1 MNMLNLQEFRS
12 TYPQYNDMTDYEL
25 STALHR
31 SKYADM
37 PYEQFARGFGGP
49 LREDERILQAR
60 EYNAR
65 HPEAPIEPQ
74 EEPGFLSKL
83 GNSAMAIGEGLTMLP
98 GGVVDTLRDAY
109 HGGNIDVT
117 DADALRA
124 RQEREREQ
132 AEYAR
137 KYEGKTFDGVT
148 DAMNSMGYSTA
159 TMGASLIAGA
169 LGSAAGP
176 VGAGAAGM
184 AASGALAY
192 RASKQQFLR
201 QMLDRTEQ
209 VLGRMPTQE
218 EWDRIATE
226 FDDEATKFGAWEAG
240 PEALSNLFMAKLLGP
255 LGKGL
260 FRGSVGQGIKRVGGL
275 YGEEF
280 ATETATQMGQGAI
293 ESDIGLREKAPGFLE
308 AFGEIAPATFWQTTL
323 MAGGKKG
330 ADLLARRFRSRKA
343 DVEANAGA
351 SATGQDDTLQSPD
364 ISSSAAQSGEFDA
377 LSAPAWN
384 PAEPRMDEDIWNR
397 EAAARGWNHLRTD
410 VNAAVTPQDAS
421 TSRVSAALEQ
431 GESVDL
437 LQSDAAPTPAQRQ
450 WAAQTP
456 WESPLAAPFPEASSF
471 TMDAMLRPAV
481 MPARPASNA
490 FLSDAEHADSE
501 NFVRKF
507 EEQERLK
514 GDKAMSLYGPM
525 SRMRESYPVSR
536 GVLSQMGQQAM
547 PLAVATAN
555 PTAAVPVP
563 TQAQITNTQTAPR
576 ADTMAQAEALGMPA
590 PNPLA
595 PGARSGESRVQQ
607 TPIAPSNAQSL
618 APAMDPQPAIRE
630 TLVPPPAP
638 MPSFANTQ
646 YAGGPAES
654 ARAATAAAPQARPSE
669 SRAELLQQLSPESR
683 KEARRLTNAQLWE
696 RVRAERNPARFNED
710 GQTEEKPT
718 VPAPQAE
725 PEKKRTRENPENGAF
740 EAEKGVVK
748 SDAQV
753 VENKRDAAENKE
765 LSHAPTDAQGS
776 GVDDS
781 GSHEEHGSEDV
792 SRADG
797 KRQTGRSGTDAGG
810 RSGRSV
816 GRTVL
821 GSSDQISQRTA
832 GRHHSGDADAD
843 HGLQQ
848 RLERGAAD
856 GDRVRRG
863 TADRGSG
870 RGRGSVSGLNY
881 NAPVGALARTGS
893 WKETA
898 ARNLDIIELSKRLD
912 AEKRAATPEEQTLLA
927 QYVGWGPADIRNKL
941 FPSTNSSLREI
952 NPYAVSPDWRPLAER
967 AAELLSPEEVA
978 TAFQSTQYAHYTSE
992 PMIRAIW
999 SGLQRLG
1006 FKGGNILEPGMGTGL
1021 FAVASPSEVMEK
1033 SKYTGVEMDK
1043 ATARIARHLLPES
1056 NILNADFVK
1065 QKLPDNFFDLA
1076 IGNPPFSATKILD
1089 DPAYKKYRFL
1099 LHDYFFAK
1107 SLDKVRPGGLLVFV
1121 TSKGTM
1127 DKADDK
1133 ARNFMAERADLLG
1146 AIRLPQTVFK
1156 QNAGTEVVTD
1166 VLFLRKRQP
1175 GEAAGG
1181 EAWLGRAEVK
1191 TPEGPALVNE
1201 YFARH
1206 PEMVL
1211 GEHSLQGSMRRANE
1225 YTVLPRGTDI
1235 DAQFAEAVT
1244 HLPENVYSPDVRSS
1258 ADFIRRQA
1266 AERDFNPKHTKE
1278 GALYVDDKGLL
1289 RRLDNGSGVDIG
1301 TVAKLTDA
1309 DREWLKGYVELR
1321 DALKQAQYDQ
1331 LQDGDWEASLKKL
1344 NQLYDAFVKR
1354 HGFIN
1359 EFKEYERTA
1368 KSKNGEE
1375 VTTSY
1380 RRYKRKRLF
1389 DLDVEA
1395 PLIEQLEKVT
1405 DDGRIIKAE
1414 FLKGRTIKRPVTP
1427 QIKDINDALMVSL
1440 DQRGTL
1446 DLDHVAELAGK
1457 DRDAVIKELGDA
1469 VYEVPGADWQMADE
1483 YLSGDVVTKLEEAEA
1498 AAASDKRFRRNVEAL
1513 RKVQPKPLEAKNI
1526 SVGLGAPWIP
1536 TEHLDAFARE
1546 ILGLNLH
1553 IRYNKDSGTFS
1564 VPDANRRSARSG
1576 TSEWGTPDRSP
1587 QEILSA
1593 VLNNQ
1598 SITIRVKDAQGKT
1611 RTDNTATTEA
1621 NEKADKMRKA
1631 FESWIWQDA
1640 KRTGELVKIYNRTF
1654 NNIAPRRFD
1663 GSHLTLPGL
1672 SLRYKLYD
1680 HQKRAIWRIIQ
1691 TGNVYLAHAVGA
1703 GKTLEM
1709 IVSGMEQRR
1718 LGLIQRP
1725 MYVVPNHMLR
1735 QFSSE
1740 FQDAY
1745 PLARI
1750 MVADEENFTGDNRR
1764 RFVAQA
1770 ALNAPDAI
1778 VITHSAFKRIGTRP
1792 ETIEAA
1798 TRDFIAQLEEAIEDS
1813 EDRISRS
1820 RLEQRLEQAKRR
1832 TEARFS
1838 KSKDQAVFFEDMG
1851 VDFLY
1856 VDEAHGFR
1864 KLDFVTNRDRVK
1876 GIDPSGSEM
1885 ALDLY
1890 SKLEWLRRE
1899 HPGRSHV
1906 LASGTPV
1913 TNTMAELYTVM
1924 RYMDPE
1930 GLERDGLSSFD
1941 AWATMFGRVK
1951 ADLEQNASGSYE
1963 TVERFAKFVNV
1974 PELMKRVRGF
1984 MDVLTMSQ
1992 LGDLVKRPDLKT
2004 GQPINVVAQASPAV
2018 LDYLKNVLAPRIQA
2032 SKKWRPS
2039 AAEKGNPDPIVRIIT
2054 DGRLAALDLRFVSD
2068 LAEDDPHSKLN
2079 LMIDDII
2086 KTHHAVGDR
2095 VYTNPET
2102 GKADAVK
2109 GGTQIVFSSV
2119 GFGEQVTARRGFD
2132 LRGFMMRRFK
2142 EGGIP
2147 ASQVAW
2153 MGDYKTHAKKEAMF
2167 KDMRA
2172 GKVRVLIGSPQNMGT
2187 GVNVQKRLAKL
2198 HYLSPPW
2205 FPADVEQPHGRILRQ
2220 GNQNPEVEINWYATK
2235 GTYDSTMWGMVA
2247 RKARF
2252 IEQAFTGDDS
2262 VRTLEDI
2269 SESSQYEMA
2278 AALAAGDER
2287 AIQLAGLNSD
2297 IERLSRLNR
2306 AHTEEQMRFRNRRR
2320 DIEHA
2325 LEREAQERTKLQTAL
2340 ETLDGE
2346 NVSADNFRL
2355 VIEKETYTKQ
2365 KEAGEA
2371 LLTAAERELARWTP
2385 RGAKARESIGIGSAQ
2400 GKCPLILHLDVGE
2413 TGGKIGKRLR
2423 SLEVKIG
2430 RLNLEVQDFIRDEAS
2445 AQGIATRLMNR
2456 LNGIERGIRES
2467 KTRESELR
2475 REQESLQRRIGAPF
2489 PQEEE
2494 LNEKIA
2500 EAARIQAELE
2510 EEGKKQAETEQQ
2522 TEEGEDAGGMAS
2534 LAPGEYLPPRRD
2546 TRLRLRHAAA
2556 QRVADALGKTAKNAA
2571 PVRVVQHFDELP
2583 VSIKKKHAG
2592 NAAALEGVYD
2602 PATGTVWLVAD
2613 NLSDAGRVAEVWA
2626 HEQIV
2631 HHGLRG
2637 MLSDTE
2643 RRMVLNHLWLNL
2655 GGMGNA
2661 AISEVAKRYGLN
2673 PRSDNKARL
2682 TVMEEVLANLAEKRQ
2697 AGSLDATEQGAWR
2710 KIVNAILRAWNRLVQ
2725 AVSGRSA
2732 RMGYGNVDALLADLG
2747 RYVMEGVPVGKG
2759 GRTGEKA
2766 AFASVSEDRETTGR
2780 AAWEQVKKD
2789 TEAWERQLDDFA
2801 AGRGNKIRG
2810 LTVGTT
2816 PDVLRRLGAKP
2827 LPIEM
2832 ARRNLTKVLAKHE
2845 VPLDTLRDLPKHLA
2859 DPLMVFKSATMSNAY
2874 VMLTEMERNGENLV
2888 AAIHFDVETGR
2899 TRINDIASI
2908 HDRSTTRDTGEKV
2921 PGWVW
2926 IKNQIAA
2933 GNLRYY
2939 DKTRSSR
2946 WFRERAGLQLPS
2958 VVNRESYRGV
2968 KILTEKDVVKP
2979 VAPQEIE
2986 EAAHDAWRQIQR
2998 DMEEWGR
3005 QIDAARNG
3013 AIHPRQVL
3021 TVGQTPAVLQKLGA
3035 PELAMT
3041 MTQNVLRKIGE
3052 GGKHGLPD
3060 ALVRRLPVLLA
3071 EPVMVFR
3078 SGTQANSLV
3087 ALLETVHSGMPVVAA
3102 VHLDVVRG
3110 SVHINELSSVYGKS
3124 NGGLGWIANEIRAGR
3139 RVYADKT
3146 KIPAWRRG
3154 FAEDQGSRR
3163 MSGLQLPGA
3172 FVLPN
3177 DPRGVKI
3184 LTEKDVV
3191 KPVAPQEIEEGGSPL
3206 ASLGKAERVPR
3217 AYAES
3222 IASGVRQIRKVMGR
3236 SVGEDVEEI
3245 LSNPEMG
3252 RLVPKNDLSIFE
3264 RLFKLPHWI
3273 AKGIPSFAKLYD
3285 RQQRRSED
3293 SMEATNKALAQMPLL
3308 FDADAKKRLEEK
3320 EYRQLAAML
3329 NKWDGRE
3336 IGALHGIE
3344 KFNTLGKTLWKDRPV
3359 LAHNP
3364 RYKEKFDE
3372 WLKAQP
3378 EPERVKQAFRQVRGA
3393 LDDAFLAAYSKLAA
3407 MSDLA
3412 DTDLETYRTDFGSIH
3427 NYFPHSRKGKYFV
3440 TATMGKGIAGDPRQ
3454 VVFRKHFD
3462 VPLGSS
3468 VREEWAKIVAANRK
3482 DFPGATWNQ
3491 PQKVEKLP
3499 DDILGAPIDV
3509 EAMEQLIK
3517 AAAGKIGDNEQA
3529 QEIQKLMLTGISDIL
3544 KARGF
3549 GAHGIKRQN
3558 IPGYET
3564 ENIKEVLYEYI
3575 SGLNG
3580 WLTKM
3585 EAASDFAAA
3594 LGKINAQ
3601 KTPRLW
3607 EYASQYVKDM
3617 LRNSDQIDRIA
3628 GNIKTVAFAWYL
3640 GANFKTAVVNAT
3652 QNVIIGVPRL
3662 QMYVTGG
3669 GAQWIKGAMDT
3680 IGLKYTGTG
3689 VRGARNLTAD
3699 EESMLQELYGN
3710 GVINAAYM
3718 DELQGQLTSS
3728 PVLKGWRRFIAVL
3741 GKPMAMV
3748 ECFNR
3753 ASLALAAYRAA
3764 KAGAF
3769 RASALQ
3775 EFGLK
3780 DGEKMNHEQAR
3791 DFAAMLVRDSHYE
3804 YGKGNQPEF
3813 LRSNFAG
3820 RMASPVYTFRSFGF
3834 NTLNLWWR
3842 ALRQE
3847 GWEGRVFVAKS
3858 LGATI
3863 ALGGL
3868 TAFPFYATMAALC
3881 AAASGDD
3888 EDWTSKIRKAMPESD
3903 LMRDVAC
3910 YGLPA
3915 LAGVNIGGSLRMETP
3930 FTEGIEKG
3938 TTFKEA
3944 MTESLGALF
3953 GIPYDMAVNKTSKFF
3968 EAGKYG
3974 DGYKMIEALAPT
3986 FVANAMQA
3994 YRLATEGQTTIKGRP
4009 INSPGQPGA
4018 RKLSGAEA
4026 MGKVLGFQPTSS
4038 AKSYEAYRAGKR
4050 QDAVRSDKVNDLAV
4064 LVLKSIDTGNPGG
4077 RIAMMQELRAW
4088 NKRMQEEGKPHM
4100 LIQPKDVL
4108 RRVKSRR
4115 RENRATPKQRQKG
4128 AAQMATWGV

>member
-1 MNMLNLQEFRS
+1 MLNLQEFRS

-255 LGKGL
+255 LGKNVFKGGL
-260 FRGSVGQGIKRVGGL
+260 GNIAKRVGGL
-275 YGEEF
+275 YGEELG
-280 ATETATQMGQGAI
+280 TETATQMGQGYEEERA
-293 ESDIGLREKAPGFLE
+293 GLREKAPGFLE

-351 SATGQDDTLQSPD
+351 SAAGQDDTLQSPD

-437 LQSDAAPTPAQRQ
+437 LQSDAAPAPAQRQ

-555 PTAAVPVP
+555 PIAAVPVP

-683 KEARRLTNAQLWE
+683 KEARRLTNAQLRE

-797 KRQTGRSGTDAGG
+797 KRQTGRSGTDAG
-810 RSGRSV
+810 RSDRGELRGEQLPNQMGTPAERV
-816 GRTVL
+816 ERP
-821 GSSDQISQRTA
+821 A
-832 GRHHSGDADAD
+832 GTDSLPD

-863 TADRGSG
+863 TTDRGSR

-912 AEKRAATPEEQTLLA
+912 TEKRAATPEEQTLLA

-967 AAELLSPEEVA
+967 AAEMLSPEEVA

-1146 AIRLPQTVFK
+1146 AVRLPQTAFK

-1225 YTVLPRGTDI
+1225 YTVLPRGTKI
-1235 DAQFAEAVT
+1235 DAQFAKAVT

-1258 ADFIRRQA
+1258 ADSIRRQA

-1368 KSKNGEE
+1368 KNKNGEE

-1380 RRYKRKRLF
+1380 RRFKRQKLLG
-1389 DLDVEA
+1389 LDVESS
-1395 PLIEQLEKVT
+1395 LVDQLEKIT
-1405 DDGRIIKAE
+1405 DDGRIVKQP
-1414 FLKGRTIKRPVTP
+1414 FLLGRTIKRLVTP

-1876 GIDPSGSEM
+1876 GIDPTGSEM

-2039 AAEKGNPDPIVRIIT
+2039 AAEKGNPDPVVRIIT

-2119 GFGEQVTARRGFD
+2119 GFGEQVAARRGFD

-2220 GNQNPEVEINWYATK
+2220 GNQNSEVEINWYATK

-2355 VIEKETYTKQ
+2355 VIGKETYTKQ

-2445 AQGIATRLMNR
+2445 AQGIATRLVNR

-2592 NAAALEGVYD
+2592 NAVALEGVYD

-2673 PRSDNKARL
+2673 PRSDSKARL

-2697 AGSLDATEQGAWR
+2697 MGSLDATEQGAWR

-2732 RMGYGNVDALLADLG
+2732 RMGHGNVDALLADLG

-2759 GRTGEKA
+2759 GRTGEKS

-2926 IKNQIAA
+2926 VKNQIAA

-2958 VVNRESYRGV
+2958 VVNRESY
-2968 KILTEKDVVKP
+2968 
-2979 VAPQEIE
+2979 
-2986 EAAHDAWRQIQR
+2986 
-2998 DMEEWGR
+2998 
-3005 QIDAARNG
+3005 
-3013 AIHPRQVL
+3013 
-3021 TVGQTPAVLQKLGA
+3021 
-3035 PELAMT
+3035 
-3041 MTQNVLRKIGE
+3041 
-3052 GGKHGLPD
+3052 
-3060 ALVRRLPVLLA
+3060 
-3071 EPVMVFR
+3071 
-3078 SGTQANSLV
+3078 
-3087 ALLETVHSGMPVVAA
+3087 
-3102 VHLDVVRG
+3102 
-3110 SVHINELSSVYGKS
+3110 
-3124 NGGLGWIANEIRAGR
+3124 
-3139 RVYADKT
+3139 
-3146 KIPAWRRG
+3146 
-3154 FAEDQGSRR
+3154 
-3163 MSGLQLPGA
+3163 
-3172 FVLPN
+3172 
-3177 DPRGVKI
+3177 RGVKI

-3273 AKGIPSFAKLYD
+3273 AKGFPSFAKLYD

-3652 QNVIIGVPRL
+3652 QNAIIGVPRL

-3718 DELQGQLTSS
+3718 DELQGQLISS

-3820 RMASPVYTFRSFGF
+3820 RMASPIYTFRSFGF

-3888 EDWTSKIRKAMPESD
+3888 EDWTSKIRKALPESD

-4064 LVLKSIDTGNPGG
+4064 LVLKSIDTGKPDG
-4077 RIAMMQELRAW
+4077 RIAMMKELRAW

>member
-1 MNMLNLQEFRS
+1 MSRQQANRPTNANYQDLLVDFKGWDFSQ
-12 TYPQYNDMTDYEL
+12 
-25 STALHR
+25 
-31 SKYADM
+31 
-37 PYEQFARGFGGP
+37 FGG
-49 LREDERILQAR
+49 EQTQ
-60 EYNAR
+60 
-65 HPEAPIEPQ
+65 PQ
-74 EEPGFLSKL
+74 EEEPGFLDKL
-83 GNSAMAIGEGLTMLP
+83 WSSGAAIAEGIAMLP
-98 GGVVDTLRDAY
+98 GGVADTVRDAWN
-109 HGGNIDVT
+109 GGDIDVN
-117 DADALRA
+117 DAEALRA
-124 RQEREREQ
+124 RQERERERV
-132 AEYAR
+132 EYAR
-137 KYEGKTFDGVT
+137 KYQGKAFDGVT
-148 DAMNSMGYSTA
+148 DAMNSMGYSMT
-159 TMGASLIAGA
+159 TMGASLGAGAAGA
-169 LGSAAGP
+169 LAGP
-176 VGAGAAGM
+176 VAAGAAGM
-184 AASGALAY
+184 AAAGTVAY
-192 RASKQQFLR
+192 RASKQQFLE
-201 QMLDRTEQ
+201 QMLDKTAK

-226 FDDEATKFGAWEAG
+226 FDGEATEYGLWEAG
-240 PEALSNLFMAKLLGP
+240 PEALSNLFMTKLLGP
-255 LGKGL
+255 LGKNVFKGGL
-260 FRGSVGQGIKRVGGL
+260 GTIAKRVGGL

-280 ATETATQMGQGAI
+280 ATETATQMGQGAV
-293 ESDIGLREKAPGFLE
+293 ESEVGLRESAPGAWE
-308 AFGEIAPATFWQTTL
+308 AFKEVAPATFWQTTL
-323 MAGGKKG
+323 MAGGKKAADFAANRMRRRAEG
-330 ADLLARRFRSRKA
+330 ANDAGTGETPPLDTPQPSGNDGLPTSPPIDDSAQEREFR
-343 DVEANAGA
+343 EASGI
-351 SATGQDDTLQSPD
+351 SGLQW
-364 ISSSAAQSGEFDA
+364 DA
-377 LSAPAWN
+377 PPAP
-384 PAEPRMDEDIWNR
+384 MDEAAWNR
-397 EAAARGWNHLRTD
+397 EAAARGWRHFRTD
-410 VNAAVTPQDAS
+410 VPGTDQTGYGPTSMGGRPEDAPGEFLSDADMAESGAFVRDYEAREQVQADAAMLSEYGRPEARRFTPLQL
-421 TSRVSAALEQ
+421 ALEA
-431 GESVDL
+431 GKSVDL
-437 LQSDAAPTPAQRQ
+437 LALPPNAAGVAQGLGGLALPSGTGALPMGTRSTGQGPIAPPTDFAG
-450 WAAQTP
+450 A
-456 WESPLAAPFPEASSF
+456 PLAMSFAS
-471 TMDAMLRPAV
+471 RPALPQQSGPSAGQGLWSGGRSQLAYGNGMMQGLGFV
-481 MPARPASNA
+481 GEQPSPRQASPAPA
-490 FLSDAEHADSE
+490 
-501 NFVRKF
+501 
-507 EEQERLK
+507 
-514 GDKAMSLYGPM
+514 
-525 SRMRESYPVSR
+525 
-536 GVLSQMGQQAM
+536 
-547 PLAVATAN
+547 
-555 PTAAVPVP
+555 VP
-563 TQAQITNTQTAPR
+563 TQAQITNMQTAPR

-595 PGARSGESRVQQ
+595 PGAQSGESRVQQ
-607 TPIAPSNAQSL
+607 MPIVPSNAQSL
-618 APAMDPQPAIRE
+618 APAMDPQSTTRE
-630 TLVPPPAP
+630 TLVTHAAP
-638 MPSFANTQ
+638 VPSFANTQ
-646 YAGGPAES
+646 YNVGPAES
-654 ARAATAAAPQARPSE
+654 ARAATAAAPQARPRE
-669 SRAELLQQLSPESR
+669 SRAELLLQLSPESR
-683 KEARRLTNAQLWE
+683 KEARRLTNAQLRE
-696 RVRAERNPARFNED
+696 RVRAEQGPVRFKED
-710 GQTEEKPT
+710 GRTEEKPT
-718 VPAPQAE
+718 GSALQAE
-725 PEKKRTRENPENGAF
+725 SEKKRVREIPENGAF
-740 EAEKGVVK
+740 DAEKGVVK

-797 KRQTGRSGTDAGG
+797 KRQTGRSGTDAG
-810 RSGRSV
+810 RSDRGELRGEQLPNQMGTPAERV
-816 GRTVL
+816 ERP
-821 GSSDQISQRTA
+821 A
-832 GRHHSGDADAD
+832 GTDSLPD

-863 TADRGSG
+863 TADRGSR

-912 AEKRAATPEEQTLLA
+912 TEKRAATPEEQTLLA

-967 AAELLSPEEVA
+967 AAEMLSPEEVA

-1146 AIRLPQTVFK
+1146 AIRLPQTAFK

-1166 VLFLRKRQP
+1166 VLFLRKRQS

-1201 YFARH
+1201 YFVRH

-1235 DAQFAEAVT
+1235 NAQFAEAVT

-1258 ADFIRRQA
+1258 ADSIRRQA

-1359 EFKEYERTA
+1359 EFKEYERAA
-1368 KSKNGEE
+1368 KNKNGEE
-1375 VTTSY
+1375 VTISY
-1380 RRYKRKRLF
+1380 RRFKRQKLLG
-1389 DLDVEA
+1389 LDVESS
-1395 PLIEQLEKVT
+1395 LVDQLEKIT
-1405 DDGRIIKAE
+1405 DDGRIVKAE

-1427 QIKDINDALMVSL
+1427 QIKNTNDALMVSL
-1440 DQRGTL
+1440 DQRGAL
-1446 DLDHVAELAGK
+1446 DLSHVAELAGK
-1457 DRDAVIKELGDA
+1457 SREAVVRELGDA
-1469 VYEVPGADWQMADE
+1469 IYEVPGADWQMADE
-1483 YLSGDVVTKLEEAEA
+1483 YLSGDVVAKLEEVEA

-1536 TEHLDAFARE
+1536 TEHLDAFAQE
-1546 ILGLNLH
+1546 ILGLNIH
-1553 IRYNKDSGTFS
+1553 IRYNKDSGTFF
-1564 VPDANRRSARSG
+1564 VPGANQRSG
-1576 TSEWGTPDRSP
+1576 RSGSSEWGTPDRSP
-1587 QEILSA
+1587 LEILSA
-1593 VLNNQ
+1593 ALNNQ
-1598 SITIRVKDAQGKT
+1598 TITIREKDAQGKT
-1611 RTDNTATTEA
+1611 HTNGTATTAA

-1792 ETIEAA
+1792 ETTEAA
-1798 TRDFIAQLEEAIEDS
+1798 TKDFIAKLEEAIEDS
-1813 EDRISRS
+1813 DDRISRS

-1832 TEARFS
+1832 AEARFS
-1838 KSKDQAVFFEDMG
+1838 KATDQAVFFEDMG

-1890 SKLEWLRRE
+1890 SKLEWLRKE

-1930 GLERDGLSSFD
+1930 GLERDGLASFD
-1941 AWATMFGRVK
+1941 GWASMFGRVK

-2039 AAEKGNPDPIVRIIT
+2039 ATEKGNPDPIVRIIT

-2068 LAEDDPHSKLN
+2068 LAIDDPHSKLN

-2086 KTHHAVGDR
+2086 KTHHAVANR
-2095 VYTNPET
+2095 VYTNLET
-2102 GKADAVK
+2102 GKADTVK
-2109 GGTQIVFSSV
+2109 GGAQIVFSSV
-2119 GFGEQVTARRGFD
+2119 GFGEQVAARRGFD

-2167 KDMRA
+2167 KDVRA

-2262 VRTLEDI
+2262 VRTLDDI

-2297 IERLSRLNR
+2297 IERLSRLDR
-2306 AHTEEQMRFRNRRR
+2306 AHTEEQMRFRSRRR

-2355 VIEKETYTKQ
+2355 VIGKEAYTKQ

-2371 LLTAAERELARWTP
+2371 LLAAAERELDRWTP

-2413 TGGKIGKRLR
+2413 TESGRIGKRLR

-2430 RLNLEVQDFIRDEAS
+2430 RLNLEVQDFVRDETS
-2445 AQGIATRLMNR
+2445 AQGVATRLVNR
-2456 LNGIERGIRES
+2456 LNGVARGIRES

-2475 REQESLQRRIGAPF
+2475 REQESLQRRIGTSF

-2510 EEGKKQAETEQQ
+2510 EEGKKQAETDQQ

-2534 LAPGEYLPPRRD
+2534 LTPGQFLPPRRN
-2546 TRLRLRHAAA
+2546 TRLRLRPAAV

-2571 PVRVVQHFDELP
+2571 PVHVVQRFDELP
-2583 VSIKKKHAG
+2583 VGIRKKHAG
-2592 NAAALEGVYD
+2592 NAAVLEGVYD

-2643 RRMVLNHLWLNL
+2643 RRTVLDQLWLNL

-2661 AISEVAKRYGLN
+2661 TISEVAKRYGLN
-2673 PRSDNKARL
+2673 PRSDGKARL

-2697 AGSLDATEQGAWR
+2697 ADNLDAKEQSAWR

-2732 RMGYGNVDALLADLG
+2732 RMGYENVDALLADLG
-2747 RYVMEGVPVGKG
+2747 RFVMEGVPAGED

-2766 AFASVSEDRETTGR
+2766 VFASVSEGRETTGR
-2780 AAWEQVKKD
+2780 AAWEHVKKD
-2789 TEAWERQLDDFA
+2789 TEAWGRQLDDFA

-2816 PDVLRRLGAKP
+2816 PDVLQRLGAKP

-2832 ARRNLTKVLAKHE
+2832 ARHNLAKVLAKHE

-2859 DPLMVFKSATMSNAY
+2859 DPIMVFKSATMANAY

-2888 AAIHFDVETGR
+2888 AAIHFDVQTGR
-2899 TRINDIASI
+2899 TRINDIASV
-2908 HDRSTTRDTGEKV
+2908 HDRSTTRDTGEKI

-2926 IKNQIAA
+2926 VKNQIAA

-2946 WFRERAGLQLPS
+2946 WFRERTGLQLPS
-2958 VVNRESYRGV
+2958 VVNRESYRGI

-2979 VAPQEIE
+2979 VAGKGFE
-2986 EAAHDAWRQIQR
+2986 EDDA
-2998 DMEEWGR
+2998 
-3005 QIDAARNG
+3005 
-3013 AIHPRQVL
+3013 
-3021 TVGQTPAVLQKLGA
+3021 
-3035 PELAMT
+3035 
-3041 MTQNVLRKIGE
+3041 
-3052 GGKHGLPD
+3052 
-3060 ALVRRLPVLLA
+3060 
-3071 EPVMVFR
+3071 
-3078 SGTQANSLV
+3078 
-3087 ALLETVHSGMPVVAA
+3087 
-3102 VHLDVVRG
+3102 
-3110 SVHINELSSVYGKS
+3110 
-3124 NGGLGWIANEIRAGR
+3124 
-3139 RVYADKT
+3139 
-3146 KIPAWRRG
+3146 
-3154 FAEDQGSRR
+3154 
-3163 MSGLQLPGA
+3163 
-3172 FVLPN
+3172 
-3177 DPRGVKI
+3177 
-3184 LTEKDVV
+3184 
-3191 KPVAPQEIEEGGSPL
+3191 PL
-3206 ASLGKAERVPR
+3206 ASLSPR
-3217 AYAES
+3217 DILNMTLRGAVKSADS
-3222 IASGVRQIRKVMGR
+3222 PQIRHLFR
-3236 SVGEDVEEI
+3236 
-3245 LSNPEMG
+3245 
-3252 RLVPKNDLSIFE
+3252 KNDISLLQSVIQ
-3264 RLFKLPHWI
+3264 LPHWI
-3273 AKGIPSFAKLYD
+3273 AKAAPAFAKVYE
-3285 RQQRRSED
+3285 RQLKRMDERSAALKASLESVPSMFGKGRLKPADMD
-3293 SMEATNKALAQMPLL
+3293 SLRKLL
-3308 FDADAKKRLEEK
+3308 WKNEGRDAWQVDVSGVDKFITKETLVSGRDIIEVNPEFYKEYEKWLNGLDGTRAAKDAMLEIRKSLDADLVA
-3320 EYRQLAAML
+3320 
-3329 NKWDGRE
+3329 
-3336 IGALHGIE
+3336 
-3344 KFNTLGKTLWKDRPV
+3344 
-3359 LAHNP
+3359 AHN
-3364 RYKEKFDE
+3364 RM
-3372 WLKAQP
+3372 
-3378 EPERVKQAFRQVRGA
+3378 
-3393 LDDAFLAAYSKLAA
+3393 AA
-3407 MSDLA
+3407 MSEMSDDA
-3412 DTDLETYRTDFGSIH
+3412 IKEFRQSIGH
-3427 NYFPHSRKGKYFV
+3427 VPNYFPHHRYGRYFV
-3440 TATMGKGIAGDPRQ
+3440 QAKRGDE
-3454 VVFRKHFD
+3454 VVFRQHFD
-3462 VPLGSS
+3462 ALGEKAAMAKA
-3468 VREEWAKIVAANRK
+3468 RRIIEEQRK
-3482 DFPGATWNQ
+3482 NYPD
-3491 PQKVEKLP
+3491 VEWMDGKNDRLP
-3499 DDILGAPIDV
+3499 DEVLGAPIDS
-3509 EAMEQLIK
+3509 EAMEQIIR
-3517 AAAGKIGDNEQA
+3517 AATAKIGDKERA
-3529 QEIQKLMLTGISDIL
+3529 REINDLLTEGVADVL
-3544 KARGF
+3544 KARGW
-3549 GAHGIKRQN
+3549 GSHGIRRKG
-3558 IPGYET
+3558 IPGFET
-3564 ENIKEVLYEYI
+3564 EDLARVLYDYKA
-3575 SGLNG
+3575 GLNG

-3585 EAASDFAAA
+3585 EAARDFSEA
-3594 LGKINAQ
+3594 LSKVNARD
-3601 KTPRLW
+3601 TPNLW
-3607 EYASQYVKDM
+3607 KYTAQYVKDM
-3617 LRNSDQIDRIA
+3617 LRNSDRVDRIT
-3628 GNIKTVAFAWYL
+3628 GNIKAAAFAWYL
-3640 GANFKTAVVNAT
+3640 GGSIKTAFVNAT
-3652 QNVIIGVPRL
+3652 QNLVVGVPRL
-3662 QMYVTGG
+3662 QMDVMGGGREWLAGAQSALVDRVTGNKGRGLSDDEVRLVRELG
-3669 GAQWIKGAMDT
+3669 GEKVITDAYMEE
-3680 IGLKYTGTG
+3680 
-3689 VRGARNLTAD
+3689 VRGQLGNTPRNLW
-3699 EESMLQELYGN
+3699 N
-3710 GVINAAYM
+3710 KF
-3718 DELQGQLTSS
+3718 TS
-3728 PVLKGWRRFIAVL
+3728 VL
-3741 GKPMAMV
+3741 GWPMSEV
-3748 ECFNR
+3748 ERFNR
-3753 ASLALAAYRAA
+3753 ASLALAAFRAA
-3764 KAGAF
+3764 RDGKLKAKAREKYGVKGK
-3769 RASALQ
+3769 ASY
-3775 EFGLK
+3775 
-3780 DGEKMNHEQAR
+3780 EQAKA
-3791 DFAAMLVRDSHYE
+3791 FASDVVRDAHFV
-3804 YGKGNQPEF
+3804 YGKSNMPEF
-3813 LRSNFAG
+3813 MRSNTAG
-3820 RMASPVYTFRSFGF
+3820 RAMASMYTFRTFTH
-3834 NTLNLWWR
+3834 NMVAMWAW
-3842 ALRQE
+3842 ALKTQGKE
-3847 GWEGRVFVAKS
+3847 GAAFVAKS
-3858 LGATI
+3858 LGATM
-3863 ALGGL
+3863 ALGGV
-3868 TAFPFYATMAALC
+3868 TALPLYATLMALC
-3881 AAASGDD
+3881 QAVTGDD
-3888 EDWTSKIRKAMPESD
+3888 DDWTELLRSHLPESN
-3903 LMRDVAC
+3903 LLRDAVC
-3910 YGLPA
+3910 YGAPA
-3915 LAGVNIGGSLRMETP
+3915 IAGVNIGGSLKMETP
-3930 FTEGIEKG
+3930 LTKG
-3938 TTFKEA
+3938 LTDGKTPQEVL
-3944 MTESLGALF
+3944 TDSIGDII
-3953 GIPYDMAVNKTSKFF
+3953 GIPYDLLVVKPSRMM
-3968 EAGKYG
+3968 EAHGKG
-3974 DGYKMIEALAPT
+3974 NTWRVLEEAAP
-3986 FVANAMQA
+3986 VALKSAMQA
-3994 YRLATEGQTTIKGRP
+3994 WRLHTEGQTTMAGRP
-4009 INSPGQPGA
+4009 INSPGQRGA
-4018 RKLSGAEA
+4018 RKLSGSEA
-4026 MGKVLGFQPTSS
+4026 VGKALGVQPVSS
-4038 AKSYEAYRAGKR
+4038 TKSYEAYAAGKHAD
-4050 QDAVRSDKVNDLAV
+4050 QVRSDKIDELTVLA
-4064 LVLKSIDTGNPGG
+4064 LKSFDTGKPDG
-4077 RIAMMQELRAW
+4077 RIAMMQELRVW
-4088 NKRMQEEGKPHM
+4088 NKRMQAEGKPHM

-4128 AAQMATWGV
+4128 AVQMATWGV

>member
-1 MNMLNLQEFRS
+1 MSRQQANRPTNANYQDLLVDFEGWDFSQ
-12 TYPQYNDMTDYEL
+12 
-25 STALHR
+25 
-31 SKYADM
+31 
-37 PYEQFARGFGGP
+37 FGG
-49 LREDERILQAR
+49 EQTQ
-60 EYNAR
+60 
-65 HPEAPIEPQ
+65 PQ
-74 EEPGFLSKL
+74 EEEPGFLDKL
-83 GNSAMAIGEGLTMLP
+83 WSSGAAIAEGIAMLP
-98 GGVVDTLRDAY
+98 GGVADTVRDAWN
-109 HGGNIDVT
+109 GGDIDVN
-117 DADALRA
+117 DAEALRA
-124 RQEREREQ
+124 RQERERER

-137 KYEGKTFDGVT
+137 KYQGKAFDGLT
-148 DAMNSMGYSTA
+148 DAMNSMGYSLT
-159 TMGASLIAGA
+159 TMGASLGAGAAGA
-169 LGSAAGP
+169 LAGP
-176 VGAGAAGM
+176 VAAGAAGM
-184 AASGALAY
+184 AAAGTVAY
-192 RASKQQFLR
+192 RASKQQFLE
-201 QMLDRTEQ
+201 QMLDETAK

-218 EWDRIATE
+218 EWDRVAAE

-255 LGKGL
+255 LGKNVFKGGL
-260 FRGSVGQGIKRVGGL
+260 GNIAKRVGGL

-280 ATETATQMGQGAI
+280 ATETATQMGQGAV
-293 ESDIGLREKAPGFLE
+293 EAEVGLRDAAPGPWE
-308 AFGEIAPATFWQTTL
+308 AFKEIAPATFWQTTL
-323 MAGGKKG
+323 MAGGKKAADFAANRMRRRAEG
-330 ADLLARRFRSRKA
+330 ANDAGTGETPPLDTPQPSGNDGLPTSPPIDDSAQEREFR
-343 DVEANAGA
+343 EASGI
-351 SATGQDDTLQSPD
+351 SGLQW
-364 ISSSAAQSGEFDA
+364 DA
-377 LSAPAWN
+377 PPAP
-384 PAEPRMDEDIWNR
+384 MDEAAWNR
-397 EAAARGWNHLRTD
+397 EAAARGWRHFRTD
-410 VNAAVTPQDAS
+410 VPGTDQTGYGPTSMGGRPEDAPGEFLSDADMAESGAFVRDYEAREQVQADAAMLSEYGRPEARRFTPLQL
-421 TSRVSAALEQ
+421 ALEA
-431 GESVDL
+431 GKSVDL
-437 LQSDAAPTPAQRQ
+437 LALPPNAAGVAQGLGGLALPSGTGALPMGTRSTGQGPIAPPTDFAG
-450 WAAQTP
+450 A
-456 WESPLAAPFPEASSF
+456 PLAMSFAS
-471 TMDAMLRPAV
+471 RPALPQQSGPSAGQGLWSGGRSQLAYGNGMMQGLGFV
-481 MPARPASNA
+481 GEQPSPRQASPAPA
-490 FLSDAEHADSE
+490 
-501 NFVRKF
+501 
-507 EEQERLK
+507 
-514 GDKAMSLYGPM
+514 
-525 SRMRESYPVSR
+525 
-536 GVLSQMGQQAM
+536 
-547 PLAVATAN
+547 
-555 PTAAVPVP
+555 VP
-563 TQAQITNTQTAPR
+563 TQAQITNMQTAPR

-595 PGARSGESRVQQ
+595 PGAQSGESRVQQ
-607 TPIAPSNAQSL
+607 MPIVPSNAQSL
-618 APAMDPQPAIRE
+618 APAMDPQSTTRE
-630 TLVPPPAP
+630 TLVTHAAP
-638 MPSFANTQ
+638 VPSFANTQ
-646 YAGGPAES
+646 YNVGPAES
-654 ARAATAAAPQARPSE
+654 ARAATAAAPQARPRE
-669 SRAELLQQLSPESR
+669 SRAELLLQLSPESR
-683 KEARRLTNAQLWE
+683 KEARRLTNAQLRE
-696 RVRAERNPARFNED
+696 RVRAEQGPVRFKED
-710 GQTEEKPT
+710 GRTEEKPT
-718 VPAPQAE
+718 ESALQAE
-725 PEKKRTRENPENGAF
+725 SEKKRVREIPENGAF
-740 EAEKGVVK
+740 DAEKGVVK
-748 SDAQV
+748 SDAQT
-753 VENKRDAAENKE
+753 ESKRSAAKNKE
-765 LSHAPTDAQGS
+765 PSHAQTDAQGL

-781 GSHEEHGSEDV
+781 GSHEGNGSPDV
-792 SRADG
+792 PRTDG
-797 KRQTGRSGTDAGG
+797 KREAERGDPDAGG
-810 RSGRSV
+810 RSGRGV
-816 GRTVL
+816 GGTVL
-821 GSSDQISQRTA
+821 RSSDQVFQGTA
-832 GRHHSGDADAD
+832 GRHHSGDTNAD
-843 HGLQQ
+843 HGVQQ
-848 RLERGAAD
+848 RLERSPAD

-863 TADRGSG
+863 APERGRG
-870 RGRGSVSGLNY
+870 GERGRGSVSGLNY

-912 AEKRAATPEEQTLLA
+912 AEKRSATPDEQALLA
-927 QYVGWGPADIRNKL
+927 QYVGWGPSDIRNKL
-941 FPSTNSSLREI
+941 FPTNNSSRREI

-967 AAELLSPEEVA
+967 AAEILSPEETA

-992 PMIRAIW
+992 PMIRSIW
-999 SGLQRLG
+999 AGLERLG
-1006 FKGGNILEPGMGTGL
+1006 FKGGAILEPGMGTGL
-1021 FAVASPSEVMEK
+1021 FAVAAPSEIMER

-1056 NILNADFVK
+1056 AILNADFVK

-1076 IGNPPFSATKILD
+1076 VGNPPFSGTKILD

-1133 ARNFMAERADLLG
+1133 ARKYMAGRADLLG
-1146 AIRLPQTVFK
+1146 AVRLPQTAFK

-1181 EAWLGRAEVK
+1181 ETWLGRAEVK
-1191 TPEGPALVNE
+1191 TPEGPTLVNE

-1211 GEHSLQGSMRRANE
+1211 GEHSLQGSMYRADE
-1225 YTVLPRGTDI
+1225 YTVLPRGTNI
-1235 DAQFAEAVT
+1235 DAQFAEAVS
-1244 HLPENVYSPDVRSS
+1244 HLPEKVYAPDVRSAADS
-1258 ADFIRRQA
+1258 ARRQV

-1289 RRLDNGSGVDIG
+1289 RRLENGSGVDID
-1301 TVAKLTDA
+1301 TVAKLSAA
-1309 DREWLKGYVELR
+1309 DHEWLKGYVELR

-1344 NQLYDAFVKR
+1344 NRLYDGFVKK
-1354 HGFIN
+1354 HGFIR
-1359 EFKEYERTA
+1359 EFKEYERTS
-1368 KSKNGEE
+1368 KSKDGEE
-1375 VTTSY
+1375 ITSSY
-1380 RRYKRKRLF
+1380 RRYKRRKLL
-1389 DLDVEA
+1389 DLDVEV
-1395 PLIEQLEKVT
+1395 PLIEQLEKIT
-1405 DDGRIIKAE
+1405 DDGRIVKAE

-1427 QIKDINDALMVSL
+1427 QIKNTNDALMVSL
-1440 DQRGTL
+1440 DQRGAL
-1446 DLDHVAELAGK
+1446 DLSHVAELTGK
-1457 DRDAVIKELGDA
+1457 SREAVVRELGDA
-1469 VYEVPGADWQMADE
+1469 IYEVPGADWQMADE
-1483 YLSGDVVTKLEEAEA
+1483 YLSGDVVAKLEEVEA

-1536 TEHLDAFARE
+1536 TEHLDAFAQE
-1546 ILGLNLH
+1546 ILGLNIH
-1553 IRYNKDSGTFS
+1553 IRYNKDSGTFF
-1564 VPDANRRSARSG
+1564 VPGANQRSG
-1576 TSEWGTPDRSP
+1576 RSGSSEWGTPDRSP
-1587 QEILSA
+1587 LEILSA
-1593 VLNNQ
+1593 ALNNQ
-1598 SITIRVKDAQGKT
+1598 TITIREKDAQGKT
-1611 RTDNTATTEA
+1611 HTNGTATTAA

-1792 ETIEAA
+1792 ETTEAA
-1798 TRDFIAQLEEAIEDS
+1798 TKDFIAKLEEAIEDS
-1813 EDRISRS
+1813 DDRISRS

-1832 TEARFS
+1832 AEARFS
-1838 KSKDQAVFFEDMG
+1838 KATDQAVFFEDMG

-1890 SKLEWLRRE
+1890 SKLEWLRKE

-1930 GLERDGLSSFD
+1930 GLERDGLASFD
-1941 AWATMFGRVK
+1941 GWASMFGRVK

-2039 AAEKGNPDPIVRIIT
+2039 ATEKGNPDPIVRIIT

-2068 LAEDDPHSKLN
+2068 LAIDDPHSKLN

-2086 KTHHAVGDR
+2086 KTHHAVANR
-2095 VYTNPET
+2095 VYTNLET
-2102 GKADAVK
+2102 GKADTVK
-2109 GGTQIVFSSV
+2109 GGAQIVFSSV
-2119 GFGEQVTARRGFD
+2119 GFGEQVAARRGFD

-2167 KDMRA
+2167 KDVRA

-2262 VRTLEDI
+2262 VRTLDDI

-2297 IERLSRLNR
+2297 IERLSRLDR
-2306 AHTEEQMRFRNRRR
+2306 AHTEEQMRFRSRRR

-2355 VIEKETYTKQ
+2355 VIGKEAYTKQ

-2371 LLTAAERELARWTP
+2371 LLAAAERELDRWTP

-2413 TGGKIGKRLR
+2413 TESGRIGKRLR

-2430 RLNLEVQDFIRDEAS
+2430 RLNLEVQDFVRDETS
-2445 AQGIATRLMNR
+2445 AQGVATRLVNR
-2456 LNGIERGIRES
+2456 LNGVARGIRES

-2475 REQESLQRRIGAPF
+2475 REQESLQRRIGTSF

-2510 EEGKKQAETEQQ
+2510 EEGKKQAETDQQ

-2534 LAPGEYLPPRRD
+2534 LTPGQFLPPRRN
-2546 TRLRLRHAAA
+2546 TRLRLRPAAV

-2571 PVRVVQHFDELP
+2571 PVHVVQRFDELP
-2583 VSIKKKHAG
+2583 VGIRKKHAG
-2592 NAAALEGVYD
+2592 NAAVLEGVYD

-2643 RRMVLNHLWLNL
+2643 RRTVLDQLWLNL

-2661 AISEVAKRYGLN
+2661 TISEVAKRYGLN
-2673 PRSDNKARL
+2673 PRSDGKARL

-2697 AGSLDATEQGAWR
+2697 ADNLDAKEQSAWR

-2732 RMGYGNVDALLADLG
+2732 RMGYENVDALLADLG
-2747 RYVMEGVPVGKG
+2747 RFVMEGVPAGED

-2766 AFASVSEDRETTGR
+2766 VFASVSEGRETTGR
-2780 AAWEQVKKD
+2780 AAWEHVKKD
-2789 TEAWERQLDDFA
+2789 TEAWGRQLDDFA

-2816 PDVLRRLGAKP
+2816 PDVLQRLGAKP

-2832 ARRNLTKVLAKHE
+2832 ARHNLAKVLAKHE

-2859 DPLMVFKSATMSNAY
+2859 DPIMVFKSATMANAY

-2888 AAIHFDVETGR
+2888 AAIHFDVQTGR
-2899 TRINDIASI
+2899 TRINDIASV
-2908 HDRSTTRDTGEKV
+2908 HDRSTTRDTGEKI

-2926 IKNQIAA
+2926 VKNQIAA

-2946 WFRERAGLQLPS
+2946 WFRERTGLQLPS
-2958 VVNRESYRGV
+2958 VVNRESYRGI

-2979 VAPQEIE
+2979 VAGKGFE
-2986 EAAHDAWRQIQR
+2986 EDDA
-2998 DMEEWGR
+2998 
-3005 QIDAARNG
+3005 
-3013 AIHPRQVL
+3013 
-3021 TVGQTPAVLQKLGA
+3021 
-3035 PELAMT
+3035 
-3041 MTQNVLRKIGE
+3041 
-3052 GGKHGLPD
+3052 
-3060 ALVRRLPVLLA
+3060 
-3071 EPVMVFR
+3071 
-3078 SGTQANSLV
+3078 
-3087 ALLETVHSGMPVVAA
+3087 
-3102 VHLDVVRG
+3102 
-3110 SVHINELSSVYGKS
+3110 
-3124 NGGLGWIANEIRAGR
+3124 
-3139 RVYADKT
+3139 
-3146 KIPAWRRG
+3146 
-3154 FAEDQGSRR
+3154 
-3163 MSGLQLPGA
+3163 
-3172 FVLPN
+3172 
-3177 DPRGVKI
+3177 
-3184 LTEKDVV
+3184 
-3191 KPVAPQEIEEGGSPL
+3191 PL
-3206 ASLGKAERVPR
+3206 ASLSPR
-3217 AYAES
+3217 DILNMTLRGAVKSADS
-3222 IASGVRQIRKVMGR
+3222 PQIRHLFR
-3236 SVGEDVEEI
+3236 
-3245 LSNPEMG
+3245 
-3252 RLVPKNDLSIFE
+3252 KNDISLLQSVIQ
-3264 RLFKLPHWI
+3264 LPHWI
-3273 AKGIPSFAKLYD
+3273 AKAAPAFAKVYE
-3285 RQQRRSED
+3285 RQLKRMDERSAALKASLESVPSMFGKGRLKPADMD
-3293 SMEATNKALAQMPLL
+3293 SLRKLL
-3308 FDADAKKRLEEK
+3308 WKNEGRDAWQVDVSGVDKFITKETLVSGRDIIEVNPEFYKEYEKWLNGLDGTRAAKDAMLEIRKSLDADLVA
-3320 EYRQLAAML
+3320 
-3329 NKWDGRE
+3329 
-3336 IGALHGIE
+3336 
-3344 KFNTLGKTLWKDRPV
+3344 
-3359 LAHNP
+3359 AHN
-3364 RYKEKFDE
+3364 RM
-3372 WLKAQP
+3372 
-3378 EPERVKQAFRQVRGA
+3378 
-3393 LDDAFLAAYSKLAA
+3393 AA
-3407 MSDLA
+3407 MSEMSDDA
-3412 DTDLETYRTDFGSIH
+3412 IKEFRQSIGH
-3427 NYFPHSRKGKYFV
+3427 VPNYFPHHRYGRYFV
-3440 TATMGKGIAGDPRQ
+3440 QAKRGDE
-3454 VVFRKHFD
+3454 VVFRQHFD
-3462 VPLGSS
+3462 ALGEKAAMAKA
-3468 VREEWAKIVAANRK
+3468 RRIIEEQRK
-3482 DFPGATWNQ
+3482 NYPD
-3491 PQKVEKLP
+3491 VEWMDGKNDRLP
-3499 DDILGAPIDV
+3499 DEVLGAPIDS
-3509 EAMEQLIK
+3509 EAMEQIIR
-3517 AAAGKIGDNEQA
+3517 AATAKIGDKERA
-3529 QEIQKLMLTGISDIL
+3529 REINDLLTEGVADVL
-3544 KARGF
+3544 KARGW
-3549 GAHGIKRQN
+3549 GSHGIRRKG
-3558 IPGYET
+3558 IPGFET
-3564 ENIKEVLYEYI
+3564 EDLARVLYDYKA
-3575 SGLNG
+3575 GLNG

-3585 EAASDFAAA
+3585 EAARDFSEA
-3594 LGKINAQ
+3594 LSKVNARD
-3601 KTPRLW
+3601 TPNLW
-3607 EYASQYVKDM
+3607 KYTAQYVKDM
-3617 LRNSDQIDRIA
+3617 LRNSDRVDRIT
-3628 GNIKTVAFAWYL
+3628 GNIKAAAFAWYL
-3640 GANFKTAVVNAT
+3640 GGSIKTAFVNAT
-3652 QNVIIGVPRL
+3652 QNLVVGVPRL
-3662 QMYVTGG
+3662 QMDVMGGGREWLAGAQSALVDRVTGNKGRGLSDDEVRLVRELG
-3669 GAQWIKGAMDT
+3669 GEKVITDAYMEE
-3680 IGLKYTGTG
+3680 
-3689 VRGARNLTAD
+3689 VRGQLGNTPRNLW
-3699 EESMLQELYGN
+3699 N
-3710 GVINAAYM
+3710 KF
-3718 DELQGQLTSS
+3718 TS
-3728 PVLKGWRRFIAVL
+3728 VL
-3741 GKPMAMV
+3741 GWPMSEV
-3748 ECFNR
+3748 ERFNR
-3753 ASLALAAYRAA
+3753 ASLALAAFRAA
-3764 KAGAF
+3764 RDGKLKAKAREKYGVKGK
-3769 RASALQ
+3769 ASY
-3775 EFGLK
+3775 
-3780 DGEKMNHEQAR
+3780 EQAKA
-3791 DFAAMLVRDSHYE
+3791 FASDVVRDAHFV
-3804 YGKGNQPEF
+3804 YGKSNMPEF
-3813 LRSNFAG
+3813 MRSNTAG
-3820 RMASPVYTFRSFGF
+3820 RAMASMYTFRTFTH
-3834 NTLNLWWR
+3834 NMVAMWAW
-3842 ALRQE
+3842 ALKTQGKE
-3847 GWEGRVFVAKS
+3847 GAAFVAKS
-3858 LGATI
+3858 LGATM
-3863 ALGGL
+3863 ALGGV
-3868 TAFPFYATMAALC
+3868 TALPLYATLMALC
-3881 AAASGDD
+3881 QAVTGDD
-3888 EDWTSKIRKAMPESD
+3888 DDWTELLRSHLPESN
-3903 LMRDVAC
+3903 LLRDAVC
-3910 YGLPA
+3910 YGAPA
-3915 LAGVNIGGSLRMETP
+3915 IAGVNIGGSLKMETP
-3930 FTEGIEKG
+3930 LTKG
-3938 TTFKEA
+3938 LTDGKTPQEVL
-3944 MTESLGALF
+3944 TDSIGDII
-3953 GIPYDMAVNKTSKFF
+3953 GIPYDLLVVKPSRMM
-3968 EAGKYG
+3968 EAHGKG
-3974 DGYKMIEALAPT
+3974 NTWRVLEEAAP
-3986 FVANAMQA
+3986 VALKSAMQA
-3994 YRLATEGQTTIKGRP
+3994 WRLHTEGQTTMAGRP
-4009 INSPGQPGA
+4009 INSPGQRGA
-4018 RKLSGAEA
+4018 RKLSGSEA
-4026 MGKVLGFQPTSS
+4026 VGKALGVQPVSS
-4038 AKSYEAYRAGKR
+4038 TKSYEAYAAGKHAD
-4050 QDAVRSDKVNDLAV
+4050 QVRSDKIDELTVLA
-4064 LVLKSIDTGNPGG
+4064 LKSFDTGKPDG
-4077 RIAMMQELRAW
+4077 RIAMMQELRVW
-4088 NKRMQEEGKPHM
+4088 NKRMQAEGKPHM

-4128 AAQMATWGV
+4128 AVQMATWGV

>member
-1 MNMLNLQEFRS
+1 MLNLQEFRS

-797 KRQTGRSGTDAGG
+797 KRQTGRSGTDAG
-810 RSGRSV
+810 RSDRGELRGEQLPNQMGTPAERV
-816 GRTVL
+816 ERP
-821 GSSDQISQRTA
+821 A
-832 GRHHSGDADAD
+832 GTDSLPD

-863 TADRGSG
+863 TADRGSR

-912 AEKRAATPEEQTLLA
+912 TEKRAATPEEQTLLA

-967 AAELLSPEEVA
+967 AAEMLSPEEVA

-1146 AIRLPQTVFK
+1146 AVRLPQTAFK

-1225 YTVLPRGTDI
+1225 YTVLPRGTKI
-1235 DAQFAEAVT
+1235 DAQFAKAVT

-1258 ADFIRRQA
+1258 ADSIRRQA

-1368 KSKNGEE
+1368 KNKNGEE

-1380 RRYKRKRLF
+1380 RRFKRQKLLG
-1389 DLDVEA
+1389 LDVESS
-1395 PLIEQLEKVT
+1395 LVDQLEKIT
-1405 DDGRIIKAE
+1405 DDGRIVKQP
-1414 FLKGRTIKRPVTP
+1414 FLLGRTIKRLVTP

-2119 GFGEQVTARRGFD
+2119 GFGEQVAARRGFD

-2306 AHTEEQMRFRNRRR
+2306 EHTEEQMRFRNRRR

-2475 REQESLQRRIGAPF
+2475 REQESLQRRIGTPF

-2986 EAAHDAWRQIQR
+2986 E
-2998 DMEEWGR
+2998 
-3005 QIDAARNG
+3005 
-3013 AIHPRQVL
+3013 
-3021 TVGQTPAVLQKLGA
+3021 
-3035 PELAMT
+3035 
-3041 MTQNVLRKIGE
+3041 
-3052 GGKHGLPD
+3052 
-3060 ALVRRLPVLLA
+3060 
-3071 EPVMVFR
+3071 
-3078 SGTQANSLV
+3078 
-3087 ALLETVHSGMPVVAA
+3087 
-3102 VHLDVVRG
+3102 
-3110 SVHINELSSVYGKS
+3110 
-3124 NGGLGWIANEIRAGR
+3124 
-3139 RVYADKT
+3139 
-3146 KIPAWRRG
+3146 
-3154 FAEDQGSRR
+3154 
-3163 MSGLQLPGA
+3163 
-3172 FVLPN
+3172 
-3177 DPRGVKI
+3177 
-3184 LTEKDVV
+3184 
-3191 KPVAPQEIEEGGSPL
+3191 GGSPL

-3468 VREEWAKIVAANRK
+3468 VREEWAKIVAVNRK
-3482 DFPGATWNQ
+3482 NFPGATWNQ

-3564 ENIKEVLYEYI
+3564 ENIKEVLYEYV

-3652 QNVIIGVPRL
+3652 QNAIIGVPRL

-3718 DELQGQLTSS
+3718 DELQGQLISS

-3820 RMASPVYTFRSFGF
+3820 RMASPIYTFRSFGF

-3888 EDWTSKIRKAMPESD
+3888 EDWTSKIRKALPESD

-4064 LVLKSIDTGNPGG
+4064 LVLKSIDTGKPDG
-4077 RIAMMQELRAW
+4077 RIAMMKELRAW

>member
-1 MNMLNLQEFRS
+1 MPRQNAIRPANANYQDLLVDFTGWDFSQFDGQQE
-12 TYPQYNDMTDYEL
+12 
-25 STALHR
+25 
-31 SKYADM
+31 K
-37 PYEQFARGFGGP
+37 
-49 LREDERILQAR
+49 
-60 EYNAR
+60 
-65 HPEAPIEPQ
+65 PQ

-83 GNSAMAIGEGLTMLP
+83 GNSVMAIGEGLTMLP
-98 GGVVDTLRDAY
+98 GGVVDTARDVWR
-109 HGGNIDVT
+109 GGDIDVN
-117 DADALRA
+117 DADALRE

-137 KYEGKTFDGVT
+137 KYQGKTFEGVT
-148 DAMNSMGYSTA
+148 DAMLSMPYSLT
-159 TMGASLIAGA
+159 TMGASL
-169 LGSAAGP
+169 
-176 VGAGAAGM
+176 GAGAVGAVGGPVAAGATGM
-184 AASGALAY
+184 AAAGTVAY
-192 RASKQQFLR
+192 RATKEDFMR
-201 QMLDRTEQ
+201 RMLDQTKQ
-209 VLGRMPTQE
+209 VLGRMPSQE
-218 EWDRIATE
+218 EWDRVAEE
-226 FDDEATKFGAWEAG
+226 FDGEATRYGLWEAG

-280 ATETATQMGQGAI
+280 ATETATQMGQGYEEERA
-293 ESDIGLREKAPGFLE
+293 GLREKAPGFLE

-330 ADLLARRFRSRKA
+330 ADILARRFRSRKA
-343 DVEANAGA
+343 AVEANAGA
-351 SATGQDDTLQSPD
+351 EQGQIESLPAGREVLSLPQGNGAIPMRTTDTGLGPIPAGAATGQEPTHLSLDNGDT
-364 ISSSAAQSGEFDA
+364 
-377 LSAPAWN
+377 
-384 PAEPRMDEDIWNR
+384 
-397 EAAARGWNHLRTD
+397 
-410 VNAAVTPQDAS
+410 
-421 TSRVSAALEQ
+421 
-431 GESVDL
+431 VDL
-437 LQSDAAPTPAQRQ
+437 LQGNDGVWGAAKEIGAPMPPAQVD
-450 WAAQTP
+450 
-456 WESPLAAPFPEASSF
+456 AAPFPEAASF
-471 TMDAMLRPAV
+471 TMDAMLRPTV

-507 EEQERLK
+507 EEQERLE

-525 SRMRESYPVSR
+525 SRMRESYPVSG
-536 GVLSQMGQQAM
+536 GVLSRIGQQAM
-547 PLAVATAN
+547 PLAVTTAN
-555 PTAAVPVP
+555 PTAAAPVP

-576 ADTMAQAEALGMPA
+576 ADTMAQAEILGMPA

-595 PGARSGESRVQQ
+595 PGVQSGESRVQQ
-607 TPIAPSNAQSL
+607 TPIAPSNTQSL
-618 APAMDPQPAIRE
+618 APAMGPQSAIRE
-630 TLVPPPAP
+630 TLVPPAAS

-646 YAGGPAES
+646 YAGAQAES
-654 ARAATAAAPQARPSE
+654 TRAITTAAPQARPRE
-669 SRAELLQQLSPESR
+669 SRADLLKQLPPESQD
-683 KEARRLTNAQLWE
+683 EARRLTNTQLKE
-696 RVRAERNPARFNED
+696 RVRAERNPVRFDGETIGYTVEDYPMPTAQSGTVFTSASGRRMSPFPQVDYSTPRKHRASNAKVAAWLLDEARKEAAPNKWRSLLIRDRKADNLSPADVRELVD
-710 GQTEEKPT
+710 ILSNGVEEETTPPFFKP
-718 VPAPQAE
+718 VPAAVEPRGEGAPKIEQEKRLAKKIAE
-725 PEKKRTRENPENGAF
+725 SENGAS

-748 SDAQV
+748 SDTQA

-781 GSHEEHGSEDV
+781 GSHERDGSQDV
-792 SRADG
+792 SRTEG
-797 KRQTGRSGTDAGG
+797 KRETGRSDPDAGG

-816 GRTVL
+816 GGTIL
-821 GSSDQISQRTA
+821 GSSDQISQGTT

-848 RLERGAAD
+848 RLERGATD

-863 TADRGSG
+863 TADRGPR

-927 QYVGWGPADIRNKL
+927 QYVGWGPADIRNRL
-941 FPSTNSSLREI
+941 FPSTNSSRREI

-967 AAELLSPEEVA
+967 AAEMLSPEEVA

-1146 AIRLPQTVFK
+1146 AVRLPQTAFK

-1181 EAWLGRAEVK
+1181 ESWLGRAEVK

-1211 GEHSLQGSMRRANE
+1211 GEHSLQGSMRSANE

-1258 ADFIRRQA
+1258 ADSIRQQA

-1301 TVAKLTDA
+1301 TVAKLSDA
-1309 DREWLKGYVELR
+1309 DRGWLKDYVELR

-1344 NQLYDAFVKR
+1344 NQLYGAFVKK

-1368 KSKNGEE
+1368 KNKNGEE

-1395 PLIEQLEKVT
+1395 PLIEQLEKIT
-1405 DDGRIIKAE
+1405 DDGRIVKQP
-1414 FLKGRTIKRPVTP
+1414 FLLGRTIKRPVTP
-1427 QIKDINDALMVSL
+1427 QIKNTNDALMVSL

-1446 DLDHVAELAGK
+1446 DLAHVAELAGK
-1457 DRDAVIKELGDA
+1457 DRDAVVKELGDA

-1498 AAASDKRFRRNVEAL
+1498 AAASDERFRRNVEAL

-1536 TEHLDAFARE
+1536 TEHLDAFVRE
-1546 ILGLNLH
+1546 ILGLNIH

-1611 RTDNTATTEA
+1611 RTDDTATTEA

-1640 KRTGELVKIYNRTF
+1640 KRAGELVKIYNRTF

-1792 ETIEAA
+1792 ETIEAT

-1876 GIDPSGSEM
+1876 GIDPTGSEM

-2102 GKADAVK
+2102 GKSDAVK

-2119 GFGEQVTARRGFD
+2119 GFGEQVAARRGFD
-2132 LRGFMMRRFK
+2132 LRGFMMQRFK

-2297 IERLSRLNR
+2297 IERLSRLDR
-2306 AHTEEQMRFRNRRR
+2306 AHTDEQMRFRSRRR

-2355 VIEKETYTKQ
+2355 VIGKAAYTKQ

-2371 LLTAAERELARWTP
+2371 LLAAAERALASWTP
-2385 RGAKARESIGIGSAQ
+2385 QGAKARESIGIGSAQ
-2400 GKCPLILHLDVGE
+2400 GKCPLILHMDVGE
-2413 TGGKIGKRLR
+2413 TGGRIGKRLR

-2430 RLNLEVQDFIRDEAS
+2430 RLSLEVQDFIRDEAS
-2445 AQGIATRLMNR
+2445 AQGIATRLVNR
-2456 LNGIERGIRES
+2456 LNGVERGIRES
-2467 KTRESELR
+2467 KARESELR

-2522 TEEGEDAGGMAS
+2522 TEEGEDEGGMAS
-2534 LAPGEYLPPRRD
+2534 LATGEYLPPRRN
-2546 TRLRLRHAAA
+2546 TRLGLRHAAA

-2571 PVRVVQHFDELP
+2571 PVHVVQRFDDLP
-2583 VSIKKKHAG
+2583 ANIRKKHAE

-2643 RRMVLNHLWLNL
+2643 RRTVLNQLWLSL

-2661 AISEVAKRYGLN
+2661 SISEVAKRYGLN
-2673 PRSDNKARL
+2673 PRSDSKARL

-2710 KIVNAILRAWNRLVQ
+2710 KIVNAILRAWNSLVQ

-2747 RYVMEGVPVGKG
+2747 RYVMEGVPAVKG
-2759 GRTGEKA
+2759 RRTGEKA
-2766 AFASVSEDRETTGR
+2766 AFASVGEDRASASR

-2789 TEAWERQLDDFA
+2789 TEAWGRQL
-2801 AGRGNKIRG
+2801 
-2810 LTVGTT
+2810 
-2816 PDVLRRLGAKP
+2816 
-2827 LPIEM
+2827 
-2832 ARRNLTKVLAKHE
+2832 
-2845 VPLDTLRDLPKHLA
+2845 
-2859 DPLMVFKSATMSNAY
+2859 
-2874 VMLTEMERNGENLV
+2874 
-2888 AAIHFDVETGR
+2888 
-2899 TRINDIASI
+2899 
-2908 HDRSTTRDTGEKV
+2908 
-2921 PGWVW
+2921 
-2926 IKNQIAA
+2926 
-2933 GNLRYY
+2933 
-2939 DKTRSSR
+2939 
-2946 WFRERAGLQLPS
+2946 
-2958 VVNRESYRGV
+2958 
-2968 KILTEKDVVKP
+2968 
-2979 VAPQEIE
+2979 
-2986 EAAHDAWRQIQR
+2986 
-2998 DMEEWGR
+2998 
-3005 QIDAARNG
+3005 DAARNG

-3035 PELAMT
+3035 PDLAMT

-3060 ALVRRLPVLLA
+3060 ALVRRLPALLA

-3102 VHLDVVRG
+3102 VHLDVARG
-3110 SVHINELSSVYGKS
+3110 SVHINDIASVHGRS
-3124 NGGLGWIANEIRAGR
+3124 GGFGWVDGEIRAGR

-3154 FAEDQGSRR
+3154 FAEDHGSRR

-3191 KPVAPQEIEEGGSPL
+3191 KPVAPQEIEGTNSPL

-3217 AYAES
+3217 DYVES
-3222 IASGVRQIRKVMGR
+3222 IASGVRQIRKVMSR

-3245 LSNPEMG
+3245 LSNPELG
-3252 RLVPKNDLSIFE
+3252 RLVPKNDLSIYE

-3273 AKGIPSFAKLYD
+3273 AKDHAGFGKVYN
-3285 RQQRRSED
+3285 RQQQRNEER
-3293 SMEATNKALAQMPLL
+3293 ATANKRAFEEMPLL
-3308 FDADAKKRLEEK
+3308 FDPDAKKRLNREELG
-3320 EYRQLAAML
+3320 QLGTMIW
-3329 NKWDGRE
+3329 KWDGKE
-3336 IGALHGIE
+3336 IGPLHGIE
-3344 KFNTLGKTLWKDRPV
+3344 KFKVKDKTLNGRDV
-3359 LAHNP
+3359 LEMNP
-3364 RYKEKFDE
+3364 RYVEKFKE
-3372 WLKAQP
+3372 WLEGQP
-3378 EPERVKQAFRQVRGA
+3378 EPDRVKEAFLQVRQA
-3393 LDDAFLAAYSKLAA
+3393 LDGAFLSAYRKMAD

-3412 DTDLETYRTDFGSIH
+3412 DTDLEMYRTDFGNIH
-3427 NYFPHSRKGKYFV
+3427 NYFPHQRKGKFFV
-3440 TATMGKGIAGDPRQ
+3440 VATKGTGKDGDPKET
-3454 VVFRKHFD
+3454 VFRKHFD
-3462 VPLGSS
+3462 VPPGSS

-3482 DFPGATWNQ
+3482 NFPGARWEQ
-3491 PQKVEKLP
+3491 PREAEKLP
-3499 DDILGAPIDV
+3499 DDILGAPIDPQ
-3509 EAMEQLIK
+3509 AMEQIIT
-3517 AAAGKIGDNEQA
+3517 AAAAKLSNGEQA
-3529 QEIQKLMLTGISDIL
+3529 EQIRSTLLTGVSDIL

-3549 GAHGIKRQN
+3549 GAHGIKRQG
-3558 IPGYET
+3558 IPGFET
-3564 ENIKEVLYEYI
+3564 EDIKGVLHSYI
-3575 SGLNG
+3575 AGLNG

-3652 QNVIIGVPRL
+3652 QNAIIGVPRL

-3680 IGLKYTGTG
+3680 IGLKYSGTG
-3689 VRGARNLTAD
+3689 VRGARKLTAD
-3699 EESMLQELYGN
+3699 EESMLQELYGD
-3710 GVINAAYM
+3710 GIITDAYM
-3718 DELQGQLTSS
+3718 EEIRGQLSAS
-3728 PVLKGWRRFIAVL
+3728 PGLKIWDRFVRVL
-3741 GKPMAMV
+3741 GKPMSV
-3748 ECFNR
+3748 IEHFNR

-3764 KAGAF
+3764 RAGAF

-3775 EFGLK
+3775 EFDLK

-3820 RMASPVYTFRSFGF
+3820 RMASPIYTFRSFGF

-3847 GWEGRVFVAKS
+3847 GWEGRAFVAKS

-3863 ALGGL
+3863 VLGGL

-3888 EDWTSKIRKAMPESD
+3888 EDWTSKIRKALPESD
-3903 LMRDVAC
+3903 LMRDVVC

-3944 MTESLGALF
+3944 MTESLGSLF
-3953 GIPYDMAVNKTSKFF
+3953 GIPYDMAVNKPSKFF

-3994 YRLATEGQTTIKGRP
+3994 YRLATEGQTTTKGRP

-4064 LVLKSIDTGNPGG
+4064 LALKSIDTGNPDG
-4077 RIAMMQELRAW
+4077 RIAMMKELRAW
-4088 NKRMQEEGKPHM
+4088 NKKMQEEGKPHM
-4100 LIQPKDVL
+4100 LITLKDVM
-4108 RRVKSRR
+4108 RRVNSRR
-4115 RENRATPKQRQKG
+4115 RENRATPKAMQKRERHQ
-4128 AAQMATWGV
+4128 AVWGS

>member
-1 MNMLNLQEFRS
+1 MPRQNAIRPANANYQDLLVDFTGWDFSQFDGQQE
-12 TYPQYNDMTDYEL
+12 
-25 STALHR
+25 
-31 SKYADM
+31 K
-37 PYEQFARGFGGP
+37 
-49 LREDERILQAR
+49 
-60 EYNAR
+60 
-65 HPEAPIEPQ
+65 PQ

-255 LGKGL
+255 LGKNVFKGGL
-260 FRGSVGQGIKRVGGL
+260 GNIAKRVGGL

-351 SATGQDDTLQSPD
+351 SAAGQDDTLQSPD

-437 LQSDAAPTPAQRQ
+437 LQSDAAPAPAQRQ

-507 EEQERLK
+507 EEQERLE

-525 SRMRESYPVSR
+525 SRMREGYPVSR
-536 GVLSQMGQQAM
+536 GMLSQMGQQAM

-555 PTAAVPVP
+555 PIAAVPVP

-618 APAMDPQPAIRE
+618 VPAMDPQPAIRE

-683 KEARRLTNAQLWE
+683 NEARRLTNAQLRE

-797 KRQTGRSGTDAGG
+797 KRQTGRSDTDAG
-810 RSGRSV
+810 RSDRGELRGEQLPNQMGTPAERV
-816 GRTVL
+816 ERP
-821 GSSDQISQRTA
+821 A
-832 GRHHSGDADAD
+832 GTDSLSD

-863 TADRGSG
+863 TTDRGSR

-967 AAELLSPEEVA
+967 AAEMLSPEEVA

-1146 AIRLPQTVFK
+1146 AIRLPQTAFK

-1225 YTVLPRGTDI
+1225 YTVLPRGTKI
-1235 DAQFAEAVT
+1235 DAQFAKAVT

-1258 ADFIRRQA
+1258 ADSIRRQA

-1368 KSKNGEE
+1368 KNKNGEE

-1380 RRYKRKRLF
+1380 RRFKRQKLLG
-1389 DLDVEA
+1389 LDVESS
-1395 PLIEQLEKVT
+1395 LVDQLEKIT
-1405 DDGRIIKAE
+1405 DDGRIVKQP
-1414 FLKGRTIKRPVTP
+1414 FLLGRTIKRPVTP
-1427 QIKDINDALMVSL
+1427 QIKNINDALMVSL
-1440 DQRGTL
+1440 DQRGAL

-1876 GIDPSGSEM
+1876 GIDPTGSEM

-2039 AAEKGNPDPIVRIIT
+2039 AAEKGNPDPVVRIIT

-2119 GFGEQVTARRGFD
+2119 GFGEQVAARRGFD

-2220 GNQNPEVEINWYATK
+2220 GNQNSEVEINWYATK

-2355 VIEKETYTKQ
+2355 IIGKETYTKQ

-2445 AQGIATRLMNR
+2445 AQGIATRLVNR

-2475 REQESLQRRIGAPF
+2475 REQESLQRRIGTPF

-2546 TRLRLRHAAA
+2546 TRLRLRHATA

-2643 RRMVLNHLWLNL
+2643 RRMVLNQLWLNL

-2673 PRSDNKARL
+2673 PRSDSKARL

-2697 AGSLDATEQGAWR
+2697 MGSLDATEQGAWR
-2710 KIVNAILRAWNRLVQ
+2710 KIVNVILRAWNRLVQ

-2732 RMGYGNVDALLADLG
+2732 RMGHGNVDALLADLG

-2926 IKNQIAA
+2926 VKNQIAA

-2986 EAAHDAWRQIQR
+2986 E
-2998 DMEEWGR
+2998 
-3005 QIDAARNG
+3005 
-3013 AIHPRQVL
+3013 
-3021 TVGQTPAVLQKLGA
+3021 
-3035 PELAMT
+3035 
-3041 MTQNVLRKIGE
+3041 
-3052 GGKHGLPD
+3052 
-3060 ALVRRLPVLLA
+3060 
-3071 EPVMVFR
+3071 
-3078 SGTQANSLV
+3078 
-3087 ALLETVHSGMPVVAA
+3087 
-3102 VHLDVVRG
+3102 
-3110 SVHINELSSVYGKS
+3110 
-3124 NGGLGWIANEIRAGR
+3124 
-3139 RVYADKT
+3139 
-3146 KIPAWRRG
+3146 
-3154 FAEDQGSRR
+3154 
-3163 MSGLQLPGA
+3163 
-3172 FVLPN
+3172 
-3177 DPRGVKI
+3177 
-3184 LTEKDVV
+3184 
-3191 KPVAPQEIEEGGSPL
+3191 GGSPL

-3236 SVGEDVEEI
+3236 SIGEDVEEI

-3440 TATMGKGIAGDPRQ
+3440 IATMGKGIAGDPRQ

-3482 DFPGATWNQ
+3482 NFPGATWNQ

-3517 AAAGKIGDNEQA
+3517 AATGKIGDNEQA

-3652 QNVIIGVPRL
+3652 QNAIIGVPRL

-3748 ECFNR
+3748 ERFNR

-3888 EDWTSKIRKAMPESD
+3888 EDWTSKIRKALPESD

-3910 YGLPA
+3910 YGFPA

-3974 DGYKMIEALAPT
+3974 DGYKMIEALVPT

-4064 LVLKSIDTGNPGG
+4064 LILKSIDTGKPDG
-4077 RIAMMQELRAW
+4077 RIAMMKELRAW

>member
-255 LGKGL
+255 LGKNVFKGGL
-260 FRGSVGQGIKRVGGL
+260 GNIAKRVGGL
-275 YGEEF
+275 YGEELG
-280 ATETATQMGQGAI
+280 TETATQMGQGYEEERA
-293 ESDIGLREKAPGFLE
+293 GLREKAPGFLE

-351 SATGQDDTLQSPD
+351 SAAGQDDTLQSPD

-437 LQSDAAPTPAQRQ
+437 LQSDAAPAPAQRQ

-507 EEQERLK
+507 EEQERLE

-555 PTAAVPVP
+555 PIAAVPVP

-595 PGARSGESRVQQ
+595 PGAQSGESRVQQ

-683 KEARRLTNAQLWE
+683 KEARRLTNAQLRE

-912 AEKRAATPEEQTLLA
+912 TEKRAATPEEQTLLA

-967 AAELLSPEEVA
+967 AAEMLSPEEVA

-1021 FAVASPSEVMEK
+1021 FVVASPSEVMEK

-1146 AIRLPQTVFK
+1146 AVRLPQTAFK

-1166 VLFLRKRQP
+1166 VLFLRKSQP

-1258 ADFIRRQA
+1258 ADSIRRQA

-1672 SLRYKLYD
+1672 SLRYKLCD

-2039 AAEKGNPDPIVRIIT
+2039 AAEKGNPDPVVRIIT

-2119 GFGEQVTARRGFD
+2119 GFGEQVAARRGFD
-2132 LRGFMMRRFK
+2132 LRGFMMRRFT

-2147 ASQVAW
+2147 SSQVAW

-2355 VIEKETYTKQ
+2355 VIGKAAYTKQ

-2445 AQGIATRLMNR
+2445 AQGIATRLVNR

-2475 REQESLQRRIGAPF
+2475 REQESLQRRIGTPF

-2494 LNEKIA
+2494 LNQKIA

-2556 QRVADALGKTAKNAA
+2556 QRVADALEKTAKNAA

-2583 VSIKKKHAG
+2583 AGIRKKHAG

-2643 RRMVLNHLWLNL
+2643 RRTVLNQLWLNL

-2673 PRSDNKARL
+2673 PRSDSKARL

-2732 RMGYGNVDALLADLG
+2732 RMGHGNVDALLADLG

-2958 VVNRESYRGV
+2958 VVNRESY
-2968 KILTEKDVVKP
+2968 
-2979 VAPQEIE
+2979 
-2986 EAAHDAWRQIQR
+2986 
-2998 DMEEWGR
+2998 
-3005 QIDAARNG
+3005 
-3013 AIHPRQVL
+3013 
-3021 TVGQTPAVLQKLGA
+3021 
-3035 PELAMT
+3035 
-3041 MTQNVLRKIGE
+3041 
-3052 GGKHGLPD
+3052 
-3060 ALVRRLPVLLA
+3060 
-3071 EPVMVFR
+3071 
-3078 SGTQANSLV
+3078 
-3087 ALLETVHSGMPVVAA
+3087 
-3102 VHLDVVRG
+3102 
-3110 SVHINELSSVYGKS
+3110 
-3124 NGGLGWIANEIRAGR
+3124 
-3139 RVYADKT
+3139 
-3146 KIPAWRRG
+3146 
-3154 FAEDQGSRR
+3154 
-3163 MSGLQLPGA
+3163 
-3172 FVLPN
+3172 
-3177 DPRGVKI
+3177 RGVKI

-3820 RMASPVYTFRSFGF
+3820 RMASPIYTFRSFGF

-3888 EDWTSKIRKAMPESD
+3888 EDWTSKIRKALPESD

-4064 LVLKSIDTGNPGG
+4064 LVLKSIDTGKPDE
-4077 RIAMMQELRAW
+4077 RIAMMKELRAW

>member
-1 MNMLNLQEFRS
+1 MPRQNANRPANANYQDLLVDFTGWDFSQFDGQQE
-12 TYPQYNDMTDYEL
+12 
-25 STALHR
+25 
-31 SKYADM
+31 K
-37 PYEQFARGFGGP
+37 
-49 LREDERILQAR
+49 
-60 EYNAR
+60 
-65 HPEAPIEPQ
+65 PQ

-98 GGVVDTLRDAY
+98 GGVVDTVRDVWR
-109 HGGNIDVT
+109 GGDIDVN
-117 DADALRA
+117 DADTLRE

-132 AEYAR
+132 AEYVR
-137 KYEGKTFDGVT
+137 KYQGKTFEGLP
-148 DAMNSMGYSTA
+148 DAMMSIPYSLT
-159 TMGASLIAGA
+159 TMGASLGAGA
-169 LGSAAGP
+169 AGAVAGP

-184 AASGALAY
+184 AAAGTVAY
-192 RASKQQFLR
+192 RATKEDFMR
-201 QMLDRTEQ
+201 RMLDQTKQ
-209 VLGRMPTQE
+209 VLGRMPSQE
-218 EWDRIATE
+218 EWDRVAEE
-226 FDDEATKFGAWEAG
+226 FDGEATRYGLWEAG

-255 LGKGL
+255 LGKNVFKGGL
-260 FRGSVGQGIKRVGGL
+260 GNIAKRVGGL
-275 YGEEF
+275 YGEELG
-280 ATETATQMGQGAI
+280 TETATQMGQGYEEERA
-293 ESDIGLREKAPGFLE
+293 GLREKAPGFLE

-330 ADLLARRFRSRKA
+330 ADLLVRRFRSRKA

-351 SATGQDDTLQSPD
+351 SAAGQDDTLQSPD
-364 ISSSAAQSGEFDA
+364 ISSVAAQSGEFDA

-410 VNAAVTPQDAS
+410 VNAAGTPQDAS

-437 LQSDAAPTPAQRQ
+437 LQGDAAPTPAQRQ

-507 EEQERLK
+507 EEQERLE

-555 PTAAVPVP
+555 PIAAVPVP

-683 KEARRLTNAQLWE
+683 KEARRLTNAQLQE
-696 RVRAERNPARFNED
+696 RVRAERNPARVNED

-718 VPAPQAE
+718 VPAAQAE

-797 KRQTGRSGTDAGG
+797 KRQTGRSGTDAG
-810 RSGRSV
+810 RSDRGELRGEQLPNQMGTPAERV
-816 GRTVL
+816 ERP
-821 GSSDQISQRTA
+821 A
-832 GRHHSGDADAD
+832 GTDSLSD

-863 TADRGSG
+863 TTDRGSR

-967 AAELLSPEEVA
+967 AAEMLSPEEVA

-1006 FKGGNILEPGMGTGL
+1006 FKDGNILEPGMGTGL

-1146 AIRLPQTVFK
+1146 AIRLPQTAFK

-1225 YTVLPRGTDI
+1225 YTVLPRGTNI

-1258 ADFIRRQA
+1258 ADSIRRQA

-1289 RRLDNGSGVDIG
+1289 RRLDHGSGVDIG
-1301 TVAKLTDA
+1301 TLAKLTDA

-1321 DALKQAQYDQ
+1321 DVLKQAQYDQ

-1368 KSKNGEE
+1368 KNKNGEE

-1380 RRYKRKRLF
+1380 RRFKRQKLLG
-1389 DLDVEA
+1389 LDVESS
-1395 PLIEQLEKVT
+1395 LVDQLEKIT
-1405 DDGRIIKAE
+1405 DDGRIVKQP
-1414 FLKGRTIKRPVTP
+1414 FLLGRTIKRPVTP
-1427 QIKDINDALMVSL
+1427 QIKNINDALMVSL
-1440 DQRGTL
+1440 DQRGAL

-1598 SITIRVKDAQGKT
+1598 SITIRVKDSDGKT

-1725 MYVVPNHMLR
+1725 MYAVPNHMLR

-1778 VITHSAFKRIGTRP
+1778 VITHSAFKRIGTRS

-1876 GIDPSGSEM
+1876 GIDPTGSEM

-2119 GFGEQVTARRGFD
+2119 GFGEQVAARRGFD

-2220 GNQNPEVEINWYATK
+2220 GNQNSEVEINWYATK

-2320 DIEHA
+2320 DIGHA

-2355 VIEKETYTKQ
+2355 VIGKAAYTKQ

-2413 TGGKIGKRLR
+2413 TGGRIGKRLR

-2445 AQGIATRLMNR
+2445 AQGIATRLVNR
-2456 LNGIERGIRES
+2456 LNGVERAIRES

-2673 PRSDNKARL
+2673 PRSDSKARL

-2697 AGSLDATEQGAWR
+2697 MGSLDATEQGAWR

-2732 RMGYGNVDALLADLG
+2732 RMGHGNVDALLADLG

-2789 TEAWERQLDDFA
+2789 TEAWGRQLDDFA

-2810 LTVGTT
+2810 LTVGST

-2832 ARRNLTKVLAKHE
+2832 ARRNLTKVLTKHE

-2926 IKNQIAA
+2926 VKNQIAA

-2958 VVNRESYRGV
+2958 VVNRESYRG
-2968 KILTEKDVVKP
+2968 I
-2979 VAPQEIE
+2979 
-2986 EAAHDAWRQIQR
+2986 
-2998 DMEEWGR
+2998 
-3005 QIDAARNG
+3005 
-3013 AIHPRQVL
+3013 
-3021 TVGQTPAVLQKLGA
+3021 
-3035 PELAMT
+3035 
-3041 MTQNVLRKIGE
+3041 
-3052 GGKHGLPD
+3052 
-3060 ALVRRLPVLLA
+3060 
-3071 EPVMVFR
+3071 
-3078 SGTQANSLV
+3078 
-3087 ALLETVHSGMPVVAA
+3087 
-3102 VHLDVVRG
+3102 
-3110 SVHINELSSVYGKS
+3110 
-3124 NGGLGWIANEIRAGR
+3124 
-3139 RVYADKT
+3139 
-3146 KIPAWRRG
+3146 
-3154 FAEDQGSRR
+3154 
-3163 MSGLQLPGA
+3163 
-3172 FVLPN
+3172 
-3177 DPRGVKI
+3177 KI

-3222 IASGVRQIRKVMGR
+3222 IASGVRQIRKAMGR

-3273 AKGIPSFAKLYD
+3273 AKDHAGFGKVYN
-3285 RQQRRSED
+3285 RQQQRKEER
-3293 SMEATNKALAQMPLL
+3293 ATANKRAFEEMPLL
-3308 FDADAKKRLEEK
+3308 FDPDAKKRLNRK
-3320 EYRQLAAML
+3320 ELGQLGTMIW
-3329 NKWDGRE
+3329 KWDGKE
-3336 IGALHGIE
+3336 IGPLHGIE
-3344 KFNTLGKTLWKDRPV
+3344 KFKVKDKTLNGRDV
-3359 LAHNP
+3359 LEMNP
-3364 RYKEKFDE
+3364 RYVEKFKE
-3372 WLKAQP
+3372 WLEGQP
-3378 EPERVKQAFRQVRGA
+3378 EPDRVKEAFLQVRQA
-3393 LDDAFLAAYSKLAA
+3393 LDGAFLSAYRKMAD

-3412 DTDLETYRTDFGSIH
+3412 DTDLEMYRTDFGNIH
-3427 NYFPHSRKGKYFV
+3427 NYFPHQRKGKFFV
-3440 TATMGKGIAGDPRQ
+3440 VATKGTGKEGDPKET
-3454 VVFRKHFD
+3454 VFRKHFD
-3462 VPLGSS
+3462 VPPGSS

-3482 DFPGATWNQ
+3482 DFPGARWEQ
-3491 PQKVEKLP
+3491 PREAEKLP
-3499 DDILGAPIDV
+3499 DDILGAPIDPQ
-3509 EAMEQLIK
+3509 AMEQIIT
-3517 AAAGKIGDNEQA
+3517 AAAAKLSNGEQA
-3529 QEIQKLMLTGISDIL
+3529 EQIRSTLLTGVSDIL

-3549 GAHGIKRQN
+3549 GAHGIKRQG
-3558 IPGYET
+3558 IPGFET
-3564 ENIKEVLYEYI
+3564 EDIKGVLHSYI
-3575 SGLNG
+3575 AGLNG

-3652 QNVIIGVPRL
+3652 QNAIIGVPRL

-3680 IGLKYTGTG
+3680 IGLKYSGTG

-3699 EESMLQELYGN
+3699 EESMLQELYGD
-3710 GVINAAYM
+3710 GIITDAYM
-3718 DELQGQLTSS
+3718 EEIRGQLSAS
-3728 PVLKGWRRFIAVL
+3728 PGLKIWDRFVRVL
-3741 GKPMAMV
+3741 GKPMSV
-3748 ECFNR
+3748 IEHFNR

-3764 KAGAF
+3764 RAGAF

-3775 EFGLK
+3775 EFDLK

-3847 GWEGRVFVAKS
+3847 GWEGRAFVAKS

-3888 EDWTSKIRKAMPESD
+3888 EDWTSKIRKALPESD
-3903 LMRDVAC
+3903 LMRDVVC

-3944 MTESLGALF
+3944 MTESLGSLF
-3953 GIPYDMAVNKTSKFF
+3953 GIPYDMAVNKPSKFF

-4064 LVLKSIDTGNPGG
+4064 LALKSIDTGNPDG
-4077 RIAMMQELRAW
+4077 RIAMMKELRAW
-4088 NKRMQEEGKPHM
+4088 NKKMQEEGKPHM

-4128 AAQMATWGV
+4128 VAQMATWGV

>member
-1 MNMLNLQEFRS
+1 MSRQQANRPTNANYQDLLVDFEGWDFSQ
-12 TYPQYNDMTDYEL
+12 
-25 STALHR
+25 
-31 SKYADM
+31 
-37 PYEQFARGFGGP
+37 FGG
-49 LREDERILQAR
+49 EQTQ
-60 EYNAR
+60 
-65 HPEAPIEPQ
+65 PQ
-74 EEPGFLSKL
+74 EEEPGFLDRLWSS
-83 GNSAMAIGEGLTMLP
+83 GAAIAEGIAMLP
-98 GGVVDTLRDAY
+98 GGVADTVRDAWN
-109 HGGNIDVT
+109 GGDIDVN
-117 DADALRA
+117 DAEALRA
-124 RQEREREQ
+124 RQERERER

-137 KYEGKTFDGVT
+137 KYQGKAFDGLT
-148 DAMNSMGYSTA
+148 DAMNSMGYSLT
-159 TMGASLIAGA
+159 TMGASLGAGAAGA
-169 LGSAAGP
+169 LAGP
-176 VGAGAAGM
+176 VAAGAAGM
-184 AASGALAY
+184 AAAGTVAY
-192 RASKQQFLR
+192 RASKQQFLE
-201 QMLDRTEQ
+201 QMLDKTAK

-218 EWDRIATE
+218 EWDRVATE

-240 PEALSNLFMAKLLGP
+240 PEALSNLFMTKLLGP
-255 LGKGL
+255 LGKNVFKGGL
-260 FRGSVGQGIKRVGGL
+260 GNIAKRVGGL
-275 YGEEF
+275 YGEELG
-280 ATETATQMGQGAI
+280 TETATQMGQGYEEERA
-293 ESDIGLREKAPGFLE
+293 GLRESAPGVWE
-308 AFGEIAPATFWQTTL
+308 AFKEIAPATFWQTTL
-323 MAGGKKG
+323 MAGGKKAADFAANRMRRRAEG
-330 ADLLARRFRSRKA
+330 ANDAGTGETPPLDTPQPSGNDGLPTSLPIDDSAQEREFR
-343 DVEANAGA
+343 EASG
-351 SATGQDDTLQSPD
+351 
-364 ISSSAAQSGEFDA
+364 ISGPLWDA
-377 LSAPAWN
+377 PPAP
-384 PAEPRMDEDIWNR
+384 MDEATWNR
-397 EAAARGWNHLRTD
+397 EAAARGWNHMRTD
-410 VNAAVTPQDAS
+410 VGTPQPQEGVAS
-421 TSRVSAALEQ
+421 GISMALENGDNVDLLQPDNHFSAQQPKTKDVQPTLRPDSSPLYQEDMDRVLAMRDGRYAPSLEERATAALEQ
-431 GESVDL
+431 RKMPYQGPS
-437 LQSDAAPTPAQRQ
+437 STP
-450 WAAQTP
+450 
-456 WESPLAAPFPEASSF
+456 FMEASGF
-471 TMDAMLRPAV
+471 TPQGMLAPQV
-481 MPARPASNA
+481 TPARPI
-490 FLSDAEHADSE
+490 
-501 NFVRKF
+501 
-507 EEQERLK
+507 
-514 GDKAMSLYGPM
+514 SLGIGFM
-525 SRMRESYPVSR
+525 QDR
-536 GVLSQMGQQAM
+536 
-547 PLAVATAN
+547 
-555 PTAAVPVP
+555 PTPSAPSVQTVP

-595 PGARSGESRVQQ
+595 PGAQSGESRVQQ

-618 APAMDPQPAIRE
+618 APAMDPQSTTRE
-630 TLVPPPAP
+630 TLVPHAAP

-646 YAGGPAES
+646 YNVGPAES
-654 ARAATAAAPQARPSE
+654 ARAATAAAPQARPRE
-669 SRAELLQQLSPESR
+669 SRAELLLQLSPESR
-683 KEARRLTNAQLWE
+683 KEARRLTNAQLRE
-696 RVRAERNPARFNED
+696 RVRAEQGPVRFKED
-710 GQTEEKPT
+710 GRTEEKPT
-718 VPAPQAE
+718 GSALQAE
-725 PEKKRTRENPENGAF
+725 SEKKRVREIPENGAF
-740 EAEKGVVK
+740 DAEKGVVK

-797 KRQTGRSGTDAGG
+797 KRQTGRSGTDAG
-810 RSGRSV
+810 RSDRGELRGEQLPNQMGTPAERV
-816 GRTVL
+816 ERP
-821 GSSDQISQRTA
+821 A
-832 GRHHSGDADAD
+832 GTDSLPD

-863 TADRGSG
+863 TADRGSR

-912 AEKRAATPEEQTLLA
+912 TEKRAATPEEQTLLA

-967 AAELLSPEEVA
+967 AAEMLSPEEVA

-1146 AIRLPQTVFK
+1146 AIRLPQTAFK

-1166 VLFLRKRQP
+1166 VLFLRKRQS

-1181 EAWLGRAEVK
+1181 ETWLGRAEVK
-1191 TPEGPALVNE
+1191 TPEGPTLVNE

-1211 GEHSLQGSMRRANE
+1211 GEHSLQGSMYRADE

-1235 DAQFAEAVT
+1235 NAQFAEAVT

-1258 ADFIRRQA
+1258 ADSIRRQE

-1359 EFKEYERTA
+1359 EFKEYERAA
-1368 KSKNGEE
+1368 KNKNGEE
-1375 VTTSY
+1375 VTISY
-1380 RRYKRKRLF
+1380 RRFKRQKLLG
-1389 DLDVEA
+1389 LDVESS
-1395 PLIEQLEKVT
+1395 LVDQLEKIT
-1405 DDGRIIKAE
+1405 DDGRIVKQP
-1414 FLKGRTIKRPVTP
+1414 FLLGRTIKRPVTP
-1427 QIKDINDALMVSL
+1427 QIKNTNDALMVSL
-1440 DQRGTL
+1440 DQRGAL
-1446 DLDHVAELAGK
+1446 DLNHVAELAGK
-1457 DRDAVIKELGDA
+1457 SREAVVRELGDA
-1469 VYEVPGADWQMADE
+1469 IYEVPGADWQMADE
-1483 YLSGDVVTKLEEAEA
+1483 YLSGDVVAKLEEAEA
-1498 AAASDKRFRRNVEAL
+1498 AAATDNRFRRNVEAL

-1536 TEHLDAFARE
+1536 AEHLDAFAQE
-1546 ILGLNLH
+1546 ILGLNIH
-1553 IRYNKDSGTFS
+1553 IRYNKDSGIFF
-1564 VPDANRRSARSG
+1564 VPGANQRSG
-1576 TSEWGTPDRSP
+1576 RSGSSEWGTPDRSP
-1587 QEILSA
+1587 LEILSA
-1593 VLNNQ
+1593 ALNNQ
-1598 SITIRVKDAQGKT
+1598 TITIREKDAQGKT
-1611 RTDNTATTEA
+1611 HTNDTATTAA
-1621 NEKADKMRKA
+1621 NEKADKIRKA
-1631 FESWIWQDA
+1631 FASWIWQDA
-1640 KRTGELVKIYNRTF
+1640 KRAGELVKIYNRTF

-1725 MYVVPNHMLR
+1725 MYAVPNHMLR

-1778 VITHSAFKRIGTRP
+1778 VITHSAFKRIGVRP
-1792 ETIEAA
+1792 ETLEAA
-1798 TRDFIAQLEEAIEDS
+1798 TKDFIAQLEEAIADS
-1813 EDRISRS
+1813 DDRISRS

-1838 KSKDQAVFFEDMG
+1838 QAKDQAVFFEDMG

-1856 VDEAHGFR
+1856 VDEAHMFR

-1885 ALDLY
+1885 ALDMY
-1890 SKLEWLRRE
+1890 TKLEWLRRE

-1930 GLERDGLSSFD
+1930 GLERDGLASFD
-1941 AWATMFGRVK
+1941 GWASMFGRVK

-2039 AAEKGNPDPIVRIIT
+2039 ATEKGNPDPIVRIIT

-2068 LAEDDPHSKLN
+2068 LAIDDPHSKLN

-2086 KTHHAVGDR
+2086 KTHHAVADR
-2095 VYTNPET
+2095 VYTNLET
-2102 GKADAVK
+2102 GKADTVK

-2119 GFGEQVTARRGFD
+2119 GFGEQVAARRGFD

-2167 KDMRA
+2167 KDVRA

-2262 VRTLEDI
+2262 VRTLDDI

-2297 IERLSRLNR
+2297 IERLSRLDR
-2306 AHTEEQMRFRNRRR
+2306 AHTEEQMRFRSRRR

-2355 VIEKETYTKQ
+2355 VIGKEAYTKQ

-2371 LLTAAERELARWTP
+2371 LLAAAERELDRWTP
-2385 RGAKARESIGIGSAQ
+2385 RGANARESIGIGSAQ
-2400 GKCPLILHLDVGE
+2400 GKCPLILHLDIGE
-2413 TGGKIGKRLR
+2413 TESGRIGKRLR

-2445 AQGIATRLMNR
+2445 AHGVATRIVNR
-2456 LNGIERGIRES
+2456 LNGVARGIRES

-2475 REQESLQRRIGAPF
+2475 REQESLQRRIGTSF

-2510 EEGKKQAETEQQ
+2510 EEGKKQAETDQQ

-2534 LAPGEYLPPRRD
+2534 LTPGQFLPPRRN
-2546 TRLRLRHAAA
+2546 TRLRLRPAAV

-2571 PVRVVQHFDELP
+2571 PVHVVQRFDELP
-2583 VSIKKKHAG
+2583 VGIRKKYAG
-2592 NAAALEGVYD
+2592 NAAVLEGVYD

-2643 RRMVLNHLWLNL
+2643 RRTVLDQLWLNL

-2661 AISEVAKRYGLN
+2661 TISEVAKRYGLN
-2673 PRSDNKARL
+2673 PRSDDKARL
-2682 TVMEEVLANLAEKRQ
+2682 TVMEEVLANLAEKRK
-2697 AGSLDATEQGAWR
+2697 AGSLDAKERGTWR

-2732 RMGYGNVDALLADLG
+2732 RMGYENVDALLADLG
-2747 RYVMEGVPVGKG
+2747 RFVMEGVPAGED

-2766 AFASVSEDRETTGR
+2766 VFASVSEGRETTGR

-2789 TEAWERQLDDFA
+2789 TEAWGRQLDDFA

-2816 PDVLRRLGAKP
+2816 PDVLQRLGAKP

-2832 ARRNLTKVLAKHE
+2832 ARHNLAKVLAKHE

-2859 DPLMVFKSATMSNAY
+2859 DPIMVFKSATMANAY

-2888 AAIHFDVETGR
+2888 AAIHFDVQTGR
-2899 TRINDIASI
+2899 TRINDIASV
-2908 HDRSTTRDTGEKV
+2908 HDRSTTRDTGEKI

-2926 IKNQIAA
+2926 VKNQIAA

-2946 WFRERAGLQLPS
+2946 WFRERTGLQLPS
-2958 VVNRESYRGV
+2958 VVNRESYRGI

-2979 VAPQEIE
+2979 VAGKGFE
-2986 EAAHDAWRQIQR
+2986 EDDA
-2998 DMEEWGR
+2998 
-3005 QIDAARNG
+3005 
-3013 AIHPRQVL
+3013 
-3021 TVGQTPAVLQKLGA
+3021 
-3035 PELAMT
+3035 
-3041 MTQNVLRKIGE
+3041 
-3052 GGKHGLPD
+3052 
-3060 ALVRRLPVLLA
+3060 
-3071 EPVMVFR
+3071 
-3078 SGTQANSLV
+3078 
-3087 ALLETVHSGMPVVAA
+3087 
-3102 VHLDVVRG
+3102 
-3110 SVHINELSSVYGKS
+3110 
-3124 NGGLGWIANEIRAGR
+3124 
-3139 RVYADKT
+3139 
-3146 KIPAWRRG
+3146 
-3154 FAEDQGSRR
+3154 
-3163 MSGLQLPGA
+3163 
-3172 FVLPN
+3172 
-3177 DPRGVKI
+3177 
-3184 LTEKDVV
+3184 
-3191 KPVAPQEIEEGGSPL
+3191 PL
-3206 ASLGKAERVPR
+3206 ASLSPR
-3217 AYAES
+3217 DILNMTLRGAVKSADS
-3222 IASGVRQIRKVMGR
+3222 PQIRHLFR
-3236 SVGEDVEEI
+3236 
-3245 LSNPEMG
+3245 
-3252 RLVPKNDLSIFE
+3252 KNDISLLQSVIQ
-3264 RLFKLPHWI
+3264 LPHWI
-3273 AKGIPSFAKLYD
+3273 AKAAPAFAKVYE
-3285 RQQRRSED
+3285 RQLRRMDERSAALKASLESVPSMFGKGRLKPADMD
-3293 SMEATNKALAQMPLL
+3293 SLRKLL
-3308 FDADAKKRLEEK
+3308 WKNEGRDAWQVEVSGVDKFITKETLVSGRDIIEVNPEFYKEYEKWLNGLDGTRAAKDAMLEIRKSLDADLVA
-3320 EYRQLAAML
+3320 
-3329 NKWDGRE
+3329 
-3336 IGALHGIE
+3336 
-3344 KFNTLGKTLWKDRPV
+3344 
-3359 LAHNP
+3359 AHN
-3364 RYKEKFDE
+3364 RM
-3372 WLKAQP
+3372 
-3378 EPERVKQAFRQVRGA
+3378 
-3393 LDDAFLAAYSKLAA
+3393 AA
-3407 MSDLA
+3407 MSEMSDDA
-3412 DTDLETYRTDFGSIH
+3412 IKEFRQSIGH
-3427 NYFPHSRKGKYFV
+3427 VPNYFPHHRYGRYFV
-3440 TATMGKGIAGDPRQ
+3440 QAKRGDE
-3454 VVFRKHFD
+3454 VVFRQHFD
-3462 VPLGSS
+3462 ALGEKAAMAKA
-3468 VREEWAKIVAANRK
+3468 RRIIEEQRK
-3482 DFPGATWNQ
+3482 NYPD
-3491 PQKVEKLP
+3491 VEWMDGKNDRLP
-3499 DDILGAPIDV
+3499 DEVLGAPIDS
-3509 EAMEQLIK
+3509 EAMEQIIR
-3517 AAAGKIGDNEQA
+3517 AATAKIGDKERA
-3529 QEIQKLMLTGISDIL
+3529 REINDLLTEGVADVL
-3544 KARGF
+3544 KARGW
-3549 GAHGIKRQN
+3549 GSHGIRRKG
-3558 IPGYET
+3558 IPGFET
-3564 ENIKEVLYEYI
+3564 EDLARVLYDYKA
-3575 SGLNG
+3575 GLNG

-3585 EAASDFAAA
+3585 EAARDFSEA
-3594 LGKINAQ
+3594 LSKVNARD
-3601 KTPRLW
+3601 TPNLW
-3607 EYASQYVKDM
+3607 KYTAQYVKDM
-3617 LRNSDQIDRIA
+3617 LRNSDRVDRIT
-3628 GNIKTVAFAWYL
+3628 GNIKAAAFAWYL
-3640 GANFKTAVVNAT
+3640 GGSIKTAFVNAT
-3652 QNVIIGVPRL
+3652 QNLVVGVPRL
-3662 QMYVTGG
+3662 QMDVMGGGREWLAGAQSALVDRVTGNKGRGLSDDEARLVHELG
-3669 GAQWIKGAMDT
+3669 GEKVITDAYMEE
-3680 IGLKYTGTG
+3680 
-3689 VRGARNLTAD
+3689 VRGQLGSSPRNLW
-3699 EESMLQELYGN
+3699 N
-3710 GVINAAYM
+3710 KF
-3718 DELQGQLTSS
+3718 TS
-3728 PVLKGWRRFIAVL
+3728 VL
-3741 GKPMAMV
+3741 GLPMSEV
-3748 ECFNR
+3748 ERFNR
-3753 ASLALAAYRAA
+3753 ASLALAAFRAA
-3764 KAGAF
+3764 RDGKLKAKAREKYGVKGK
-3769 RASALQ
+3769 ASY
-3775 EFGLK
+3775 
-3780 DGEKMNHEQAR
+3780 EQAKA
-3791 DFAAMLVRDSHYE
+3791 FASDVVRDAHFV
-3804 YGKGNQPEF
+3804 YGKSNMPEF
-3813 LRSNFAG
+3813 MRSNTAG
-3820 RMASPVYTFRSFGF
+3820 RAMASMYTFRTFTH
-3834 NTLNLWWR
+3834 NMVAMWAW
-3842 ALRQE
+3842 ALKTQGKE
-3847 GWEGRVFVAKS
+3847 GAAFVAKS
-3858 LGATI
+3858 LGATM
-3863 ALGGL
+3863 ALGGV
-3868 TAFPFYATMAALC
+3868 TALPLYATLMALC
-3881 AAASGDD
+3881 QAVTGDD
-3888 EDWTSKIRKAMPESD
+3888 DDWTELLRSHLPESN
-3903 LMRDVAC
+3903 LLRDAVC
-3910 YGLPA
+3910 YGAPA
-3915 LAGVNIGGSLRMETP
+3915 IAGVNIGGSLKMETP
-3930 FTEGIEKG
+3930 LTKG
-3938 TTFKEA
+3938 LTDGKTPQEVL
-3944 MTESLGALF
+3944 TDSIGDII
-3953 GIPYDMAVNKTSKFF
+3953 GIPYDLLVVKPSRMM
-3968 EAGKYG
+3968 EAHGKG
-3974 DGYKMIEALAPT
+3974 NTWRVLEEAAP
-3986 FVANAMQA
+3986 VALKSAMQA
-3994 YRLATEGQTTIKGRP
+3994 WRLHTEGQTTMGGRP
-4009 INSPGQPGA
+4009 INSPGQRGA
-4018 RKLSGAEA
+4018 RKLSGSEA
-4026 MGKVLGFQPTSS
+4026 VGKALGFQPVSS
-4038 AKSYEAYRAGKR
+4038 TKSYDAYAAGKHAD
-4050 QDAVRSDKVNDLAV
+4050 QVRSDKIDELTVLA
-4064 LVLKSIDTGNPGG
+4064 LKSFDTGKPDG
-4077 RIAMMQELRAW
+4077 RIAMMQELRVW
-4088 NKRMQEEGKPHM
+4088 NKRMQAEGKPHM

-4128 AAQMATWGV
+4128 TVQMATWGV

>member
-1 MNMLNLQEFRS
+1 MLNLQEFRIR
-12 TYPQYNDMTDYEL
+12 YPQYNDMSDYEL

-31 SKYADM
+31 SRYADM
-37 PYEQFARGFGGP
+37 PYEQFAAIFGDSQSQP
-49 LREDERILQAR
+49 R
-60 EYNAR
+60 
-65 HPEAPIEPQ
+65 

-83 GNSAMAIGEGLTMLP
+83 GNSAMAIGEGLAMLP
-98 GGVVDTLRDAY
+98 GGVVDTVRDVWR
-109 HGGNIDVT
+109 GGDIDVN
-117 DADALRA
+117 DADALRE

-137 KYEGKTFDGVT
+137 KYQGKTFEGIP
-148 DAMNSMGYSTA
+148 DAMMSIPYSLT
-159 TMGASLIAGA
+159 TMGASLGAGA
-169 LGSAAGP
+169 AGAVAGP

-184 AASGALAY
+184 AASGAVAY
-192 RASKQQFLR
+192 RATKEDFMR
-201 QMLDRTEQ
+201 RMLDQTRQ
-209 VLGRMPTQE
+209 VLGRMPSQE
-218 EWDRIATE
+218 EWDRVAEE
-226 FDDEATKFGAWEAG
+226 FDGEATRHGLWEAG

-280 ATETATQMGQGAI
+280 ATETATQMGQGYEEERA
-293 ESDIGLREKAPGFLE
+293 GLREKAPGFLE
-308 AFGEIAPATFWQTTL
+308 ALGEIAPATFWQTTL

-330 ADLLARRFRSRKA
+330 ADMLARRFRKSKA
-343 DVEANAGA
+343 AVEANAGA
-351 SATGQDDTLQSPD
+351 DPD
-364 ISSSAAQSGEFDA
+364 ASSSAAQSGEFEE
-377 LSAPAWN
+377 LSSPFWN
-384 PAEPRMDEDIWNR
+384 PDEPRMDEDVWNR

-410 VNAAVTPQDAS
+410 PQTSTTSPGAS
-421 TSRVSAALEQ
+421 ASRMSTAMDQ
-431 GESVDL
+431 GENVDL
-437 LQSDAAPTPAQRQ
+437 LQAD
-450 WAAQTP
+450 
-456 WESPLAAPFPEASSF
+456 AAPFPDASSF
-471 TMDAMLRPAV
+471 TMDAMLRPTV

-507 EEQERLK
+507 EEQERLE

-525 SRMRESYPVSR
+525 SRMRESYPVSG
-536 GVLSQMGQQAM
+536 GVLSRIGQQAM
-547 PLAVATAN
+547 PLAVTTAN
-555 PTAAVPVP
+555 PTAAAPVP
-563 TQAQITNTQTAPR
+563 TQTQITNTQTAPR
-576 ADTMAQAEALGMPA
+576 ADTMAQAEILGMPA

-595 PGARSGESRVQQ
+595 PGAQSGESRVQQ
-607 TPIAPSNAQSL
+607 TPIAPSNTQSL
-618 APAMDPQPAIRE
+618 APAMGPQSAIRE
-630 TLVPPPAP
+630 TLVPPAAS

-646 YAGGPAES
+646 YAGAQAES
-654 ARAATAAAPQARPSE
+654 TRAITTAAPQARPRE
-669 SRAELLQQLSPESR
+669 SRADLLKQLPPESQD
-683 KEARRLTNAQLWE
+683 EARRLTNAQLQE
-696 RVRAERNPARFNED
+696 RVRAERNPARVNED
-710 GQTEEKPT
+710 GQTEDKPT
-718 VPAPQAE
+718 VPASQAE
-725 PEKKRTRENPENGAF
+725 PKKKRARENPANGASK
-740 EAEKGVVK
+740 AEKGMVK
-748 SDAQV
+748 SDAQA

-797 KRQTGRSGTDAGG
+797 KREAGRSGTDAGG
-810 RSGRSV
+810 RSGGSV

-821 GSSDQISQRTA
+821 GSSDKISQRTA
-832 GRHHSGDADAD
+832 GRHHPGDADAD

-863 TADRGSG
+863 TADRGSR

-912 AEKRAATPEEQTLLA
+912 AEKRAATPEEQALLA
-927 QYVGWGPADIRNKL
+927 QYVGWGPADIRNRL
-941 FPSTNSSLREI
+941 FPSTNSSRREI

-967 AAELLSPEEVA
+967 AAEMLSPEEVA

-1043 ATARIARHLLPES
+1043 STARIARHLLPES

-1146 AIRLPQTVFK
+1146 AVRLPQTAFK

-1181 EAWLGRAEVK
+1181 ESWLGRAEVK

-1211 GEHSLQGSMRRANE
+1211 GEHSLQGSMRSANE

-1258 ADFIRRQA
+1258 ADSIRQQA

-1278 GALYVDDKGLL
+1278 GALYVDDKGFL

-1301 TVAKLTDA
+1301 TVAKLSDA

-1321 DALKQAQYDQ
+1321 DALKHAQYDQ

-1344 NQLYDAFVKR
+1344 NQLYGAFVKK
-1354 HGFIN
+1354 HGLIN
-1359 EFKEYERTA
+1359 EFKEYERTS
-1368 KSKNGEE
+1368 KNKNGEE

-1405 DDGRIIKAE
+1405 DDGRIVKAE

-1427 QIKDINDALMVSL
+1427 QIKNINDALMVSL

-1446 DLDHVAELAGK
+1446 DLDHVADLAGK

-1498 AAASDKRFRRNVEAL
+1498 AAASDERYRRNVEAL

-1536 TEHLDAFARE
+1536 TEHLDAFVRE
-1546 ILGLNLH
+1546 ILGLDIH

-1598 SITIRVKDAQGKT
+1598 SITIRVKDAQGRT
-1611 RTDNTATTEA
+1611 RTDDTATTEA

-1631 FESWIWQDA
+1631 FESWVWQDA

-1663 GSHLTLPGL
+1663 GSHLSLPGL

-1778 VITHSAFKRIGTRP
+1778 VITHSAFRRIGTRP
-1792 ETIEAA
+1792 ETVEAA
-1798 TRDFIAQLEEAIEDS
+1798 TKDFIAQLEEAIEDS

-1876 GIDPSGSEM
+1876 GIDPTGSEM

-1924 RYMDPE
+1924 RYMDTE

-1951 ADLEQNASGSYE
+1951 ADLEQNASGAYE

-2018 LDYLKNVLAPRIQA
+2018 LDYLKNVLAPRIQQ

-2039 AAEKGNPDPIVRIIT
+2039 AQEKGNPDPIVKIIT

-2079 LMIDDII
+2079 MMIDDII
-2086 KTHHAVGDR
+2086 KTHHALADQ
-2095 VYTNPET
+2095 VYTDPESGT
-2102 GKADAVK
+2102 PDPVK

-2119 GFGEQVTARRGFD
+2119 GFGEQVAARRGFD

-2297 IERLSRLNR
+2297 IERLSRLDR
-2306 AHTEEQMRFRNRRR
+2306 AHTDEQMRFRSRRR

-2355 VIEKETYTKQ
+2355 VIGKAAYTKQ

-2371 LLTAAERELARWTP
+2371 LLAAAERALASWTP
-2385 RGAKARESIGIGSAQ
+2385 QGAKARESIGIGSAQ
-2400 GKCPLILHLDVGE
+2400 GKCPLILHMDVGE
-2413 TGGKIGKRLR
+2413 TGGRIGKRLR

-2430 RLNLEVQDFIRDEAS
+2430 RLSLEVQDFIRDEAS
-2445 AQGIATRLMNR
+2445 AQGIATRLVNR
-2456 LNGIERGIRES
+2456 LNGVERGIRES
-2467 KTRESELR
+2467 KARESELR

-2522 TEEGEDAGGMAS
+2522 TEEGEDEGGMAS
-2534 LAPGEYLPPRRD
+2534 LATGEYLPPRRN
-2546 TRLRLRHAAA
+2546 TRLGLRHAAA

-2571 PVRVVQHFDELP
+2571 PVHVVQRFDDLP
-2583 VSIKKKHAG
+2583 ANIRKKHAG

-2613 NLSDAGRVAEVWA
+2613 NLSDTGRVAEVWA

-2637 MLSDTE
+2637 MLSNTE
-2643 RRMVLNHLWLNL
+2643 RRTVLNQLWLSL

-2661 AISEVAKRYGLN
+2661 SISEVAKRYGLN
-2673 PRSDNKARL
+2673 PRSDSKARL

-2697 AGSLDATEQGAWR
+2697 AGSLDATGQGAWR

-2747 RYVMEGVPVGKG
+2747 RHVMEGVPAVKG
-2759 GRTGEKA
+2759 RRTGEKA
-2766 AFASVSEDRETTGR
+2766 AFASVGEDRASASR
-2780 AAWEQVKKD
+2780 AAWEQVRKD
-2789 TEAWERQLDDFA
+2789 MEAWGRQLDDFA
-2801 AGRGNKIRG
+2801 AGRGNKIRR

-2816 PDVLRRLGAKP
+2816 PDVLQRLGAKP

-2832 ARRNLTKVLAKHE
+2832 ARRNLAKVLTKHE

-2859 DPLMVFKSATMSNAY
+2859 DPLMVFKSATMANAY

-2899 TRINDIASI
+2899 ARINDIASV

-2986 EAAHDAWRQIQR
+2986 ETD
-2998 DMEEWGR
+2998 
-3005 QIDAARNG
+3005 
-3013 AIHPRQVL
+3013 
-3021 TVGQTPAVLQKLGA
+3021 
-3035 PELAMT
+3035 
-3041 MTQNVLRKIGE
+3041 
-3052 GGKHGLPD
+3052 
-3060 ALVRRLPVLLA
+3060 
-3071 EPVMVFR
+3071 
-3078 SGTQANSLV
+3078 
-3087 ALLETVHSGMPVVAA
+3087 
-3102 VHLDVVRG
+3102 
-3110 SVHINELSSVYGKS
+3110 
-3124 NGGLGWIANEIRAGR
+3124 
-3139 RVYADKT
+3139 
-3146 KIPAWRRG
+3146 
-3154 FAEDQGSRR
+3154 
-3163 MSGLQLPGA
+3163 
-3172 FVLPN
+3172 
-3177 DPRGVKI
+3177 
-3184 LTEKDVV
+3184 
-3191 KPVAPQEIEEGGSPL
+3191 SPL

-3217 AYAES
+3217 DYVES
-3222 IASGVRQIRKVMGR
+3222 IASGIRQIRKVMGR

-3245 LSNPEMG
+3245 LSNPELG
-3252 RLVPKNDLSIFE
+3252 RLIPKNDLGLCE
-3264 RLFKLPHWI
+3264 RQFKLPHWI
-3273 AKGIPSFAKLYD
+3273 ARDHPGFGKVYD
-3285 RQQRRSED
+3285 RQMRRDE
-3293 SMEATNKALAQMPLL
+3293 ERAAANKKALEKVPLL
-3308 FDADAKKRLEEK
+3308 FDPDAKKRLNQK
-3320 EYRQLAAML
+3320 ELEQLGEMIW
-3329 NKWDGRE
+3329 KWDGKE
-3336 IGALHGIE
+3336 IGPLHGIE
-3344 KFNTLGKTLWKDRPV
+3344 KFKVKDKTLNGRDV
-3359 LAHNP
+3359 LEMNP
-3364 RYKEKFDE
+3364 RYVEKFGE
-3372 WLKAQP
+3372 WLEKRP
-3378 EPERVKQAFRQVRGA
+3378 EPARVKEAFLQVRRA
-3393 LDDAFLAAYSKLAA
+3393 LDDAFLLAYGKMAA
-3407 MSDLA
+3407 MGDLA
-3412 DTDLETYRTDFGSIH
+3412 DTDLEMYRTDFGNIH
-3427 NYFPHSRKGKYFV
+3427 NYFPHQRKGGYFV
-3440 TATMGKGIAGDPRQ
+3440 VATEGAGVVGDPKRT
-3454 VVFRKHFD
+3454 VFRKHFD
-3462 VPLGSS
+3462 VPPGST
-3468 VREEWAKIVAANRK
+3468 VREEWARIVAANR
-3482 DFPGATWNQ
+3482 DAFPGARWEQ
-3491 PQKVEKLP
+3491 PREAEKLP
-3499 DDILGAPIDV
+3499 DDILGAPIDPQ
-3509 EAMEQLIK
+3509 AMEQIIT
-3517 AAAGKIGDNEQA
+3517 AAAARLGDGELAKQVRTT
-3529 QEIQKLMLTGISDIL
+3529 MLSGISDIL
-3544 KARGF
+3544 KTRGF
-3549 GAHGIKRQN
+3549 GAHGIKRQG
-3558 IPGYET
+3558 IPGFDT
-3564 ENIKEVLYEYI
+3564 DDIKGALHSYI
-3575 SGLNG
+3575 TGLNG

-3594 LGKINAQ
+3594 LGKIDAR

-3607 EYASQYVKDM
+3607 EYASRYVRDM
-3617 LRNSDQIDRIA
+3617 LRNKDQIDRIA
-3628 GNIKTVAFAWYL
+3628 GNIKAVAFAWYL
-3640 GANFKTAVVNAT
+3640 GANIKTAAVNAT
-3652 QNVIIGVPRL
+3652 QNLIIGVPRL

-3669 GAQWIKGAMDT
+3669 GARWVKGAMDSL
-3680 IGLKYTGTG
+3680 GLKYSGTG
-3689 VRGARNLTAD
+3689 VRGGRDLTSD
-3699 EESMLQELYGN
+3699 EENMLQELYGN
-3710 GVINAAYM
+3710 GIITDAYM
-3718 DELQGQLTSS
+3718 EEIRGQLSAS
-3728 PVLKGWRRFIAVL
+3728 PGLKMWDRLVRVL
-3741 GKPMAMV
+3741 GKPMSV
-3748 ECFNR
+3748 IEHFNR

-3764 KAGAF
+3764 RAGAF
-3769 RASALQ
+3769 RPGVLD
-3775 EFGLK
+3775 ELGLK
-3780 DGEKMNHEQAR
+3780 AGEKMDHERAR
-3791 DFAAMLVRDSHYE
+3791 DFAARLVRDSHYE
-3804 YGKGNQPEF
+3804 YGKGNYPEA
-3813 LRSNFAG
+3813 LRGGAAG
-3820 RMASPVYTFRSFGF
+3820 RMASPVFTFRSFGA

-3842 ALRQE
+3842 ALSKE
-3847 GWEGRVFVAKS
+3847 GRAGRVFVAKS

-3888 EDWTSKIRKAMPESD
+3888 EDWTTKIRKALPESD
-3903 LMRDVAC
+3903 LMRDVVC
-3910 YGLPA
+3910 YGLPSII
-3915 LAGVNIGGSLRMETP
+3915 GVSLGGSLRMETP
-3930 FTEGIEKG
+3930 FTSGLERG
-3938 TTFKEA
+3938 TTFREV
-3944 MTESLGALF
+3944 MTESIGDMI
-3953 GIPYDMAVNKTSKFF
+3953 GIPYDMVVNKPSKAL
-3968 EAGKYG
+3968 EARKHG
-3974 DGYKMIEALAPT
+3974 DGYKMVEALVPT

-3994 YRLATEGQTTIKGRP
+3994 YRLATEGQTAMTGRP
-4009 INSPGQPGA
+4009 INSPGRPGS
-4018 RKLSGAEA
+4018 RKLTDGEA
-4026 MGKVLGFQPTSS
+4026 IGKALGFQPVSG
-4038 AKSYEAYRAGKR
+4038 AKSHAAYMAGKR
-4050 QDAVRSDKVNDLAV
+4050 QDAVRSDKINELAV
-4064 LVLKSIDTGNPGG
+4064 LALKSIDTGTPDG
-4077 RIAMMQELRAW
+4077 RIAMMKALRAW
-4088 NKRMQEEGKPHM
+4088 NREMEKAGKSHM
-4100 LIQPKDVL
+4100 LIQPKDVS
-4108 RRVKSRR
+4108 RRVRARR
-4115 RENRATPKQRQKG
+4115 RENRPSPRQLQKG
-4128 AAQMATWGV
+4128 AAQLATWGV

>member
-1 MNMLNLQEFRS
+1 MSRQQANRPTNANYQDLLVDFKGWDFSQ
-12 TYPQYNDMTDYEL
+12 
-25 STALHR
+25 
-31 SKYADM
+31 
-37 PYEQFARGFGGP
+37 FGG
-49 LREDERILQAR
+49 EQTQ
-60 EYNAR
+60 
-65 HPEAPIEPQ
+65 PQ
-74 EEPGFLSKL
+74 EEEPGFLDKL
-83 GNSAMAIGEGLTMLP
+83 WSSGAAIAEGIAMLP
-98 GGVVDTLRDAY
+98 GGVADTVRDAWN
-109 HGGNIDVT
+109 GGDIDVN
-117 DADALRA
+117 DAEALRA
-124 RQEREREQ
+124 RQERERER

-137 KYEGKTFDGVT
+137 KYQGKAFDGLT
-148 DAMNSMGYSTA
+148 DAMNSMGYSLT
-159 TMGASLIAGA
+159 TMGASLGAGAAGA
-169 LGSAAGP
+169 LAGP
-176 VGAGAAGM
+176 VAAGAAGM
-184 AASGALAY
+184 AAAGTVAY
-192 RASKQQFLR
+192 RATKQQFLE
-201 QMLDRTEQ
+201 QMLDQTAK
-209 VLGRMPTQE
+209 VLGRMPTQD

-226 FDDEATKFGAWEAG
+226 FDGEATEYGLWEAG
-240 PEALSNLFMAKLLGP
+240 PEALSNLFMTKLLGP
-255 LGKGL
+255 LGKNVFKGGL
-260 FRGSVGQGIKRVGGL
+260 GTIAKRVGGL

-280 ATETATQMGQGAI
+280 ATETATQMGQGAV
-293 ESDIGLREKAPGFLE
+293 ESEVGLRESAPGAWE
-308 AFGEIAPATFWQTTL
+308 AFKEVAPATFWQTTL
-323 MAGGKKG
+323 MAGGKKAADFAANRMRRRAEG
-330 ADLLARRFRSRKA
+330 ANDAGTGETPPLDTPQPSGNDGLPTSPPINDSAQEREFR
-343 DVEANAGA
+343 EASGI
-351 SATGQDDTLQSPD
+351 SGLQW
-364 ISSSAAQSGEFDA
+364 DA
-377 LSAPAWN
+377 PPAP
-384 PAEPRMDEDIWNR
+384 MDEAAWNR
-397 EAAARGWNHLRTD
+397 EAAARGWRHFRTD
-410 VNAAVTPQDAS
+410 VPGTDQTGYGPTSMGGRPEDAP
-421 TSRVSAALEQ
+421 
-431 GESVDL
+431 GE
-437 LQSDAAPTPAQRQ
+437 
-450 WAAQTP
+450 
-456 WESPLAAPFPEASSF
+456 
-471 TMDAMLRPAV
+471 
-481 MPARPASNA
+481 
-490 FLSDAEHADSE
+490 FLSDADMAEGGA
-501 NFVRKF
+501 FVRDYEALEAGKPVDLLALPPNAAGVAQGLGGLALPSGTGALPMGTRSTGQGPIAPPTDF
-507 EEQERLK
+507 AGAPL
-514 GDKAMSLYGPM
+514 AMSFAPRPALPQQSGPSAGQGLWSGGRSQLAYGNSMMQGLGFVGEQP
-525 SRMRESYPVSR
+525 SPR
-536 GVLSQMGQQAM
+536 QAS
-547 PLAVATAN
+547 PAPA
-555 PTAAVPVP
+555 VP
-563 TQAQITNTQTAPR
+563 TQAQITNMQTAPR

-595 PGARSGESRVQQ
+595 PGAQSGESRVQQ
-607 TPIAPSNAQSL
+607 MPIVPRNAQSL
-618 APAMDPQPAIRE
+618 APAMDPQSATRE
-630 TLVPPPAP
+630 TLVPHAAP

-646 YAGGPAES
+646 YNVGPAES

-683 KEARRLTNAQLWE
+683 KEARRLTNAQLRE
-696 RVRAERNPARFNED
+696 RVRAEQGPVRFNED

-725 PEKKRTRENPENGAF
+725 PEKERARENPENGAF

-748 SDAQV
+748 SDAQA

-797 KRQTGRSGTDAGG
+797 KRQTGRSGTDAG
-810 RSGRSV
+810 RSDRGELRGEQLPNQMGTPAERV
-816 GRTVL
+816 ERP
-821 GSSDQISQRTA
+821 A
-832 GRHHSGDADAD
+832 GTDSLPD

-848 RLERGAAD
+848 RMERGAAD

-863 TADRGSG
+863 TADRGSR

-912 AEKRAATPEEQTLLA
+912 AEKRSATPDEQALLA
-927 QYVGWGPADIRNKL
+927 QYVGWGPSDIRNKL
-941 FPSTNSSLREI
+941 FPTNNSSRREI

-967 AAELLSPEEVA
+967 AAEILSPEETA

-1146 AIRLPQTVFK
+1146 AIRLPQTAFK

-1166 VLFLRKRQP
+1166 VLFLRKRQS

-1235 DAQFAEAVT
+1235 NAQFAEAVT

-1258 ADFIRRQA
+1258 ADSIRRQA

-1359 EFKEYERTA
+1359 EFKEYERAA
-1368 KSKNGEE
+1368 KNKNGEE
-1375 VTTSY
+1375 VTISY
-1380 RRYKRKRLF
+1380 RRFKRQKLLG
-1389 DLDVEA
+1389 LDVESS
-1395 PLIEQLEKVT
+1395 LVDQLEKIT
-1405 DDGRIIKAE
+1405 DDGRIVKQP
-1414 FLKGRTIKRPVTP
+1414 FLLGRTIKRPVTP
-1427 QIKDINDALMVSL
+1427 QIKNTNDALMVSL
-1440 DQRGTL
+1440 DQRGAL
-1446 DLDHVAELAGK
+1446 DLNHVAELAGK
-1457 DRDAVIKELGDA
+1457 SREAVVRELGDA
-1469 VYEVPGADWQMADE
+1469 IYEVPGADWQMADE
-1483 YLSGDVVTKLEEAEA
+1483 YLSGDVVAKLEEVEA

-1536 TEHLDAFARE
+1536 TEHLDAFAQE
-1546 ILGLNLH
+1546 ILGLNIH
-1553 IRYNKDSGTFS
+1553 IRYNKDSGTFF
-1564 VPDANRRSARSG
+1564 VPGANQRSG
-1576 TSEWGTPDRSP
+1576 RSGSSEWGTPDRSP
-1587 QEILSA
+1587 LEILSA
-1593 VLNNQ
+1593 ALNNQ
-1598 SITIRVKDAQGKT
+1598 TITIREKDAQGKT
-1611 RTDNTATTEA
+1611 HTNGTATTAA

-1792 ETIEAA
+1792 ETTEAA
-1798 TRDFIAQLEEAIEDS
+1798 TKDFIAKLEEAIEDS
-1813 EDRISRS
+1813 DDRISRS

-1832 TEARFS
+1832 AEARFS
-1838 KSKDQAVFFEDMG
+1838 KATDQAVFFEDMG

-1890 SKLEWLRRE
+1890 SKLEWLRKE

-1930 GLERDGLSSFD
+1930 GLERDGLASFD
-1941 AWATMFGRVK
+1941 GWASMFGRVK
-1951 ADLEQNASGSYE
+1951 ADLEQNASGAYE

-1974 PELMKRVRGF
+1974 PELMKRIRGF

-1992 LGDLVKRPDLKT
+1992 LGDLVKRPTLKT
-2004 GQPINVVAQASPAV
+2004 GQPVNVVAQASPAV
-2018 LDYLKNVLAPRIQA
+2018 LDYLKNVLAPRIQI
-2032 SKKWRPS
+2032 SKKWKPS
-2039 AAEKGNPDPIVRIIT
+2039 ATEKGNPDPIVRIIT

-2068 LAEDDPHSKLN
+2068 LAIDDPHSKLN

-2086 KTHHAVGDR
+2086 KTHHAVANR
-2095 VYTNPET
+2095 VYTNLET
-2102 GKADAVK
+2102 GKADTVK

-2119 GFGEQVTARRGFD
+2119 GFGEQVAARRGFD

-2147 ASQVAW
+2147 APQVAW

-2262 VRTLEDI
+2262 VRTLDDI

-2297 IERLSRLNR
+2297 IERLSRLDR
-2306 AHTEEQMRFRNRRR
+2306 AHTEEQMRFRSRRR

-2355 VIEKETYTKQ
+2355 VIGKEAYTKQ

-2371 LLTAAERELARWTP
+2371 LLAAAERELDRWTP

-2400 GKCPLILHLDVGE
+2400 GKCPLILHLDIGE
-2413 TGGKIGKRLR
+2413 TESGRIGKRLR

-2430 RLNLEVQDFIRDEAS
+2430 KLNLEVQDFIRDEAS
-2445 AQGIATRLMNR
+2445 AHGVATRIVNR
-2456 LNGIERGIRES
+2456 LNGVARGIRES

-2475 REQESLQRRIGAPF
+2475 REQESLQRRIGTSF

-2510 EEGKKQAETEQQ
+2510 EEGKKQAETDQQ

-2534 LAPGEYLPPRRD
+2534 LTPGQFLPPRRN
-2546 TRLRLRHAAA
+2546 TRLRLRPAAV

-2571 PVRVVQHFDELP
+2571 PVHVVQRFDELP
-2583 VSIKKKHAG
+2583 VGIRKKHAG
-2592 NAAALEGVYD
+2592 NAAVLEGVYD

-2643 RRMVLNHLWLNL
+2643 RRTVLDQLWLNL

-2661 AISEVAKRYGLN
+2661 TISEVAKRYGLN
-2673 PRSDNKARL
+2673 PRSDDKARL

-2697 AGSLDATEQGAWR
+2697 ADNLDAKEQSAWR

-2732 RMGYGNVDALLADLG
+2732 RMGYENVDALLADLG
-2747 RYVMEGVPVGKG
+2747 RFVMEGVPSEARRMDSVGSPVL
-2759 GRTGEKA
+2759 
-2766 AFASVSEDRETTGR
+2766 ASVDGRKSGED
-2780 AAWEQVKKD
+2780 
-2789 TEAWERQLDDFA
+2789 
-2801 AGRGNKIRG
+2801 
-2810 LTVGTT
+2810 
-2816 PDVLRRLGAKP
+2816 
-2827 LPIEM
+2827 M
-2832 ARRNLTKVLAKHE
+2832 
-2845 VPLDTLRDLPKHLA
+2845 
-2859 DPLMVFKSATMSNAY
+2859 
-2874 VMLTEMERNGENLV
+2874 
-2888 AAIHFDVETGR
+2888 
-2899 TRINDIASI
+2899 
-2908 HDRSTTRDTGEKV
+2908 
-2921 PGWVW
+2921 
-2926 IKNQIAA
+2926 
-2933 GNLRYY
+2933 
-2939 DKTRSSR
+2939 
-2946 WFRERAGLQLPS
+2946 
-2958 VVNRESYRGV
+2958 
-2968 KILTEKDVVKP
+2968 
-2979 VAPQEIE
+2979 
-2986 EAAHDAWRQIQR
+2986 EAAHEAWRQIQR
-2998 DMEEWGR
+2998 DMGEWER

-3035 PELAMT
+3035 PDLAMT

-3052 GGKHGLPD
+3052 GGKHGLPA

-3102 VHLDVVRG
+3102 VHLDVARG
-3110 SVHINELSSVYGKS
+3110 SVHINDIASVHGRS
-3124 NGGLGWIANEIRAGR
+3124 GGFGWVDGEIRAGR

-3154 FAEDQGSRR
+3154 FAEDHGSRR

-3177 DPRGVKI
+3177 DPHGIKI

-3191 KPVAPQEIEEGGSPL
+3191 KPVGGKGFEEDDAPL
-3206 ASLGKAERVPR
+3206 ASLSPR
-3217 AYAES
+3217 DILNMTLRGAVKSADS
-3222 IASGVRQIRKVMGR
+3222 PQIRHLFR
-3236 SVGEDVEEI
+3236 
-3245 LSNPEMG
+3245 
-3252 RLVPKNDLSIFE
+3252 KNDISLLQSVIQ
-3264 RLFKLPHWI
+3264 LPHWI
-3273 AKGIPSFAKLYD
+3273 AKAAPAFAKVYE
-3285 RQQRRSED
+3285 RQLKRMDERSAALKASLESVPSMFGKGRLKPADMD
-3293 SMEATNKALAQMPLL
+3293 SLRKLL
-3308 FDADAKKRLEEK
+3308 WKNEGRDAWQVDVSGVDKFITKETLVSGRDIIEVNPEFYKEYEKWLNGLDGTRAAKDAMLEIRKSLDADLVA
-3320 EYRQLAAML
+3320 
-3329 NKWDGRE
+3329 
-3336 IGALHGIE
+3336 
-3344 KFNTLGKTLWKDRPV
+3344 
-3359 LAHNP
+3359 AHN
-3364 RYKEKFDE
+3364 RM
-3372 WLKAQP
+3372 
-3378 EPERVKQAFRQVRGA
+3378 
-3393 LDDAFLAAYSKLAA
+3393 AA
-3407 MSDLA
+3407 MSEMSDDA
-3412 DTDLETYRTDFGSIH
+3412 IKEFRQSIGH
-3427 NYFPHSRKGKYFV
+3427 VPNYFPHHRYGRYFV
-3440 TATMGKGIAGDPRQ
+3440 QAKRGDE
-3454 VVFRKHFD
+3454 VVFRQHFD
-3462 VPLGSS
+3462 ALGEKAAMAKA
-3468 VREEWAKIVAANRK
+3468 RRIIEEQRK
-3482 DFPGATWNQ
+3482 NYPD
-3491 PQKVEKLP
+3491 VEWMDGKNDRLP
-3499 DDILGAPIDV
+3499 DEVLGAPIDS
-3509 EAMEQLIK
+3509 EAMEQIIR
-3517 AAAGKIGDNEQA
+3517 AATAKIGDKERA
-3529 QEIQKLMLTGISDIL
+3529 REINDLLTEGVADVL
-3544 KARGF
+3544 KARGW
-3549 GAHGIKRQN
+3549 GSHGIRRKG
-3558 IPGYET
+3558 IPGFET
-3564 ENIKEVLYEYI
+3564 EDLARVLYDYKA
-3575 SGLNG
+3575 GLNG

-3585 EAASDFAAA
+3585 EAARDFSEA
-3594 LGKINAQ
+3594 LSNVNARD
-3601 KTPRLW
+3601 TPNLW
-3607 EYASQYVKDM
+3607 KYTAQYVKDM
-3617 LRNSDQIDRIA
+3617 LRNSDRVDRIT
-3628 GNIKTVAFAWYL
+3628 GNIKAAAFAWYL
-3640 GANFKTAVVNAT
+3640 GGSIKTAFVNAT
-3652 QNVIIGVPRL
+3652 QNLVVGVPRL
-3662 QMYVTGG
+3662 QMDVMGGGREWLAGAQSALVDRVTGNKGRGLSDDEARLVHELG
-3669 GAQWIKGAMDT
+3669 GEKVITDAYMEE
-3680 IGLKYTGTG
+3680 
-3689 VRGARNLTAD
+3689 VRGQLGNTPRNLW
-3699 EESMLQELYGN
+3699 N
-3710 GVINAAYM
+3710 KF
-3718 DELQGQLTSS
+3718 TS
-3728 PVLKGWRRFIAVL
+3728 VL
-3741 GKPMAMV
+3741 GWPMSEV
-3748 ECFNR
+3748 ERFNR
-3753 ASLALAAYRAA
+3753 ASLALAAFRAA
-3764 KAGAF
+3764 RSGKLKA
-3769 RASALQ
+3769 RAR
-3775 EFGLK
+3775 
-3780 DGEKMNHEQAR
+3780 EKYGVKGKAIYEQAKA
-3791 DFAAMLVRDSHYE
+3791 FAADVVRDAHFV
-3804 YGKGNQPEF
+3804 YGKSNMPEF
-3813 LRSNFAG
+3813 MRSNTAG
-3820 RMASPVYTFRSFGF
+3820 RAMASMYTFRTFTH
-3834 NTLNLWWR
+3834 NMVAMWAW
-3842 ALRQE
+3842 ALKTQGKE
-3847 GWEGRVFVAKS
+3847 GAAFVAKS
-3858 LGATI
+3858 LGATM
-3863 ALGGL
+3863 ALGGV
-3868 TAFPFYATMAALC
+3868 TALPLYATLMALC
-3881 AAASGDD
+3881 QAVTGDD
-3888 EDWTSKIRKAMPESD
+3888 DDWTELLRSHLLESN
-3903 LMRDVAC
+3903 LLRDAVC
-3910 YGLPA
+3910 YGAPA
-3915 LAGVNIGGSLRMETP
+3915 IAGVNIGGSLKMETP
-3930 FTEGIEKG
+3930 LTKG
-3938 TTFKEA
+3938 LADGKTPQEVLTD
-3944 MTESLGALF
+3944 SIGDII
-3953 GIPYDMAVNKTSKFF
+3953 GIPYDLLVVKPSRMM
-3968 EAGKYG
+3968 EAHGKG
-3974 DGYKMIEALAPT
+3974 NTWRVLEEAAP
-3986 FVANAMQA
+3986 VALKSAMQA
-3994 YRLATEGQTTIKGRP
+3994 WRLHTEGQTTMAGRP
-4009 INSPGQPGA
+4009 INSPGQRGA
-4018 RKLSGAEA
+4018 RKLSGSEA
-4026 MGKVLGFQPTSS
+4026 VGKALGFQPVSS
-4038 AKSYEAYRAGKR
+4038 TKSYDAYAAGKHAD
-4050 QDAVRSDKVNDLAV
+4050 QVRSDKIDELTVLA
-4064 LVLKSIDTGNPGG
+4064 LKSFDTGKPDG
-4077 RIAMMQELRAW
+4077 RIAMMQELRVW
-4088 NKRMQEEGKPHM
+4088 NKRMQAEGKPHM

-4128 AAQMATWGV
+4128 AVQMATWGV

>member
-1 MNMLNLQEFRS
+1 
-12 TYPQYNDMTDYEL
+12 
-25 STALHR
+25 
-31 SKYADM
+31 
-37 PYEQFARGFGGP
+37 
-49 LREDERILQAR
+49 
-60 EYNAR
+60 
-65 HPEAPIEPQ
+65 
-74 EEPGFLSKL
+74 
-83 GNSAMAIGEGLTMLP
+83 
-98 GGVVDTLRDAY
+98 
-109 HGGNIDVT
+109 
-117 DADALRA
+117 
-124 RQEREREQ
+124 
-132 AEYAR
+132 
-137 KYEGKTFDGVT
+137 
-148 DAMNSMGYSTA
+148 
-159 TMGASLIAGA
+159 
-169 LGSAAGP
+169 
-176 VGAGAAGM
+176 
-184 AASGALAY
+184 
-192 RASKQQFLR
+192 
-201 QMLDRTEQ
+201 
-209 VLGRMPTQE
+209 
-218 EWDRIATE
+218 
-226 FDDEATKFGAWEAG
+226 
-240 PEALSNLFMAKLLGP
+240 
-255 LGKGL
+255 
-260 FRGSVGQGIKRVGGL
+260 
-275 YGEEF
+275 
-280 ATETATQMGQGAI
+280 
-293 ESDIGLREKAPGFLE
+293 
-308 AFGEIAPATFWQTTL
+308 
-323 MAGGKKG
+323 
-330 ADLLARRFRSRKA
+330 
-343 DVEANAGA
+343 
-351 SATGQDDTLQSPD
+351 
-364 ISSSAAQSGEFDA
+364 
-377 LSAPAWN
+377 
-384 PAEPRMDEDIWNR
+384 
-397 EAAARGWNHLRTD
+397 
-410 VNAAVTPQDAS
+410 
-421 TSRVSAALEQ
+421 
-431 GESVDL
+431 
-437 LQSDAAPTPAQRQ
+437 
-450 WAAQTP
+450 
-456 WESPLAAPFPEASSF
+456 
-471 TMDAMLRPAV
+471 
-481 MPARPASNA
+481 
-490 FLSDAEHADSE
+490 
-501 NFVRKF
+501 
-507 EEQERLK
+507 
-514 GDKAMSLYGPM
+514 
-525 SRMRESYPVSR
+525 
-536 GVLSQMGQQAM
+536 
-547 PLAVATAN
+547 
-555 PTAAVPVP
+555 
-563 TQAQITNTQTAPR
+563 
-576 ADTMAQAEALGMPA
+576 
-590 PNPLA
+590 
-595 PGARSGESRVQQ
+595 
-607 TPIAPSNAQSL
+607 
-618 APAMDPQPAIRE
+618 
-630 TLVPPPAP
+630 
-638 MPSFANTQ
+638 
-646 YAGGPAES
+646 
-654 ARAATAAAPQARPSE
+654 
-669 SRAELLQQLSPESR
+669 
-683 KEARRLTNAQLWE
+683 
-696 RVRAERNPARFNED
+696 
-710 GQTEEKPT
+710 
-718 VPAPQAE
+718 
-725 PEKKRTRENPENGAF
+725 
-740 EAEKGVVK
+740 
-748 SDAQV
+748 
-753 VENKRDAAENKE
+753 
-765 LSHAPTDAQGS
+765 
-776 GVDDS
+776 
-781 GSHEEHGSEDV
+781 
-792 SRADG
+792 
-797 KRQTGRSGTDAGG
+797 
-810 RSGRSV
+810 
-816 GRTVL
+816 
-821 GSSDQISQRTA
+821 
-832 GRHHSGDADAD
+832 
-843 HGLQQ
+843 
-848 RLERGAAD
+848 
-856 GDRVRRG
+856 
-863 TADRGSG
+863 
-870 RGRGSVSGLNY
+870 
-881 NAPVGALARTGS
+881 
-893 WKETA
+893 
-898 ARNLDIIELSKRLD
+898 
-912 AEKRAATPEEQTLLA
+912 
-927 QYVGWGPADIRNKL
+927 
-941 FPSTNSSLREI
+941 
-952 NPYAVSPDWRPLAER
+952 
-967 AAELLSPEEVA
+967 
-978 TAFQSTQYAHYTSE
+978 
-992 PMIRAIW
+992 
-999 SGLQRLG
+999 
-1006 FKGGNILEPGMGTGL
+1006 
-1021 FAVASPSEVMEK
+1021 
-1033 SKYTGVEMDK
+1033 
-1043 ATARIARHLLPES
+1043 
-1056 NILNADFVK
+1056 
-1065 QKLPDNFFDLA
+1065 
-1076 IGNPPFSATKILD
+1076 
-1089 DPAYKKYRFL
+1089 
-1099 LHDYFFAK
+1099 
-1107 SLDKVRPGGLLVFV
+1107 
-1121 TSKGTM
+1121 
-1127 DKADDK
+1127 
-1133 ARNFMAERADLLG
+1133 
-1146 AIRLPQTVFK
+1146 
-1156 QNAGTEVVTD
+1156 
-1166 VLFLRKRQP
+1166 
-1175 GEAAGG
+1175 
-1181 EAWLGRAEVK
+1181 
-1191 TPEGPALVNE
+1191 
-1201 YFARH
+1201 
-1206 PEMVL
+1206 
-1211 GEHSLQGSMRRANE
+1211 
-1225 YTVLPRGTDI
+1225 
-1235 DAQFAEAVT
+1235 
-1244 HLPENVYSPDVRSS
+1244 
-1258 ADFIRRQA
+1258 
-1266 AERDFNPKHTKE
+1266 
-1278 GALYVDDKGLL
+1278 
-1289 RRLDNGSGVDIG
+1289 
-1301 TVAKLTDA
+1301 
-1309 DREWLKGYVELR
+1309 
-1321 DALKQAQYDQ
+1321 
-1331 LQDGDWEASLKKL
+1331 
-1344 NQLYDAFVKR
+1344 
-1354 HGFIN
+1354 
-1359 EFKEYERTA
+1359 
-1368 KSKNGEE
+1368 
-1375 VTTSY
+1375 
-1380 RRYKRKRLF
+1380 
-1389 DLDVEA
+1389 
-1395 PLIEQLEKVT
+1395 
-1405 DDGRIIKAE
+1405 
-1414 FLKGRTIKRPVTP
+1414 
-1427 QIKDINDALMVSL
+1427 
-1440 DQRGTL
+1440 
-1446 DLDHVAELAGK
+1446 
-1457 DRDAVIKELGDA
+1457 
-1469 VYEVPGADWQMADE
+1469 
-1483 YLSGDVVTKLEEAEA
+1483 
-1498 AAASDKRFRRNVEAL
+1498 
-1513 RKVQPKPLEAKNI
+1513 
-1526 SVGLGAPWIP
+1526 
-1536 TEHLDAFARE
+1536 
-1546 ILGLNLH
+1546 
-1553 IRYNKDSGTFS
+1553 
-1564 VPDANRRSARSG
+1564 
-1576 TSEWGTPDRSP
+1576 
-1587 QEILSA
+1587 
-1593 VLNNQ
+1593 
-1598 SITIRVKDAQGKT
+1598 
-1611 RTDNTATTEA
+1611 
-1621 NEKADKMRKA
+1621 
-1631 FESWIWQDA
+1631 
-1640 KRTGELVKIYNRTF
+1640 
-1654 NNIAPRRFD
+1654 
-1663 GSHLTLPGL
+1663 
-1672 SLRYKLYD
+1672 
-1680 HQKRAIWRIIQ
+1680 
-1691 TGNVYLAHAVGA
+1691 
-1703 GKTLEM
+1703 
-1709 IVSGMEQRR
+1709 
-1718 LGLIQRP
+1718 
-1725 MYVVPNHMLR
+1725 
-1735 QFSSE
+1735 
-1740 FQDAY
+1740 
-1745 PLARI
+1745 
-1750 MVADEENFTGDNRR
+1750 
-1764 RFVAQA
+1764 
-1770 ALNAPDAI
+1770 
-1778 VITHSAFKRIGTRP
+1778 
-1792 ETIEAA
+1792 
-1798 TRDFIAQLEEAIEDS
+1798 
-1813 EDRISRS
+1813 
-1820 RLEQRLEQAKRR
+1820 
-1832 TEARFS
+1832 
-1838 KSKDQAVFFEDMG
+1838 
-1851 VDFLY
+1851 
-1856 VDEAHGFR
+1856 
-1864 KLDFVTNRDRVK
+1864 
-1876 GIDPSGSEM
+1876 
-1885 ALDLY
+1885 
-1890 SKLEWLRRE
+1890 
-1899 HPGRSHV
+1899 
-1906 LASGTPV
+1906 
-1913 TNTMAELYTVM
+1913 
-1924 RYMDPE
+1924 
-1930 GLERDGLSSFD
+1930 
-1941 AWATMFGRVK
+1941 
-1951 ADLEQNASGSYE
+1951 
-1963 TVERFAKFVNV
+1963 
-1974 PELMKRVRGF
+1974 
-1984 MDVLTMSQ
+1984 
-1992 LGDLVKRPDLKT
+1992 
-2004 GQPINVVAQASPAV
+2004 
-2018 LDYLKNVLAPRIQA
+2018 
-2032 SKKWRPS
+2032 
-2039 AAEKGNPDPIVRIIT
+2039 
-2054 DGRLAALDLRFVSD
+2054 
-2068 LAEDDPHSKLN
+2068 
-2079 LMIDDII
+2079 
-2086 KTHHAVGDR
+2086 
-2095 VYTNPET
+2095 
-2102 GKADAVK
+2102 
-2109 GGTQIVFSSV
+2109 
-2119 GFGEQVTARRGFD
+2119 
-2132 LRGFMMRRFK
+2132 
-2142 EGGIP
+2142 
-2147 ASQVAW
+2147 
-2153 MGDYKTHAKKEAMF
+2153 
-2167 KDMRA
+2167 MRA

-2475 REQESLQRRIGAPF
+2475 REQESLQRRIGTPF

-2546 TRLRLRHAAA
+2546 TRLRLRHATA

-2801 AGRGNKIRG
+2801 VGRGNKIRG

-2926 IKNQIAA
+2926 VKNQIAA

-2946 WFRERAGLQLPS
+2946 WFRERTGLQLPS

-3154 FAEDQGSRR
+3154 FTEDQGSRR

-3273 AKGIPSFAKLYD
+3273 AKRIPSFAKLYD

-3393 LDDAFLAAYSKLAA
+3393 LDDAFLATYSKLAA

-3440 TATMGKGIAGDPRQ
+3440 AATMGKGIAGDPRQ

-3482 DFPGATWNQ
+3482 NFPGATWNQ

-3517 AAAGKIGDNEQA
+3517 AATGKIGDNEQA

-3718 DELQGQLTSS
+3718 DELQGQLISS

-3820 RMASPVYTFRSFGF
+3820 RMASPIYTFRSFGF

-3888 EDWTSKIRKAMPESD
+3888 EDWTSKIRKALPESD

-4064 LVLKSIDTGNPGG
+4064 LVLKSIDTGKPDG
-4077 RIAMMQELRAW
+4077 RIAMMKELRAW

>member
-1 MNMLNLQEFRS
+1 MPRQNAIRPANANYQDLLVDFTGWDFSQFDGQQE
-12 TYPQYNDMTDYEL
+12 
-25 STALHR
+25 
-31 SKYADM
+31 K
-37 PYEQFARGFGGP
+37 
-49 LREDERILQAR
+49 
-60 EYNAR
+60 
-65 HPEAPIEPQ
+65 PQ

-169 LGSAAGP
+169 AGAMAGP

-184 AASGALAY
+184 AASGTLAY

-255 LGKGL
+255 LGKNVFKGGL
-260 FRGSVGQGIKRVGGL
+260 GNIAKRVGGL
-275 YGEEF
+275 YGEELG
-280 ATETATQMGQGAI
+280 TETATQMGQGYEEERA
-293 ESDIGLREKAPGFLE
+293 GLREKAPGFLE

-351 SATGQDDTLQSPD
+351 SAAGQDDTLQSPD

-507 EEQERLK
+507 EEQERLE

-555 PTAAVPVP
+555 PIAAVPVP

-595 PGARSGESRVQQ
+595 PGAQSGESRVQQ
-607 TPIAPSNAQSL
+607 TPIAPSNEQSL
-618 APAMDPQPAIRE
+618 ASAMDPQPAIRE

-683 KEARRLTNAQLWE
+683 NEARRLTNAQLRE

-725 PEKKRTRENPENGAF
+725 PEKKRTRENLENGAF

-797 KRQTGRSGTDAGG
+797 KRQTGRSGTDAG
-810 RSGRSV
+810 RSDRGELRGEQLPNQMGTPAERV
-816 GRTVL
+816 ERP
-821 GSSDQISQRTA
+821 A
-832 GRHHSGDADAD
+832 GTDSLPD

-863 TADRGSG
+863 TADRGSR

-912 AEKRAATPEEQTLLA
+912 TEKRAATPEEQTLLA

-967 AAELLSPEEVA
+967 AAEMLSPEEVA

-1146 AIRLPQTVFK
+1146 AVRLPQTAFK

-1225 YTVLPRGTDI
+1225 YTVLPRGTKI
-1235 DAQFAEAVT
+1235 DAQFAKAVT

-1258 ADFIRRQA
+1258 ADSIRRQA
-1266 AERDFNPKHTKE
+1266 AERNFNPKHTKE

-1368 KSKNGEE
+1368 KNKNGEE

-1380 RRYKRKRLF
+1380 RRFKRQKLLG
-1389 DLDVEA
+1389 LDVESS
-1395 PLIEQLEKVT
+1395 LVDQLEKIT
-1405 DDGRIIKAE
+1405 DDGRIVKQP
-1414 FLKGRTIKRPVTP
+1414 FLLGRTIKRLVTP

-1876 GIDPSGSEM
+1876 GIDPTGSEM

-2119 GFGEQVTARRGFD
+2119 GFGEQVAARRGFD
-2132 LRGFMMRRFK
+2132 LRGFMMRRFT

-2147 ASQVAW
+2147 SSQVAW

-2355 VIEKETYTKQ
+2355 VIGKETYTKQ

-2445 AQGIATRLMNR
+2445 AQGIATRLVNR

-2546 TRLRLRHAAA
+2546 TRLRLRHATA

-2583 VSIKKKHAG
+2583 AGIRKKHAG

-2673 PRSDNKARL
+2673 PRSDSKARL

-2697 AGSLDATEQGAWR
+2697 MGSLDATEQGAWR

-2732 RMGYGNVDALLADLG
+2732 RMGHGNVDALLADLG

-2926 IKNQIAA
+2926 VKNQIAA

-2958 VVNRESYRGV
+2958 VVNRESY
-2968 KILTEKDVVKP
+2968 
-2979 VAPQEIE
+2979 
-2986 EAAHDAWRQIQR
+2986 
-2998 DMEEWGR
+2998 
-3005 QIDAARNG
+3005 
-3013 AIHPRQVL
+3013 
-3021 TVGQTPAVLQKLGA
+3021 
-3035 PELAMT
+3035 
-3041 MTQNVLRKIGE
+3041 
-3052 GGKHGLPD
+3052 
-3060 ALVRRLPVLLA
+3060 
-3071 EPVMVFR
+3071 
-3078 SGTQANSLV
+3078 
-3087 ALLETVHSGMPVVAA
+3087 
-3102 VHLDVVRG
+3102 
-3110 SVHINELSSVYGKS
+3110 
-3124 NGGLGWIANEIRAGR
+3124 
-3139 RVYADKT
+3139 
-3146 KIPAWRRG
+3146 
-3154 FAEDQGSRR
+3154 
-3163 MSGLQLPGA
+3163 
-3172 FVLPN
+3172 
-3177 DPRGVKI
+3177 RGVKI

-3468 VREEWAKIVAANRK
+3468 VREEWAKIVAVNRK
-3482 DFPGATWNQ
+3482 NFPGATWNQ

-3652 QNVIIGVPRL
+3652 QNAIIGVPRL

-3718 DELQGQLTSS
+3718 DELQGQLISS

-3820 RMASPVYTFRSFGF
+3820 RMASPIYTFRSFGF

-3888 EDWTSKIRKAMPESD
+3888 EDWTSKIRKALPESD

-4064 LVLKSIDTGNPGG
+4064 LVLKSIDTGKPDG
-4077 RIAMMQELRAW
+4077 RIAMMKELRAW

>member
-1 MNMLNLQEFRS
+1 MPRQNAIRPANANYQDLLVDFTGWDFSQFDGQQE
-12 TYPQYNDMTDYEL
+12 
-25 STALHR
+25 
-31 SKYADM
+31 K
-37 PYEQFARGFGGP
+37 
-49 LREDERILQAR
+49 
-60 EYNAR
+60 
-65 HPEAPIEPQ
+65 PQ

-98 GGVVDTLRDAY
+98 GGVVDTVRDVWR
-109 HGGNIDVT
+109 GGDIDVNDVDT
-117 DADALRA
+117 LRE

-132 AEYAR
+132 AEYLR
-137 KYEGKTFDGVT
+137 KYQGKTFEGLP
-148 DAMNSMGYSTA
+148 DAMMSIPYSLT
-159 TMGASLIAGA
+159 TMGASLGAGA
-169 LGSAAGP
+169 AGAVAGP

-184 AASGALAY
+184 AAAGTVAY
-192 RASKQQFLR
+192 RATKEDFMR
-201 QMLDRTEQ
+201 RMLDQTKQ
-209 VLGRMPTQE
+209 VLGRMPSQE
-218 EWDRIATE
+218 EWDRVAEE
-226 FDDEATKFGAWEAG
+226 FDGEATRYGLWEAG

-255 LGKGL
+255 LGKNVFKGGL
-260 FRGSVGQGIKRVGGL
+260 GNIAKRVGGL
-275 YGEEF
+275 YGEELG
-280 ATETATQMGQGAI
+280 TETATQMGQGYEEERA
-293 ESDIGLREKAPGFLE
+293 GLREKAPGFLE

-351 SATGQDDTLQSPD
+351 SAAGQDDTLQSPD

-507 EEQERLK
+507 EEQERLE

-555 PTAAVPVP
+555 PIAAVPVP

-618 APAMDPQPAIRE
+618 ASAMDPQPAIRE

-797 KRQTGRSGTDAGG
+797 KRQTGRSGTDAG
-810 RSGRSV
+810 RSDRGELRGEQLPNQMGTPAERV
-816 GRTVL
+816 ERP
-821 GSSDQISQRTA
+821 A
-832 GRHHSGDADAD
+832 GTDSLPD

-863 TADRGSG
+863 TADRGSR

-912 AEKRAATPEEQTLLA
+912 TEKRAATPEEQTLLA

-967 AAELLSPEEVA
+967 AAEMLSPEEVA

-1146 AIRLPQTVFK
+1146 AIRLPQTAFK

-1258 ADFIRRQA
+1258 ADSIRRQA

-1301 TVAKLTDA
+1301 TLAKLTDA

-1368 KSKNGEE
+1368 KNKNGEE

-1380 RRYKRKRLF
+1380 RRFKRQKLLG
-1389 DLDVEA
+1389 LDVESS
-1395 PLIEQLEKVT
+1395 LVDQLEKIT
-1405 DDGRIIKAE
+1405 DDGRIVKQP
-1414 FLKGRTIKRPVTP
+1414 FLLGRTIKRPVTP
-1427 QIKDINDALMVSL
+1427 QIKNINDALMVSL
-1440 DQRGTL
+1440 DQRGAL

-1457 DRDAVIKELGDA
+1457 DRDAVIKELGDT

-1876 GIDPSGSEM
+1876 GIDPTGSEM

-2355 VIEKETYTKQ
+2355 VIGKETYTKQ

-2475 REQESLQRRIGAPF
+2475 REQESLQRRIGTPF

-2510 EEGKKQAETEQQ
+2510 EEGKKQAEIEQQ

-2546 TRLRLRHAAA
+2546 TRLRLRHATA

-2732 RMGYGNVDALLADLG
+2732 RMGHGNVDALLADLG

-2986 EAAHDAWRQIQR
+2986 E
-2998 DMEEWGR
+2998 
-3005 QIDAARNG
+3005 
-3013 AIHPRQVL
+3013 
-3021 TVGQTPAVLQKLGA
+3021 
-3035 PELAMT
+3035 
-3041 MTQNVLRKIGE
+3041 
-3052 GGKHGLPD
+3052 
-3060 ALVRRLPVLLA
+3060 
-3071 EPVMVFR
+3071 
-3078 SGTQANSLV
+3078 
-3087 ALLETVHSGMPVVAA
+3087 
-3102 VHLDVVRG
+3102 
-3110 SVHINELSSVYGKS
+3110 
-3124 NGGLGWIANEIRAGR
+3124 
-3139 RVYADKT
+3139 
-3146 KIPAWRRG
+3146 
-3154 FAEDQGSRR
+3154 
-3163 MSGLQLPGA
+3163 
-3172 FVLPN
+3172 
-3177 DPRGVKI
+3177 
-3184 LTEKDVV
+3184 
-3191 KPVAPQEIEEGGSPL
+3191 GGSPL

-3273 AKGIPSFAKLYD
+3273 AKRIPSFAKLYD

-3440 TATMGKGIAGDPRQ
+3440 AATMGKGIAGDPRQ
-3454 VVFRKHFD
+3454 IVFRKHFD

-3482 DFPGATWNQ
+3482 NFPGATWNQ

-3652 QNVIIGVPRL
+3652 QNAIIGVPRL

-3718 DELQGQLTSS
+3718 DELQGQLISS

-3820 RMASPVYTFRSFGF
+3820 RMASPIYTFRSFGF

-3888 EDWTSKIRKAMPESD
+3888 EDWTSKIRKALPESD

-4064 LVLKSIDTGNPGG
+4064 LVLKSIDTGKPDG
-4077 RIAMMQELRAW
+4077 RIAMMKELRAW

>member
-1 MNMLNLQEFRS
+1 MSRQQANRPTNANYQDLLVDFEGWDFSQ
-12 TYPQYNDMTDYEL
+12 
-25 STALHR
+25 
-31 SKYADM
+31 
-37 PYEQFARGFGGP
+37 FGG
-49 LREDERILQAR
+49 EQTQ
-60 EYNAR
+60 
-65 HPEAPIEPQ
+65 PQ
-74 EEPGFLSKL
+74 EEEPGFLDRLWSS
-83 GNSAMAIGEGLTMLP
+83 GAAIAEGIAMLP
-98 GGVVDTLRDAY
+98 GGVADTVRDAWN
-109 HGGNIDVT
+109 GGDIDVN
-117 DADALRA
+117 DAEALRA
-124 RQEREREQ
+124 RQERERER

-137 KYEGKTFDGVT
+137 KYQGKAFDGLT
-148 DAMNSMGYSTA
+148 DAMNSMGYSLT
-159 TMGASLIAGA
+159 TMGASLGAGAAGA
-169 LGSAAGP
+169 LAGP
-176 VGAGAAGM
+176 VAAGAAGM
-184 AASGALAY
+184 AAAGTVAY
-192 RASKQQFLR
+192 RASKQQFLE
-201 QMLDRTEQ
+201 QMLDKTAK

-218 EWDRIATE
+218 EWDRVATE

-240 PEALSNLFMAKLLGP
+240 PEALSNLFMTKLLGP
-255 LGKGL
+255 LGKNVFKGGL
-260 FRGSVGQGIKRVGGL
+260 GNIAKRVGGL
-275 YGEEF
+275 YGEELG
-280 ATETATQMGQGAI
+280 TETATQMGQGYEEERA
-293 ESDIGLREKAPGFLE
+293 GLRESAPGVWE
-308 AFGEIAPATFWQTTL
+308 AFKEIAPATFWQTTL
-323 MAGGKKG
+323 MAGGKKAADFAANRMRRRAEG
-330 ADLLARRFRSRKA
+330 ANDAGTGETPPLDTPQPSGNDGLPTSPPIDDSAQEREFR
-343 DVEANAGA
+343 EASGI
-351 SATGQDDTLQSPD
+351 SGLQW
-364 ISSSAAQSGEFDA
+364 DA
-377 LSAPAWN
+377 PPAP
-384 PAEPRMDEDIWNR
+384 MDEAAWNR
-397 EAAARGWNHLRTD
+397 EAAARGWRHFRTD
-410 VNAAVTPQDAS
+410 MSGTDQTGHGPTSMGGRSEDAP
-421 TSRVSAALEQ
+421 
-431 GESVDL
+431 GE
-437 LQSDAAPTPAQRQ
+437 
-450 WAAQTP
+450 
-456 WESPLAAPFPEASSF
+456 
-471 TMDAMLRPAV
+471 
-481 MPARPASNA
+481 
-490 FLSDAEHADSE
+490 FLSDADMAESGA
-501 NFVRKF
+501 FVRDY
-507 EEQERLK
+507 EAREQVQADAAMLSEYGRPEARRFTPLQLALEAGK
-514 GDKAMSLYGPM
+514 PVDLLALPPNAAGVAQGLGGLALPSGTGALPMGTRSTGQGPIAPPTDFAGAPLAMSFASRPALPQQSGPSAGQGLWSGGRSQLAYGNGMMQGLGFVGEQP
-525 SRMRESYPVSR
+525 SPR
-536 GVLSQMGQQAM
+536 QAS
-547 PLAVATAN
+547 PAPA
-555 PTAAVPVP
+555 VP

-595 PGARSGESRVQQ
+595 PGAQSGESRVQQ
-607 TPIAPSNAQSL
+607 MPIVPSNAQSL
-618 APAMDPQPAIRE
+618 APAMDPQSTTRE
-630 TLVPPPAP
+630 TLVTHAAP
-638 MPSFANTQ
+638 VPSFANTQ
-646 YAGGPAES
+646 YNVGPAES
-654 ARAATAAAPQARPSE
+654 ARAANAAAPQARPRE

-683 KEARRLTNAQLWE
+683 KEARRLTNAQLRE
-696 RVRAERNPARFNED
+696 RVRAEQGPVRFKED
-710 GQTEEKPT
+710 GRTEEKPT
-718 VPAPQAE
+718 GSALQAE
-725 PEKKRTRENPENGAF
+725 SEKKRVREIPENGAF
-740 EAEKGVVK
+740 DAEKGVVK

-797 KRQTGRSGTDAGG
+797 KRQTGRSGTDAG
-810 RSGRSV
+810 RSDRGELRGEQLPNQMGTPAERV
-816 GRTVL
+816 ERP
-821 GSSDQISQRTA
+821 A
-832 GRHHSGDADAD
+832 GTDSLPD

-863 TADRGSG
+863 TTDRGSR

-912 AEKRAATPEEQTLLA
+912 TEKRAATPEEQTLLA

-967 AAELLSPEEVA
+967 AAEMLSPEEVA

-1146 AIRLPQTVFK
+1146 AIRLPQTAFK

-1166 VLFLRKRQP
+1166 VLFLRKRQS
-1175 GEAAGG
+1175 GAAAGG

-1235 DAQFAEAVT
+1235 NAQFAEAVT

-1258 ADFIRRQA
+1258 ADSIRRQA

-1359 EFKEYERTA
+1359 EFKEYERAA
-1368 KSKNGEE
+1368 KNKNGEE
-1375 VTTSY
+1375 VTLSY
-1380 RRYKRKRLF
+1380 RRFKRQKLLG
-1389 DLDVEA
+1389 LDVESS
-1395 PLIEQLEKVT
+1395 LVDQLEKIT
-1405 DDGRIIKAE
+1405 DDGRIVKQP
-1414 FLKGRTIKRPVTP
+1414 FLLGRTIKRPVTP

-1446 DLDHVAELAGK
+1446 DLEHVAELADK

-1498 AAASDKRFRRNVEAL
+1498 AAASDERFRRNVEAL

-1536 TEHLDAFARE
+1536 TEHLDAFAQE
-1546 ILGLNLH
+1546 ILGLNIH
-1553 IRYNKDSGTFS
+1553 IRYNKDSGTFF
-1564 VPDANRRSARSG
+1564 VPGANQRSG
-1576 TSEWGTPDRSP
+1576 RSGSSEWGTPDRSP

-1611 RTDNTATTEA
+1611 RTDDTATTEA

-1640 KRTGELVKIYNRTF
+1640 KRTGDLVKIYNRTF
-1654 NNIAPRRFD
+1654 NNIAPRRFA

-1725 MYVVPNHMLR
+1725 MYAVPNHMLR

-1750 MVADEENFTGDNRR
+1750 MVADEENFTGDKRR

-1792 ETIEAA
+1792 ETTEAA
-1798 TRDFIAQLEEAIEDS
+1798 TKDFIAKLEEAIEDS
-1813 EDRISRS
+1813 DDRISRS

-1838 KSKDQAVFFEDMG
+1838 KATDQAVFFEDMG

-1864 KLDFVTNRDRVK
+1864 KLNFVTNRDRVK

-1890 SKLEWLRRE
+1890 SKLEWLRKE

-1930 GLERDGLSSFD
+1930 GLERDGLASFD
-1941 AWATMFGRVK
+1941 GWASMFGRVK

-2039 AAEKGNPDPIVRIIT
+2039 ATEKGNPDPIVRIIT

-2068 LAEDDPHSKLN
+2068 LAIDDPHSKLN

-2086 KTHHAVGDR
+2086 KTHHAVADR
-2095 VYTNPET
+2095 VYTNLET
-2102 GKADAVK
+2102 GKADTVK

-2119 GFGEQVTARRGFD
+2119 GFGEQVAARRGFD

-2167 KDMRA
+2167 KDVRA

-2262 VRTLEDI
+2262 VRTLDDI

-2297 IERLSRLNR
+2297 IERLSRLDR
-2306 AHTEEQMRFRNRRR
+2306 AHTEEQMRFRSRRR

-2355 VIEKETYTKQ
+2355 VIGKEAYTKQ

-2371 LLTAAERELARWTP
+2371 LLAAAERELDRWTP

-2400 GKCPLILHLDVGE
+2400 GKCPLILHLDIGE
-2413 TGGKIGKRLR
+2413 TESGRIGKRLR

-2430 RLNLEVQDFIRDEAS
+2430 KLNLEVQDFIRDEAS
-2445 AQGIATRLMNR
+2445 AHGVATRIVNR
-2456 LNGIERGIRES
+2456 LNGVARGIRES

-2475 REQESLQRRIGAPF
+2475 REQESLQRRIGTSF

-2510 EEGKKQAETEQQ
+2510 EEGKKQAETDQQ
-2522 TEEGEDAGGMAS
+2522 TEVGEDAGGMAS
-2534 LAPGEYLPPRRD
+2534 LTPGQFLPPRRN
-2546 TRLRLRHAAA
+2546 TRLRLRPAAV

-2571 PVRVVQHFDELP
+2571 PVHVVQRFAELP
-2583 VSIKKKHAG
+2583 VGIRKKHAG
-2592 NAAALEGVYD
+2592 NAAVLEGVYD

-2643 RRMVLNHLWLNL
+2643 RRTVLDQLWLNL

-2661 AISEVAKRYGLN
+2661 TISEVAKRYGLN
-2673 PRSDNKARL
+2673 PRSDGKARL

-2697 AGSLDATEQGAWR
+2697 ADNLDAKEQSAWR

-2732 RMGYGNVDALLADLG
+2732 RMGYENVDALLADLG
-2747 RYVMEGVPVGKG
+2747 RFVMEGVPAGED

-2766 AFASVSEDRETTGR
+2766 VFASVSEGRETTGR

-2789 TEAWERQLDDFA
+2789 TEAWGRQLDDFA

-2816 PDVLRRLGAKP
+2816 PDVLQRLGAKP

-2832 ARRNLTKVLAKHE
+2832 ARHNLAKVLAKHE

-2859 DPLMVFKSATMSNAY
+2859 DPIMVFKSATMANAY

-2888 AAIHFDVETGR
+2888 AAIHFDVQTGR
-2899 TRINDIASI
+2899 TRINDIASV
-2908 HDRSTTRDTGEKV
+2908 HDRSTTRDTGEKI

-2926 IKNQIAA
+2926 VKNQIAA

-2946 WFRERAGLQLPS
+2946 WFRERTGLQLPS
-2958 VVNRESYRGV
+2958 VVNRESYRGI

-2979 VAPQEIE
+2979 VAGKGFE
-2986 EAAHDAWRQIQR
+2986 EDDA
-2998 DMEEWGR
+2998 
-3005 QIDAARNG
+3005 
-3013 AIHPRQVL
+3013 
-3021 TVGQTPAVLQKLGA
+3021 
-3035 PELAMT
+3035 
-3041 MTQNVLRKIGE
+3041 
-3052 GGKHGLPD
+3052 
-3060 ALVRRLPVLLA
+3060 
-3071 EPVMVFR
+3071 
-3078 SGTQANSLV
+3078 
-3087 ALLETVHSGMPVVAA
+3087 
-3102 VHLDVVRG
+3102 
-3110 SVHINELSSVYGKS
+3110 
-3124 NGGLGWIANEIRAGR
+3124 
-3139 RVYADKT
+3139 
-3146 KIPAWRRG
+3146 
-3154 FAEDQGSRR
+3154 
-3163 MSGLQLPGA
+3163 
-3172 FVLPN
+3172 
-3177 DPRGVKI
+3177 
-3184 LTEKDVV
+3184 
-3191 KPVAPQEIEEGGSPL
+3191 PL
-3206 ASLGKAERVPR
+3206 ASLSPR
-3217 AYAES
+3217 DILNMTLRGAVKSADS
-3222 IASGVRQIRKVMGR
+3222 PQIRHLFR
-3236 SVGEDVEEI
+3236 
-3245 LSNPEMG
+3245 
-3252 RLVPKNDLSIFE
+3252 KNDISLLQSVIQ
-3264 RLFKLPHWI
+3264 LPHWI
-3273 AKGIPSFAKLYD
+3273 AKAAPAFAKVYE
-3285 RQQRRSED
+3285 RQLRRMDERSAALKASLESVPSMFGKGRLKPADMD
-3293 SMEATNKALAQMPLL
+3293 SLRKLL
-3308 FDADAKKRLEEK
+3308 WKNEGRDAWQVNVSGVDKFITKETLVSGRDIIEVNPEFYKEYEKWLNGLDGTRAAKDAMLEIRKSLDADLVA
-3320 EYRQLAAML
+3320 
-3329 NKWDGRE
+3329 
-3336 IGALHGIE
+3336 
-3344 KFNTLGKTLWKDRPV
+3344 
-3359 LAHNP
+3359 AHN
-3364 RYKEKFDE
+3364 RM
-3372 WLKAQP
+3372 
-3378 EPERVKQAFRQVRGA
+3378 
-3393 LDDAFLAAYSKLAA
+3393 AA
-3407 MSDLA
+3407 MSEMSDDA
-3412 DTDLETYRTDFGSIH
+3412 IKEFRQSIGH
-3427 NYFPHSRKGKYFV
+3427 VPNYFPHHRYGRYFV
-3440 TATMGKGIAGDPRQ
+3440 QAKRGDE
-3454 VVFRKHFD
+3454 VVFRQHFD
-3462 VPLGSS
+3462 ALGEKAAMAKA
-3468 VREEWAKIVAANRK
+3468 RRIIEEQRK
-3482 DFPGATWNQ
+3482 NYPD
-3491 PQKVEKLP
+3491 VEWMDGKNDRLP
-3499 DDILGAPIDV
+3499 DEVLGASIDS
-3509 EAMEQLIK
+3509 EAMEQIIR
-3517 AAAGKIGDNEQA
+3517 AATAKIGDKERA
-3529 QEIQKLMLTGISDIL
+3529 REINDLLTEGVADVL
-3544 KARGF
+3544 KARGW
-3549 GAHGIKRQN
+3549 GSHGIRRKG
-3558 IPGYET
+3558 IPGFET
-3564 ENIKEVLYEYI
+3564 EDLARVLYDYKA
-3575 SGLNG
+3575 GLNG

-3585 EAASDFAAA
+3585 EAARDFSEA
-3594 LGKINAQ
+3594 LSKVNARD
-3601 KTPRLW
+3601 TPNLW
-3607 EYASQYVKDM
+3607 KYTAQYVKDM
-3617 LRNSDQIDRIA
+3617 LRNSDRVDRIT
-3628 GNIKTVAFAWYL
+3628 GNIKAAAFAWYL
-3640 GANFKTAVVNAT
+3640 GGSIKTAFVNAT
-3652 QNVIIGVPRL
+3652 QNLVVGVPRL
-3662 QMYVTGG
+3662 QMDVMGGGREWLAGAQSALVDRVTGNKGRGLSDDEARLVHELG
-3669 GAQWIKGAMDT
+3669 GEKVITDAYMEE
-3680 IGLKYTGTG
+3680 
-3689 VRGARNLTAD
+3689 VRGQLGSSPRNLW
-3699 EESMLQELYGN
+3699 N
-3710 GVINAAYM
+3710 KF
-3718 DELQGQLTSS
+3718 TS
-3728 PVLKGWRRFIAVL
+3728 VL
-3741 GKPMAMV
+3741 GLPMSEV
-3748 ECFNR
+3748 ERFNR
-3753 ASLALAAYRAA
+3753 ASLALAAFRAA
-3764 KAGAF
+3764 RDGKLKAKAREKYGVKGK
-3769 RASALQ
+3769 ASY
-3775 EFGLK
+3775 
-3780 DGEKMNHEQAR
+3780 EQAKA
-3791 DFAAMLVRDSHYE
+3791 FASDVVRDAHFV
-3804 YGKGNQPEF
+3804 YGKSNMPEF
-3813 LRSNFAG
+3813 MRSNTAG
-3820 RMASPVYTFRSFGF
+3820 RAMASMYTFRTFTH
-3834 NTLNLWWR
+3834 NMVAMWAW
-3842 ALRQE
+3842 ALKTQGKE
-3847 GWEGRVFVAKS
+3847 GAAFVAKS
-3858 LGATI
+3858 LGATM
-3863 ALGGL
+3863 ALGGV
-3868 TAFPFYATMAALC
+3868 TALPLYATLMALC
-3881 AAASGDD
+3881 QAVTGDD
-3888 EDWTSKIRKAMPESD
+3888 DDWTELLRSHLPESN
-3903 LMRDVAC
+3903 LLRDAVC
-3910 YGLPA
+3910 YGAPA
-3915 LAGVNIGGSLRMETP
+3915 IAGVNIGGSLKMETP
-3930 FTEGIEKG
+3930 LTKG
-3938 TTFKEA
+3938 LTDGKTPQEVL
-3944 MTESLGALF
+3944 TDSIGDII
-3953 GIPYDMAVNKTSKFF
+3953 GIPYDLLVVKPSRMM
-3968 EAGKYG
+3968 EAHGKG
-3974 DGYKMIEALAPT
+3974 NTWRVLEEAAP
-3986 FVANAMQA
+3986 VALKSAMQA
-3994 YRLATEGQTTIKGRP
+3994 WRLHTEGQTTMGGRP
-4009 INSPGQPGA
+4009 INSPGQRGA
-4018 RKLSGAEA
+4018 RKLFGSEA
-4026 MGKVLGFQPTSS
+4026 VGKALGFQPVSS
-4038 AKSYEAYRAGKR
+4038 TKSYDAYAAGKHAD
-4050 QDAVRSDKVNDLAV
+4050 QVRSDKIDELTVLA
-4064 LVLKSIDTGNPGG
+4064 LKSFDTGKPDG
-4077 RIAMMQELRAW
+4077 RIAMMQELRVW
-4088 NKRMQEEGKPHM
+4088 NKRMQAEGKPHM

-4128 AAQMATWGV
+4128 AVQMATWGV

>member
-1 MNMLNLQEFRS
+1 MPRQNAIRPANANYQDLLVDFTGWDFSQFDGQQE
-12 TYPQYNDMTDYEL
+12 
-25 STALHR
+25 
-31 SKYADM
+31 K
-37 PYEQFARGFGGP
+37 
-49 LREDERILQAR
+49 
-60 EYNAR
+60 
-65 HPEAPIEPQ
+65 PQ

-255 LGKGL
+255 LGKNVFKGGL
-260 FRGSVGQGIKRVGGL
+260 GNIAKRVGGL
-275 YGEEF
+275 YGEELG
-280 ATETATQMGQGAI
+280 TETATQMGQGYEEERA
-293 ESDIGLREKAPGFLE
+293 GLREKAPGFLE

-351 SATGQDDTLQSPD
+351 SAAGQDDTLQSPD

-410 VNAAVTPQDAS
+410 VNAAVTSQDS

-507 EEQERLK
+507 EEQERLE

-555 PTAAVPVP
+555 PIAAVPVP

-595 PGARSGESRVQQ
+595 PGAQSGESRVQQ

-630 TLVPPPAP
+630 TLVPSPAP

-654 ARAATAAAPQARPSE
+654 ARAAIAAAPQARPSE

-683 KEARRLTNAQLWE
+683 KEARRLTNAQLQE
-696 RVRAERNPARFNED
+696 RVRAERNPARVNED
-710 GQTEEKPT
+710 GQTGEKPT

-725 PEKKRTRENPENGAF
+725 PEKKRTRENPENGAL

-748 SDAQV
+748 SDAQA

-797 KRQTGRSGTDAGG
+797 KRQTGRNGTDAGG
-810 RSGRSV
+810 RSGGSV
-816 GRTVL
+816 RGDDL
-821 GSSDQISQRTA
+821 G
-832 GRHHSGDADAD
+832 HSGQSQPEKFSRSDGRDADVD

-870 RGRGSVSGLNY
+870 RGRRSVSGLNY

-941 FPSTNSSLREI
+941 FPSTNSSRREI

-967 AAELLSPEEVA
+967 AAEMLSPEEVA

-1146 AIRLPQTVFK
+1146 AVRLPQTAFK

-1258 ADFIRRQA
+1258 ADSIRRQA

-1344 NQLYDAFVKR
+1344 NQLYDAFVKKN
-1354 HGFIN
+1354 GFIR
-1359 EFKEYERTA
+1359 EFKEHERT
-1368 KSKNGEE
+1368 SKGKDGEE

-1380 RRYKRKRLF
+1380 RRFKRKRLF

-1405 DDGRIIKAE
+1405 DDGRIVKQP
-1414 FLKGRTIKRPVTP
+1414 FLLGRTIKRPVTP
-1427 QIKDINDALMVSL
+1427 QIKNINDALMVSL

-1498 AAASDKRFRRNVEAL
+1498 AVASDERFRRNVEAL

-1553 IRYNKDSGTFS
+1553 IRYKKDSGTFS

-1890 SKLEWLRRE
+1890 SKLEWG
-1899 HPGRSHV
+1899 GR
-1906 LASGTPV
+1906 G
-1913 TNTMAELYTVM
+1913 
-1924 RYMDPE
+1924 
-1930 GLERDGLSSFD
+1930 
-1941 AWATMFGRVK
+1941 
-1951 ADLEQNASGSYE
+1951 
-1963 TVERFAKFVNV
+1963 
-1974 PELMKRVRGF
+1974 
-1984 MDVLTMSQ
+1984 
-1992 LGDLVKRPDLKT
+1992 
-2004 GQPINVVAQASPAV
+2004 
-2018 LDYLKNVLAPRIQA
+2018 APRGPPH
-2032 SKKWRPS
+2032 R
-2039 AAEKGNPDPIVRIIT
+2039 AAR
-2054 DGRLAALDLRFVSD
+2054 
-2068 LAEDDPHSKLN
+2068 
-2079 LMIDDII
+2079 
-2086 KTHHAVGDR
+2086 
-2095 VYTNPET
+2095 
-2102 GKADAVK
+2102 
-2109 GGTQIVFSSV
+2109 
-2119 GFGEQVTARRGFD
+2119 
-2132 LRGFMMRRFK
+2132 
-2142 EGGIP
+2142 
-2147 ASQVAW
+2147 
-2153 MGDYKTHAKKEAMF
+2153 
-2167 KDMRA
+2167 
-2172 GKVRVLIGSPQNMGT
+2172 
-2187 GVNVQKRLAKL
+2187 
-2198 HYLSPPW
+2198 
-2205 FPADVEQPHGRILRQ
+2205 
-2220 GNQNPEVEINWYATK
+2220 
-2235 GTYDSTMWGMVA
+2235 
-2247 RKARF
+2247 
-2252 IEQAFTGDDS
+2252 
-2262 VRTLEDI
+2262 
-2269 SESSQYEMA
+2269 
-2278 AALAAGDER
+2278 
-2287 AIQLAGLNSD
+2287 
-2297 IERLSRLNR
+2297 
-2306 AHTEEQMRFRNRRR
+2306 
-2320 DIEHA
+2320 
-2325 LEREAQERTKLQTAL
+2325 
-2340 ETLDGE
+2340 
-2346 NVSADNFRL
+2346 
-2355 VIEKETYTKQ
+2355 
-2365 KEAGEA
+2365 
-2371 LLTAAERELARWTP
+2371 TP
-2385 RGAKARESIGIGSAQ
+2385 RAQ
-2400 GKCPLILHLDVGE
+2400 
-2413 TGGKIGKRLR
+2413 
-2423 SLEVKIG
+2423 
-2430 RLNLEVQDFIRDEAS
+2430 
-2445 AQGIATRLMNR
+2445 
-2456 LNGIERGIRES
+2456 
-2467 KTRESELR
+2467 
-2475 REQESLQRRIGAPF
+2475 
-2489 PQEEE
+2489 
-2494 LNEKIA
+2494 
-2500 EAARIQAELE
+2500 
-2510 EEGKKQAETEQQ
+2510 
-2522 TEEGEDAGGMAS
+2522 
-2534 LAPGEYLPPRRD
+2534 
-2546 TRLRLRHAAA
+2546 
-2556 QRVADALGKTAKNAA
+2556 
-2571 PVRVVQHFDELP
+2571 
-2583 VSIKKKHAG
+2583 
-2592 NAAALEGVYD
+2592 
-2602 PATGTVWLVAD
+2602 
-2613 NLSDAGRVAEVWA
+2613 
-2626 HEQIV
+2626 
-2631 HHGLRG
+2631 
-2637 MLSDTE
+2637 
-2643 RRMVLNHLWLNL
+2643 
-2655 GGMGNA
+2655 
-2661 AISEVAKRYGLN
+2661 
-2673 PRSDNKARL
+2673 NK
-2682 TVMEEVLANLAEKRQ
+2682 
-2697 AGSLDATEQGAWR
+2697 G
-2710 KIVNAILRAWNRLVQ
+2710 
-2725 AVSGRSA
+2725 
-2732 RMGYGNVDALLADLG
+2732 
-2747 RYVMEGVPVGKG
+2747 
-2759 GRTGEKA
+2759 
-2766 AFASVSEDRETTGR
+2766 
-2780 AAWEQVKKD
+2780 
-2789 TEAWERQLDDFA
+2789 
-2801 AGRGNKIRG
+2801 
-2810 LTVGTT
+2810 
-2816 PDVLRRLGAKP
+2816 
-2827 LPIEM
+2827 
-2832 ARRNLTKVLAKHE
+2832 
-2845 VPLDTLRDLPKHLA
+2845 
-2859 DPLMVFKSATMSNAY
+2859 
-2874 VMLTEMERNGENLV
+2874 
-2888 AAIHFDVETGR
+2888 
-2899 TRINDIASI
+2899 
-2908 HDRSTTRDTGEKV
+2908 
-2921 PGWVW
+2921 
-2926 IKNQIAA
+2926 
-2933 GNLRYY
+2933 
-2939 DKTRSSR
+2939 
-2946 WFRERAGLQLPS
+2946 
-2958 VVNRESYRGV
+2958 
-2968 KILTEKDVVKP
+2968 
-2979 VAPQEIE
+2979 
-2986 EAAHDAWRQIQR
+2986 
-2998 DMEEWGR
+2998 
-3005 QIDAARNG
+3005 
-3013 AIHPRQVL
+3013 
-3021 TVGQTPAVLQKLGA
+3021 
-3035 PELAMT
+3035 
-3041 MTQNVLRKIGE
+3041 
-3052 GGKHGLPD
+3052 
-3060 ALVRRLPVLLA
+3060 
-3071 EPVMVFR
+3071 
-3078 SGTQANSLV
+3078 
-3087 ALLETVHSGMPVVAA
+3087 
-3102 VHLDVVRG
+3102 
-3110 SVHINELSSVYGKS
+3110 
-3124 NGGLGWIANEIRAGR
+3124 
-3139 RVYADKT
+3139 
-3146 KIPAWRRG
+3146 
-3154 FAEDQGSRR
+3154 
-3163 MSGLQLPGA
+3163 
-3172 FVLPN
+3172 
-3177 DPRGVKI
+3177 
-3184 LTEKDVV
+3184 
-3191 KPVAPQEIEEGGSPL
+3191 
-3206 ASLGKAERVPR
+3206 
-3217 AYAES
+3217 
-3222 IASGVRQIRKVMGR
+3222 
-3236 SVGEDVEEI
+3236 
-3245 LSNPEMG
+3245 
-3252 RLVPKNDLSIFE
+3252 
-3264 RLFKLPHWI
+3264 
-3273 AKGIPSFAKLYD
+3273 
-3285 RQQRRSED
+3285 
-3293 SMEATNKALAQMPLL
+3293 
-3308 FDADAKKRLEEK
+3308 
-3320 EYRQLAAML
+3320 
-3329 NKWDGRE
+3329 
-3336 IGALHGIE
+3336 
-3344 KFNTLGKTLWKDRPV
+3344 
-3359 LAHNP
+3359 
-3364 RYKEKFDE
+3364 
-3372 WLKAQP
+3372 
-3378 EPERVKQAFRQVRGA
+3378 
-3393 LDDAFLAAYSKLAA
+3393 
-3407 MSDLA
+3407 
-3412 DTDLETYRTDFGSIH
+3412 
-3427 NYFPHSRKGKYFV
+3427 
-3440 TATMGKGIAGDPRQ
+3440 
-3454 VVFRKHFD
+3454 
-3462 VPLGSS
+3462 
-3468 VREEWAKIVAANRK
+3468 
-3482 DFPGATWNQ
+3482 
-3491 PQKVEKLP
+3491 
-3499 DDILGAPIDV
+3499 
-3509 EAMEQLIK
+3509 
-3517 AAAGKIGDNEQA
+3517 
-3529 QEIQKLMLTGISDIL
+3529 
-3544 KARGF
+3544 
-3549 GAHGIKRQN
+3549 
-3558 IPGYET
+3558 
-3564 ENIKEVLYEYI
+3564 
-3575 SGLNG
+3575 
-3580 WLTKM
+3580 
-3585 EAASDFAAA
+3585 
-3594 LGKINAQ
+3594 
-3601 KTPRLW
+3601 
-3607 EYASQYVKDM
+3607 
-3617 LRNSDQIDRIA
+3617 
-3628 GNIKTVAFAWYL
+3628 
-3640 GANFKTAVVNAT
+3640 
-3652 QNVIIGVPRL
+3652 
-3662 QMYVTGG
+3662 
-3669 GAQWIKGAMDT
+3669 
-3680 IGLKYTGTG
+3680 
-3689 VRGARNLTAD
+3689 
-3699 EESMLQELYGN
+3699 
-3710 GVINAAYM
+3710 
-3718 DELQGQLTSS
+3718 
-3728 PVLKGWRRFIAVL
+3728 
-3741 GKPMAMV
+3741 
-3748 ECFNR
+3748 
-3753 ASLALAAYRAA
+3753 
-3764 KAGAF
+3764 
-3769 RASALQ
+3769 
-3775 EFGLK
+3775 
-3780 DGEKMNHEQAR
+3780 
-3791 DFAAMLVRDSHYE
+3791 
-3804 YGKGNQPEF
+3804 
-3813 LRSNFAG
+3813 
-3820 RMASPVYTFRSFGF
+3820 
-3834 NTLNLWWR
+3834 
-3842 ALRQE
+3842 
-3847 GWEGRVFVAKS
+3847 
-3858 LGATI
+3858 
-3863 ALGGL
+3863 
-3868 TAFPFYATMAALC
+3868 
-3881 AAASGDD
+3881 
-3888 EDWTSKIRKAMPESD
+3888 
-3903 LMRDVAC
+3903 
-3910 YGLPA
+3910 
-3915 LAGVNIGGSLRMETP
+3915 
-3930 FTEGIEKG
+3930 
-3938 TTFKEA
+3938 
-3944 MTESLGALF
+3944 
-3953 GIPYDMAVNKTSKFF
+3953 
-3968 EAGKYG
+3968 
-3974 DGYKMIEALAPT
+3974 PT
-3986 FVANAMQA
+3986 
-3994 YRLATEGQTTIKGRP
+3994 
-4009 INSPGQPGA
+4009 
-4018 RKLSGAEA
+4018 
-4026 MGKVLGFQPTSS
+4026 
-4038 AKSYEAYRAGKR
+4038 
-4050 QDAVRSDKVNDLAV
+4050 
-4064 LVLKSIDTGNPGG
+4064 
-4077 RIAMMQELRAW
+4077 
-4088 NKRMQEEGKPHM
+4088 
-4100 LIQPKDVL
+4100 
-4108 RRVKSRR
+4108 
-4115 RENRATPKQRQKG
+4115 
-4128 AAQMATWGV
+4128 

>member
-1 MNMLNLQEFRS
+1 MPRQNAIRPANANYQDLLVDFTGWDFSQFDGQQE
-12 TYPQYNDMTDYEL
+12 
-25 STALHR
+25 
-31 SKYADM
+31 K
-37 PYEQFARGFGGP
+37 
-49 LREDERILQAR
+49 
-60 EYNAR
+60 
-65 HPEAPIEPQ
+65 PQ

-169 LGSAAGP
+169 AGAMAGP

-184 AASGALAY
+184 AASGTLAY

-255 LGKGL
+255 LGKNVFKGGL
-260 FRGSVGQGIKRVGGL
+260 GNIAKRVGGL
-275 YGEEF
+275 YGEELG
-280 ATETATQMGQGAI
+280 TETATQMGQGYEEERA
-293 ESDIGLREKAPGFLE
+293 GLREKAPGFLE

-351 SATGQDDTLQSPD
+351 SAAGQDDTLQSPD

-507 EEQERLK
+507 EEQERLE

-555 PTAAVPVP
+555 PIAAVPVP

-576 ADTMAQAEALGMPA
+576 ADTMAQAETLGMPA

-683 KEARRLTNAQLWE
+683 KEARRLTNAQLQE
-696 RVRAERNPARFNED
+696 RVRAERNPARVNED

-718 VPAPQAE
+718 VPASQAE
-725 PEKKRTRENPENGAF
+725 PEKKRTREKPENDAS

-748 SDAQV
+748 SDVQA

-941 FPSTNSSLREI
+941 FPSTNSSRREI

-967 AAELLSPEEVA
+967 AAEMLSPEEVA

-1146 AIRLPQTVFK
+1146 AVRLPQTAFK

-1258 ADFIRRQA
+1258 ADSIRRQA

-1354 HGFIN
+1354 QGFIN

-1611 RTDNTATTEA
+1611 RTDDTATTEA

-1913 TNTMAELYTVM
+1913 TNTMAELYTIM

-2039 AAEKGNPDPIVRIIT
+2039 AAEKGNPDPVVRIIT

-2095 VYTNPET
+2095 VYTNTET

-2119 GFGEQVTARRGFD
+2119 GFGEQVAARRGFD
-2132 LRGFMMRRFK
+2132 LRGFMMRRFT

-2147 ASQVAW
+2147 SSQVAW

-2355 VIEKETYTKQ
+2355 VIGKETYTKQ

-2413 TGGKIGKRLR
+2413 TGGRIGKRLR

-2445 AQGIATRLMNR
+2445 AQGIATRLVNR

-2583 VSIKKKHAG
+2583 AGIRKKHAG

-2732 RMGYGNVDALLADLG
+2732 RMGHGNVDALLADLG

-2926 IKNQIAA
+2926 VKNQIAA

-2958 VVNRESYRGV
+2958 VVNRESY
-2968 KILTEKDVVKP
+2968 
-2979 VAPQEIE
+2979 
-2986 EAAHDAWRQIQR
+2986 
-2998 DMEEWGR
+2998 
-3005 QIDAARNG
+3005 
-3013 AIHPRQVL
+3013 
-3021 TVGQTPAVLQKLGA
+3021 
-3035 PELAMT
+3035 
-3041 MTQNVLRKIGE
+3041 
-3052 GGKHGLPD
+3052 
-3060 ALVRRLPVLLA
+3060 
-3071 EPVMVFR
+3071 
-3078 SGTQANSLV
+3078 
-3087 ALLETVHSGMPVVAA
+3087 
-3102 VHLDVVRG
+3102 
-3110 SVHINELSSVYGKS
+3110 
-3124 NGGLGWIANEIRAGR
+3124 
-3139 RVYADKT
+3139 
-3146 KIPAWRRG
+3146 
-3154 FAEDQGSRR
+3154 
-3163 MSGLQLPGA
+3163 
-3172 FVLPN
+3172 
-3177 DPRGVKI
+3177 RGVKI

-3273 AKGIPSFAKLYD
+3273 AKGFPSFAKLYD

-3564 ENIKEVLYEYI
+3564 ENIKEVLYEYV

-3652 QNVIIGVPRL
+3652 QNAIIGVPRL

-3748 ECFNR
+3748 ERFNR

-3888 EDWTSKIRKAMPESD
+3888 EDWTSKIRKALPESD

-3915 LAGVNIGGSLRMETP
+3915 LTGVNIGGSLRMETP

-4064 LVLKSIDTGNPGG
+4064 LVLKSIDTGKPDG
-4077 RIAMMQELRAW
+4077 RIAMMKELRAW

>member
-1 MNMLNLQEFRS
+1 MLNLQEFRS

-255 LGKGL
+255 LGKNVFKGGL
-260 FRGSVGQGIKRVGGL
+260 GNIAKRVGGL
-275 YGEEF
+275 YGEELG
-280 ATETATQMGQGAI
+280 TETATQMGQGYEEERA
-293 ESDIGLREKAPGFLE
+293 GLREKAPGFLE

-351 SATGQDDTLQSPD
+351 SAAGQDDTLQSPD

-507 EEQERLK
+507 EEQERLE

-525 SRMRESYPVSR
+525 SRMRESYSVSR

-555 PTAAVPVP
+555 PIAAVPVP

-595 PGARSGESRVQQ
+595 PGAQSGESRVQQ

-881 NAPVGALARTGS
+881 KAPVGALARTGS

-912 AEKRAATPEEQTLLA
+912 TEKRAATPEEQTLLA

-967 AAELLSPEEVA
+967 AAEMLSPEEVA

-1146 AIRLPQTVFK
+1146 AVRLPQTAFK

-1258 ADFIRRQA
+1258 ADSIRRQA

-1906 LASGTPV
+1906 LASATPV
-1913 TNTMAELYTVM
+1913 TNTIAELYTVM

-2039 AAEKGNPDPIVRIIT
+2039 AAEKGNPDPVVRIIT

-2119 GFGEQVTARRGFD
+2119 GFGEQVAARRGFD

-2142 EGGIP
+2142 AGGIP

-2355 VIEKETYTKQ
+2355 VIGKETYTKQ

-2445 AQGIATRLMNR
+2445 AQGIATRLVNR

-2556 QRVADALGKTAKNAA
+2556 QRVADALEKTAKNAA

-2583 VSIKKKHAG
+2583 AGIRKKHAG

-2643 RRMVLNHLWLNL
+2643 RRTVLNQLWLNL

-2673 PRSDNKARL
+2673 PRSDSKARL
-2682 TVMEEVLANLAEKRQ
+2682 TVMEEVLANLTEKRQ

-2732 RMGYGNVDALLADLG
+2732 RMGHGNVDALLADLG

-2958 VVNRESYRGV
+2958 VVNRESY
-2968 KILTEKDVVKP
+2968 
-2979 VAPQEIE
+2979 
-2986 EAAHDAWRQIQR
+2986 
-2998 DMEEWGR
+2998 
-3005 QIDAARNG
+3005 
-3013 AIHPRQVL
+3013 
-3021 TVGQTPAVLQKLGA
+3021 
-3035 PELAMT
+3035 
-3041 MTQNVLRKIGE
+3041 
-3052 GGKHGLPD
+3052 
-3060 ALVRRLPVLLA
+3060 
-3071 EPVMVFR
+3071 
-3078 SGTQANSLV
+3078 
-3087 ALLETVHSGMPVVAA
+3087 
-3102 VHLDVVRG
+3102 
-3110 SVHINELSSVYGKS
+3110 
-3124 NGGLGWIANEIRAGR
+3124 
-3139 RVYADKT
+3139 
-3146 KIPAWRRG
+3146 
-3154 FAEDQGSRR
+3154 
-3163 MSGLQLPGA
+3163 
-3172 FVLPN
+3172 
-3177 DPRGVKI
+3177 RGVKI

-3820 RMASPVYTFRSFGF
+3820 RMASPIYTFRSFGF

-3888 EDWTSKIRKAMPESD
+3888 EDWTSKIRKALPESD

-4064 LVLKSIDTGNPGG
+4064 LVLKSIDTGKPDG
-4077 RIAMMQELRAW
+4077 RIAMMKELRAW

>member
-1 MNMLNLQEFRS
+1 MPRQNAIRPANANYQDLLVDFTGWDFSQFDGQQE
-12 TYPQYNDMTDYEL
+12 
-25 STALHR
+25 
-31 SKYADM
+31 K
-37 PYEQFARGFGGP
+37 
-49 LREDERILQAR
+49 
-60 EYNAR
+60 
-65 HPEAPIEPQ
+65 PQ

-255 LGKGL
+255 LGKNVFKGGL
-260 FRGSVGQGIKRVGGL
+260 GNIAKRVGGL
-275 YGEEF
+275 YGEELG
-280 ATETATQMGQGAI
+280 TETATQMGQGYEEERA
-293 ESDIGLREKAPGFLE
+293 GLREKAPGFLE

-330 ADLLARRFRSRKA
+330 ADLLAGRFRSRKA

-351 SATGQDDTLQSPD
+351 SAAGQDDMLQSPD

-410 VNAAVTPQDAS
+410 VNAAVTSQDAS
-421 TSRVSAALEQ
+421 TSRMSAALEQ

-437 LQSDAAPTPAQRQ
+437 LQSDAAPAPAQRQ

-507 EEQERLK
+507 EEQERLE

-555 PTAAVPVP
+555 PIAAVPVP

-595 PGARSGESRVQQ
+595 PGARSEESRVQQ

-683 KEARRLTNAQLWE
+683 NEARRLANAQLQE
-696 RVRAERNPARFNED
+696 RVRAERNPTRVNED

-748 SDAQV
+748 SDAQA

-797 KRQTGRSGTDAGG
+797 KREAGRSDTGAGG
-810 RSGRSV
+810 RSGGSV
-816 GRTVL
+816 RGDDL
-821 GSSDQISQRTA
+821 G
-832 GRHHSGDADAD
+832 HSGQSQPEKFLRSDGRDADVD

-927 QYVGWGPADIRNKL
+927 QYVGWGPADIRNRL
-941 FPSTNSSLREI
+941 FPSTNSSRREI

-967 AAELLSPEEVA
+967 AAEMLSPEEVA

-1089 DPAYKKYRFL
+1089 DPTYKKYRFL

-1146 AIRLPQTVFK
+1146 AVRLPQTAFK

-1181 EAWLGRAEVK
+1181 ESWLGRAEVK

-1211 GEHSLQGSMRRANE
+1211 GEHSLQGSMRSANE

-1244 HLPENVYSPDVRSS
+1244 YLPENVYSPDVRSS
-1258 ADFIRRQA
+1258 ADSIRQQA

-1289 RRLDNGSGVDIG
+1289 RRLDHGSGVDIG

-1344 NQLYDAFVKR
+1344 NQLYDAFVKK
-1354 HGFIN
+1354 HGFIR
-1359 EFKEYERTA
+1359 EFKEHERT
-1368 KSKNGEE
+1368 SKGKDGEE

-1380 RRYKRKRLF
+1380 RRFKRKRLF

-1395 PLIEQLEKVT
+1395 PLIEQLEKIT
-1405 DDGRIIKAE
+1405 DDGRIVKQP
-1414 FLKGRTIKRPVTP
+1414 FLLGRTIKRPVTP
-1427 QIKDINDALMVSL
+1427 QIKNINDALMVSL

-1469 VYEVPGADWQMADE
+1469 VYEVPGVDWQMADE

-1598 SITIRVKDAQGKT
+1598 SITIRVKDSDGKT

-1725 MYVVPNHMLR
+1725 MYAVPNHMLR

-1778 VITHSAFKRIGTRP
+1778 VITHSAFKRIGTRS

-1876 GIDPSGSEM
+1876 GIDPTGSEM

-2119 GFGEQVTARRGFD
+2119 GFGEQVAARRGFD

-2220 GNQNPEVEINWYATK
+2220 GNQNSEVEINWYATK

-2320 DIEHA
+2320 DIGHA

-2355 VIEKETYTKQ
+2355 VIGKAAYTKQ

-2413 TGGKIGKRLR
+2413 TGGRIGKRLR

-2445 AQGIATRLMNR
+2445 AQGIATRLVNR
-2456 LNGIERGIRES
+2456 LNGVERAIRES

-2673 PRSDNKARL
+2673 PRSDSKARL

-2697 AGSLDATEQGAWR
+2697 MGSLDATEQGAWR

-2732 RMGYGNVDALLADLG
+2732 RMGHGNVDALLADLG

-2832 ARRNLTKVLAKHE
+2832 ARRNLTKVLTKHE

-2926 IKNQIAA
+2926 VKNQIAA

-2958 VVNRESYRGV
+2958 VVNRESYRG
-2968 KILTEKDVVKP
+2968 I
-2979 VAPQEIE
+2979 
-2986 EAAHDAWRQIQR
+2986 
-2998 DMEEWGR
+2998 
-3005 QIDAARNG
+3005 
-3013 AIHPRQVL
+3013 
-3021 TVGQTPAVLQKLGA
+3021 
-3035 PELAMT
+3035 
-3041 MTQNVLRKIGE
+3041 
-3052 GGKHGLPD
+3052 
-3060 ALVRRLPVLLA
+3060 
-3071 EPVMVFR
+3071 
-3078 SGTQANSLV
+3078 
-3087 ALLETVHSGMPVVAA
+3087 
-3102 VHLDVVRG
+3102 
-3110 SVHINELSSVYGKS
+3110 
-3124 NGGLGWIANEIRAGR
+3124 
-3139 RVYADKT
+3139 
-3146 KIPAWRRG
+3146 
-3154 FAEDQGSRR
+3154 
-3163 MSGLQLPGA
+3163 
-3172 FVLPN
+3172 
-3177 DPRGVKI
+3177 KI

-3222 IASGVRQIRKVMGR
+3222 IASGVRQIRKAMGR

-3273 AKGIPSFAKLYD
+3273 AKDHAGFGKVYN
-3285 RQQRRSED
+3285 RQQQRKEER
-3293 SMEATNKALAQMPLL
+3293 ATANKRAFEEMPLL
-3308 FDADAKKRLEEK
+3308 FDPDAKKRLNRK
-3320 EYRQLAAML
+3320 ELGQLGTMIW
-3329 NKWDGRE
+3329 KWDGKE
-3336 IGALHGIE
+3336 IGPLHGIE
-3344 KFNTLGKTLWKDRPV
+3344 KFKVKDKTLNGRDV
-3359 LAHNP
+3359 LEMNP
-3364 RYKEKFDE
+3364 RYVEKFKE
-3372 WLKAQP
+3372 WLEGQP
-3378 EPERVKQAFRQVRGA
+3378 EPDRVKEAFLQVRQA
-3393 LDDAFLAAYSKLAA
+3393 LDGAFLSAYRKMAD

-3412 DTDLETYRTDFGSIH
+3412 DTDLEMYRTDFGNIH
-3427 NYFPHSRKGKYFV
+3427 NYFPHQRKGKFFV
-3440 TATMGKGIAGDPRQ
+3440 VATKGTGKEGDPKET
-3454 VVFRKHFD
+3454 VFRKHFD
-3462 VPLGSS
+3462 VPPGSS

-3482 DFPGATWNQ
+3482 DFPGARWEQ
-3491 PQKVEKLP
+3491 PREAEKLP
-3499 DDILGAPIDV
+3499 DDILGAPIDPQ
-3509 EAMEQLIK
+3509 AMEQIIT
-3517 AAAGKIGDNEQA
+3517 AAAAKLSNGEQA
-3529 QEIQKLMLTGISDIL
+3529 EQIRSTLLTGVSDIL

-3549 GAHGIKRQN
+3549 GAHGIKRQG
-3558 IPGYET
+3558 IPGFET
-3564 ENIKEVLYEYI
+3564 EDIKGVLHSYI
-3575 SGLNG
+3575 AGLNG

-3652 QNVIIGVPRL
+3652 QNAIIGVPRL

-3680 IGLKYTGTG
+3680 IGLKYSGTG

-3699 EESMLQELYGN
+3699 EESMLQELYGD
-3710 GVINAAYM
+3710 GIITDAYM
-3718 DELQGQLTSS
+3718 EEIRGQLSAS
-3728 PVLKGWRRFIAVL
+3728 PGLKIWDRFVRVL
-3741 GKPMAMV
+3741 GKPMSV
-3748 ECFNR
+3748 IEHFNR

-3764 KAGAF
+3764 RAGAF

-3775 EFGLK
+3775 EFDLK

-3847 GWEGRVFVAKS
+3847 GWEGRAFVAKS

-3888 EDWTSKIRKAMPESD
+3888 EDWTSKIRKALPESD
-3903 LMRDVAC
+3903 LMRDVVC

-3944 MTESLGALF
+3944 MTESLGSLF
-3953 GIPYDMAVNKTSKFF
+3953 GIPYDMAVNKPSKFF

-4064 LVLKSIDTGNPGG
+4064 LALKSIDTGNPDG
-4077 RIAMMQELRAW
+4077 RIAMMKELRAW
-4088 NKRMQEEGKPHM
+4088 NKKMQEEGKPHM

-4128 AAQMATWGV
+4128 VAQMATWGV

>member
-1 MNMLNLQEFRS
+1 MPRQNAIRPANANYQDLLVDFTGWDFSQFDGQQE
-12 TYPQYNDMTDYEL
+12 
-25 STALHR
+25 
-31 SKYADM
+31 K
-37 PYEQFARGFGGP
+37 
-49 LREDERILQAR
+49 
-60 EYNAR
+60 
-65 HPEAPIEPQ
+65 PQ

-255 LGKGL
+255 LGKNVFKGGL
-260 FRGSVGQGIKRVGGL
+260 GNIAKRVGGL
-275 YGEEF
+275 YGEELG
-280 ATETATQMGQGAI
+280 TETATQMGQGYEEERA
-293 ESDIGLREKAPGFLE
+293 GLREKAPGFLE

-330 ADLLARRFRSRKA
+330 ADLLAGRFRSRKA

-351 SATGQDDTLQSPD
+351 SAAGQDDMLQSPD

-410 VNAAVTPQDAS
+410 VNAAVTSQDAS
-421 TSRVSAALEQ
+421 TSRMSAALEQ

-437 LQSDAAPTPAQRQ
+437 LQSDAAPAPAQRQ

-507 EEQERLK
+507 EEQERLE

-555 PTAAVPVP
+555 PIAAVPVP

-595 PGARSGESRVQQ
+595 PGARSEESRVQQ

-683 KEARRLTNAQLWE
+683 NEARRLANAQLQE
-696 RVRAERNPARFNED
+696 RVRAERNPTRVNED

-748 SDAQV
+748 SDAQA

-797 KRQTGRSGTDAGG
+797 KREAGRSDTGAGG
-810 RSGRSV
+810 RSGGSV
-816 GRTVL
+816 RGDDL
-821 GSSDQISQRTA
+821 G
-832 GRHHSGDADAD
+832 HSGQSQPEKFLRSDGRDADVD

-927 QYVGWGPADIRNKL
+927 QYVGWGPADIRNRL
-941 FPSTNSSLREI
+941 FPSTNSSRREI

-967 AAELLSPEEVA
+967 AAEMLSPEEVA

-1089 DPAYKKYRFL
+1089 DPTYKKYRFL

-1146 AIRLPQTVFK
+1146 AVRLPQTAFK

-1181 EAWLGRAEVK
+1181 ESWLGRAEVK

-1211 GEHSLQGSMRRANE
+1211 GEHSLQGSMRSANE

-1244 HLPENVYSPDVRSS
+1244 YLPENVYSPDVRSS
-1258 ADFIRRQA
+1258 ADSIRQQA

-1289 RRLDNGSGVDIG
+1289 RRLDHGSGVDIG

-1344 NQLYDAFVKR
+1344 NQLYDAFVKK
-1354 HGFIN
+1354 HGFIR
-1359 EFKEYERTA
+1359 EFKEHERT
-1368 KSKNGEE
+1368 SKGKDGEE

-1380 RRYKRKRLF
+1380 RRFKRKRLF

-1395 PLIEQLEKVT
+1395 PLIEQLEKIT
-1405 DDGRIIKAE
+1405 DDGRIVKQP
-1414 FLKGRTIKRPVTP
+1414 FLLGRTIKRPVTP
-1427 QIKDINDALMVSL
+1427 QIKNINDALMVSL

-1469 VYEVPGADWQMADE
+1469 VYEVPGVDWQMADE

-1598 SITIRVKDAQGKT
+1598 SITIRVKDSDGKT

-1725 MYVVPNHMLR
+1725 MYAVPNHMLR

-1778 VITHSAFKRIGTRP
+1778 VITHSAFKRIGTRS

-1876 GIDPSGSEM
+1876 GIDPTGSEM

-2119 GFGEQVTARRGFD
+2119 GFGEQVAARRGFD

-2220 GNQNPEVEINWYATK
+2220 GNQNSEVEINWYATK

-2320 DIEHA
+2320 DIGHA

-2355 VIEKETYTKQ
+2355 VIGKAAYTKQ

-2413 TGGKIGKRLR
+2413 TGGRIGKRLR

-2445 AQGIATRLMNR
+2445 AQGIATRLVNR
-2456 LNGIERGIRES
+2456 LNGVERAIRES

-2673 PRSDNKARL
+2673 PRSDSKARL

-2697 AGSLDATEQGAWR
+2697 MGSLDATEQGAWR

-2732 RMGYGNVDALLADLG
+2732 RMGHGNVDALLADLG

-2789 TEAWERQLDDFA
+2789 TEAWGRQLDDFA

-2832 ARRNLTKVLAKHE
+2832 ARRNLTKVLTKHE

-2926 IKNQIAA
+2926 VKNQIAA

-2958 VVNRESYRGV
+2958 VVNRESYRG
-2968 KILTEKDVVKP
+2968 I
-2979 VAPQEIE
+2979 
-2986 EAAHDAWRQIQR
+2986 
-2998 DMEEWGR
+2998 
-3005 QIDAARNG
+3005 
-3013 AIHPRQVL
+3013 
-3021 TVGQTPAVLQKLGA
+3021 
-3035 PELAMT
+3035 
-3041 MTQNVLRKIGE
+3041 
-3052 GGKHGLPD
+3052 
-3060 ALVRRLPVLLA
+3060 
-3071 EPVMVFR
+3071 
-3078 SGTQANSLV
+3078 
-3087 ALLETVHSGMPVVAA
+3087 
-3102 VHLDVVRG
+3102 
-3110 SVHINELSSVYGKS
+3110 
-3124 NGGLGWIANEIRAGR
+3124 
-3139 RVYADKT
+3139 
-3146 KIPAWRRG
+3146 
-3154 FAEDQGSRR
+3154 
-3163 MSGLQLPGA
+3163 
-3172 FVLPN
+3172 
-3177 DPRGVKI
+3177 KI

-3222 IASGVRQIRKVMGR
+3222 IASGVRQIRKAMGR

-3273 AKGIPSFAKLYD
+3273 AKDHAGFGKVYN
-3285 RQQRRSED
+3285 RQQQRKEER
-3293 SMEATNKALAQMPLL
+3293 ATANKRAFEEMPLL
-3308 FDADAKKRLEEK
+3308 FDPDAKKRLNRK
-3320 EYRQLAAML
+3320 ELGQLGTMIW
-3329 NKWDGRE
+3329 KWDGKE
-3336 IGALHGIE
+3336 IGPLHGIE
-3344 KFNTLGKTLWKDRPV
+3344 KFKVKDKTLNGRDV
-3359 LAHNP
+3359 LEMNP
-3364 RYKEKFDE
+3364 RYVEKFKE
-3372 WLKAQP
+3372 WLEGQP
-3378 EPERVKQAFRQVRGA
+3378 EPDRVKEAFLQVRQA
-3393 LDDAFLAAYSKLAA
+3393 LDGAFLSAYRKMAD

-3412 DTDLETYRTDFGSIH
+3412 DTDLEMYRTDFGNIH
-3427 NYFPHSRKGKYFV
+3427 NYFPHQRKGKFFV
-3440 TATMGKGIAGDPRQ
+3440 VATKGTGKEGDPKET
-3454 VVFRKHFD
+3454 VFRKHFD
-3462 VPLGSS
+3462 VPPGSS

-3482 DFPGATWNQ
+3482 DFPGARWEQ
-3491 PQKVEKLP
+3491 PREAEKLP
-3499 DDILGAPIDV
+3499 DDILGAPIDPQ
-3509 EAMEQLIK
+3509 AMEQIIT
-3517 AAAGKIGDNEQA
+3517 AAAAKLSNGEQA
-3529 QEIQKLMLTGISDIL
+3529 EQIRSTLLTGVSDIL

-3549 GAHGIKRQN
+3549 GAHGIKRQG
-3558 IPGYET
+3558 IPGFET
-3564 ENIKEVLYEYI
+3564 EDIKGVLHSYI
-3575 SGLNG
+3575 AGLNG

-3652 QNVIIGVPRL
+3652 QNAIIGVPRL

-3680 IGLKYTGTG
+3680 IGLKYSGTG

-3699 EESMLQELYGN
+3699 EESMLQELYGD
-3710 GVINAAYM
+3710 GIITDAYM
-3718 DELQGQLTSS
+3718 EEIRGQLSAS
-3728 PVLKGWRRFIAVL
+3728 PGLKIWDRFVRVL
-3741 GKPMAMV
+3741 GKPMSV
-3748 ECFNR
+3748 IEHFNR

-3764 KAGAF
+3764 RAGAF

-3775 EFGLK
+3775 EFDLK

-3847 GWEGRVFVAKS
+3847 GWEGRAFVAKS

-3888 EDWTSKIRKAMPESD
+3888 EDWTSKIRKALPESD
-3903 LMRDVAC
+3903 LMRDVVC

-3944 MTESLGALF
+3944 MTESLGSLF
-3953 GIPYDMAVNKTSKFF
+3953 GIPYDMAVNKPSKFF

-4064 LVLKSIDTGNPGG
+4064 LALKSIDTGNPDG
-4077 RIAMMQELRAW
+4077 RIAMMKELRAW
-4088 NKRMQEEGKPHM
+4088 NKKMQEEGKPHM

-4128 AAQMATWGV
+4128 VAQMATWGV

>member
-1 MNMLNLQEFRS
+1 MSRQQANRPTNANYQDLLVDFKGWDFSQ
-12 TYPQYNDMTDYEL
+12 
-25 STALHR
+25 
-31 SKYADM
+31 
-37 PYEQFARGFGGP
+37 FGG
-49 LREDERILQAR
+49 EQTQ
-60 EYNAR
+60 
-65 HPEAPIEPQ
+65 PQ
-74 EEPGFLSKL
+74 EEEPGFLDKL
-83 GNSAMAIGEGLTMLP
+83 WSSGAAIAEGIAMLP
-98 GGVVDTLRDAY
+98 GGVADTVRDAWN
-109 HGGNIDVT
+109 GGDIDVN
-117 DADALRA
+117 DAEALRA
-124 RQEREREQ
+124 RQERERERV
-132 AEYAR
+132 EYAR
-137 KYEGKTFDGVT
+137 KYQGKAFDGVT
-148 DAMNSMGYSTA
+148 DAMNSMGYSMT
-159 TMGASLIAGA
+159 TMGASLGAGAAGA
-169 LGSAAGP
+169 LAGP
-176 VGAGAAGM
+176 VAAGAAGM
-184 AASGALAY
+184 AAAGTVAY
-192 RASKQQFLR
+192 RASKQQFLE
-201 QMLDRTEQ
+201 QMLDKTAK

-226 FDDEATKFGAWEAG
+226 FDGEATEYGLWEAG
-240 PEALSNLFMAKLLGP
+240 PEALSNLFMTKLLGP
-255 LGKGL
+255 LGKNVFKGGL
-260 FRGSVGQGIKRVGGL
+260 GTIAKRVGGL

-280 ATETATQMGQGAI
+280 ATETATQMGQGAV
-293 ESDIGLREKAPGFLE
+293 ESEVGLRESAPGAWE
-308 AFGEIAPATFWQTTL
+308 AFKEVAPATFWQTTL
-323 MAGGKKG
+323 MAGGKKAADFAANRMRRRAEG
-330 ADLLARRFRSRKA
+330 ANDAGTGETPPLDTPQPSGNDGLPTSPPIDDSAQEREFR
-343 DVEANAGA
+343 EASGI
-351 SATGQDDTLQSPD
+351 SGLQW
-364 ISSSAAQSGEFDA
+364 DA
-377 LSAPAWN
+377 PPAP
-384 PAEPRMDEDIWNR
+384 MDEAAWNR
-397 EAAARGWNHLRTD
+397 EAAARGWRHFRTD
-410 VNAAVTPQDAS
+410 VPGTDQTGYGPTSMGGRPEDAPGEFLSDADMAESGAFVRDYEAREQVQADAAMLSEYGRPEARRFTPLQL
-421 TSRVSAALEQ
+421 ALEA
-431 GESVDL
+431 GKSVDL
-437 LQSDAAPTPAQRQ
+437 LALPPNAAGVAQGLGGLALPSGTGALPMGTRSTGQGPIAPPTDFAG
-450 WAAQTP
+450 A
-456 WESPLAAPFPEASSF
+456 PLAMSFAS
-471 TMDAMLRPAV
+471 RPALPQQSGPSAGQGLWSGGRSQLAYGNGMMQGLGFV
-481 MPARPASNA
+481 GEQPSPRQASPAPA
-490 FLSDAEHADSE
+490 
-501 NFVRKF
+501 
-507 EEQERLK
+507 
-514 GDKAMSLYGPM
+514 
-525 SRMRESYPVSR
+525 
-536 GVLSQMGQQAM
+536 
-547 PLAVATAN
+547 
-555 PTAAVPVP
+555 VP
-563 TQAQITNTQTAPR
+563 TQAQITNMQTAPR

-595 PGARSGESRVQQ
+595 PGAQSGESRVQQ
-607 TPIAPSNAQSL
+607 MPIVPSNAQSL
-618 APAMDPQPAIRE
+618 APAMDPQSTTRE
-630 TLVPPPAP
+630 TLVTHAAP
-638 MPSFANTQ
+638 VPSFANTQ
-646 YAGGPAES
+646 YNVGPAES
-654 ARAATAAAPQARPSE
+654 ARAATAAAPQARPRE
-669 SRAELLQQLSPESR
+669 SRAELLLQLSPESR
-683 KEARRLTNAQLWE
+683 KEARRLTNAQLRE
-696 RVRAERNPARFNED
+696 RVRAEQGPVRFKED
-710 GQTEEKPT
+710 GRTEEKPT
-718 VPAPQAE
+718 GSALQAE
-725 PEKKRTRENPENGAF
+725 SEKKRVREIPENGAF
-740 EAEKGVVK
+740 DAEKGVVK

-797 KRQTGRSGTDAGG
+797 KRQTGRSGTDAG
-810 RSGRSV
+810 RSDRGELRGEQLPNQMGTPAERV
-816 GRTVL
+816 ERP
-821 GSSDQISQRTA
+821 A
-832 GRHHSGDADAD
+832 GTDSLPD

-863 TADRGSG
+863 TADRGSR

-912 AEKRAATPEEQTLLA
+912 TEKRAATPEEQTLLA

-967 AAELLSPEEVA
+967 AAEMLSPEEVA

-1146 AIRLPQTVFK
+1146 AIRLPQTAFK

-1166 VLFLRKRQP
+1166 VLFLRKRQS

-1201 YFARH
+1201 YFVRH

-1235 DAQFAEAVT
+1235 NAQFAEAVT

-1258 ADFIRRQA
+1258 ADSIRRQA

-1359 EFKEYERTA
+1359 EFKEYERAA
-1368 KSKNGEE
+1368 KNKNGEE
-1375 VTTSY
+1375 VTISY
-1380 RRYKRKRLF
+1380 RRFKRQKLLG
-1389 DLDVEA
+1389 LDVESS
-1395 PLIEQLEKVT
+1395 LVDQLEKIT
-1405 DDGRIIKAE
+1405 DDGRIVKAE

-1427 QIKDINDALMVSL
+1427 QIKNTNDALMVSL
-1440 DQRGTL
+1440 DQRGAL
-1446 DLDHVAELAGK
+1446 DLSHVAELAGK
-1457 DRDAVIKELGDA
+1457 SREAVVRELGDA
-1469 VYEVPGADWQMADE
+1469 IYEVPGADWQMADE
-1483 YLSGDVVTKLEEAEA
+1483 YLSGDVVAKLEEVEA

-1536 TEHLDAFARE
+1536 TEHLDAFAQE
-1546 ILGLNLH
+1546 ILGLNIH
-1553 IRYNKDSGTFS
+1553 IRYNKDSGTFF
-1564 VPDANRRSARSG
+1564 VPGANQRSG
-1576 TSEWGTPDRSP
+1576 RSGSSEWGTPDRSP
-1587 QEILSA
+1587 LEILSA
-1593 VLNNQ
+1593 ALNNQ
-1598 SITIRVKDAQGKT
+1598 TITIREKDAQGKT
-1611 RTDNTATTEA
+1611 HTNGTATTAA

-1792 ETIEAA
+1792 ETTEAA
-1798 TRDFIAQLEEAIEDS
+1798 TKDFIAKLEEAIEDS
-1813 EDRISRS
+1813 DDRISRS

-1832 TEARFS
+1832 AEARFS
-1838 KSKDQAVFFEDMG
+1838 KATDQAVFFEDMG

-1890 SKLEWLRRE
+1890 SKLEWLRKE

-1930 GLERDGLSSFD
+1930 GLERDGLASFD
-1941 AWATMFGRVK
+1941 GWASMFGRVK

-2039 AAEKGNPDPIVRIIT
+2039 ATEKGNPDPIVRIIT

-2068 LAEDDPHSKLN
+2068 LAIDDPHSKLN

-2086 KTHHAVGDR
+2086 KTHHAVANR
-2095 VYTNPET
+2095 VYTNLET
-2102 GKADAVK
+2102 GKADTVK
-2109 GGTQIVFSSV
+2109 GGAQIVFSSV
-2119 GFGEQVTARRGFD
+2119 GFGEQVAARRGFD

-2167 KDMRA
+2167 KDVRA

-2262 VRTLEDI
+2262 VRTLDDI

-2297 IERLSRLNR
+2297 IERLSRLDR
-2306 AHTEEQMRFRNRRR
+2306 AHTEEQMRFRSRRR

-2355 VIEKETYTKQ
+2355 VIGKEAYTKQ

-2371 LLTAAERELARWTP
+2371 LLAAAERELDRWTP

-2413 TGGKIGKRLR
+2413 TESGRIGKRLR

-2430 RLNLEVQDFIRDEAS
+2430 RLNLEVQDFVRDETS
-2445 AQGIATRLMNR
+2445 AQGVATRLVNR
-2456 LNGIERGIRES
+2456 LNGVARGIRES

-2475 REQESLQRRIGAPF
+2475 REQESLQRRIGTSF

-2510 EEGKKQAETEQQ
+2510 EEGKKQAETDQQ

-2534 LAPGEYLPPRRD
+2534 LTPGQFLPPRRN
-2546 TRLRLRHAAA
+2546 TRLRLRPAAV

-2571 PVRVVQHFDELP
+2571 PVHVVQRFDELP
-2583 VSIKKKHAG
+2583 VGIRKKHAG
-2592 NAAALEGVYD
+2592 NAAVLEGVYD

-2643 RRMVLNHLWLNL
+2643 RRTVLDQLWLNL

-2661 AISEVAKRYGLN
+2661 TISEVAKRYGLN
-2673 PRSDNKARL
+2673 PRSDGKARL

-2697 AGSLDATEQGAWR
+2697 ADNLDAKEQSAWR

-2732 RMGYGNVDALLADLG
+2732 RMGYENVDALLADLG
-2747 RYVMEGVPVGKG
+2747 RFVMEGVPAGED

-2766 AFASVSEDRETTGR
+2766 VFASVSEGRETTGR
-2780 AAWEQVKKD
+2780 AAWEHVKKD
-2789 TEAWERQLDDFA
+2789 TEAWGRQLDDFA

-2816 PDVLRRLGAKP
+2816 PDVLQRLGAKP

-2832 ARRNLTKVLAKHE
+2832 ARHNLAKVLAKH
-2845 VPLDTLRDLPKHLA
+2845 
-2859 DPLMVFKSATMSNAY
+2859 
-2874 VMLTEMERNGENLV
+2874 
-2888 AAIHFDVETGR
+2888 
-2899 TRINDIASI
+2899 
-2908 HDRSTTRDTGEKV
+2908 
-2921 PGWVW
+2921 
-2926 IKNQIAA
+2926 
-2933 GNLRYY
+2933 
-2939 DKTRSSR
+2939 
-2946 WFRERAGLQLPS
+2946 
-2958 VVNRESYRGV
+2958 
-2968 KILTEKDVVKP
+2968 
-2979 VAPQEIE
+2979 
-2986 EAAHDAWRQIQR
+2986 
-2998 DMEEWGR
+2998 
-3005 QIDAARNG
+3005 
-3013 AIHPRQVL
+3013 
-3021 TVGQTPAVLQKLGA
+3021 
-3035 PELAMT
+3035 
-3041 MTQNVLRKIGE
+3041 
-3052 GGKHGLPD
+3052 
-3060 ALVRRLPVLLA
+3060 
-3071 EPVMVFR
+3071 
-3078 SGTQANSLV
+3078 
-3087 ALLETVHSGMPVVAA
+3087 
-3102 VHLDVVRG
+3102 
-3110 SVHINELSSVYGKS
+3110 
-3124 NGGLGWIANEIRAGR
+3124 
-3139 RVYADKT
+3139 
-3146 KIPAWRRG
+3146 
-3154 FAEDQGSRR
+3154 
-3163 MSGLQLPGA
+3163 
-3172 FVLPN
+3172 
-3177 DPRGVKI
+3177 
-3184 LTEKDVV
+3184 
-3191 KPVAPQEIEEGGSPL
+3191 
-3206 ASLGKAERVPR
+3206 
-3217 AYAES
+3217 
-3222 IASGVRQIRKVMGR
+3222 
-3236 SVGEDVEEI
+3236 
-3245 LSNPEMG
+3245 
-3252 RLVPKNDLSIFE
+3252 
-3264 RLFKLPHWI
+3264 
-3273 AKGIPSFAKLYD
+3273 
-3285 RQQRRSED
+3285 
-3293 SMEATNKALAQMPLL
+3293 
-3308 FDADAKKRLEEK
+3308 
-3320 EYRQLAAML
+3320 
-3329 NKWDGRE
+3329 
-3336 IGALHGIE
+3336 
-3344 KFNTLGKTLWKDRPV
+3344 
-3359 LAHNP
+3359 
-3364 RYKEKFDE
+3364 
-3372 WLKAQP
+3372 
-3378 EPERVKQAFRQVRGA
+3378 
-3393 LDDAFLAAYSKLAA
+3393 
-3407 MSDLA
+3407 
-3412 DTDLETYRTDFGSIH
+3412 
-3427 NYFPHSRKGKYFV
+3427 
-3440 TATMGKGIAGDPRQ
+3440 
-3454 VVFRKHFD
+3454 
-3462 VPLGSS
+3462 
-3468 VREEWAKIVAANRK
+3468 
-3482 DFPGATWNQ
+3482 
-3491 PQKVEKLP
+3491 
-3499 DDILGAPIDV
+3499 
-3509 EAMEQLIK
+3509 
-3517 AAAGKIGDNEQA
+3517 
-3529 QEIQKLMLTGISDIL
+3529 
-3544 KARGF
+3544 
-3549 GAHGIKRQN
+3549 
-3558 IPGYET
+3558 
-3564 ENIKEVLYEYI
+3564 
-3575 SGLNG
+3575 
-3580 WLTKM
+3580 
-3585 EAASDFAAA
+3585 
-3594 LGKINAQ
+3594 
-3601 KTPRLW
+3601 
-3607 EYASQYVKDM
+3607 
-3617 LRNSDQIDRIA
+3617 
-3628 GNIKTVAFAWYL
+3628 
-3640 GANFKTAVVNAT
+3640 
-3652 QNVIIGVPRL
+3652 
-3662 QMYVTGG
+3662 
-3669 GAQWIKGAMDT
+3669 
-3680 IGLKYTGTG
+3680 
-3689 VRGARNLTAD
+3689 
-3699 EESMLQELYGN
+3699 
-3710 GVINAAYM
+3710 
-3718 DELQGQLTSS
+3718 
-3728 PVLKGWRRFIAVL
+3728 
-3741 GKPMAMV
+3741 
-3748 ECFNR
+3748 
-3753 ASLALAAYRAA
+3753 
-3764 KAGAF
+3764 
-3769 RASALQ
+3769 
-3775 EFGLK
+3775 
-3780 DGEKMNHEQAR
+3780 
-3791 DFAAMLVRDSHYE
+3791 
-3804 YGKGNQPEF
+3804 
-3813 LRSNFAG
+3813 
-3820 RMASPVYTFRSFGF
+3820 
-3834 NTLNLWWR
+3834 
-3842 ALRQE
+3842 
-3847 GWEGRVFVAKS
+3847 
-3858 LGATI
+3858 
-3863 ALGGL
+3863 
-3868 TAFPFYATMAALC
+3868 
-3881 AAASGDD
+3881 
-3888 EDWTSKIRKAMPESD
+3888 
-3903 LMRDVAC
+3903 
-3910 YGLPA
+3910 
-3915 LAGVNIGGSLRMETP
+3915 
-3930 FTEGIEKG
+3930 
-3938 TTFKEA
+3938 
-3944 MTESLGALF
+3944 
-3953 GIPYDMAVNKTSKFF
+3953 
-3968 EAGKYG
+3968 
-3974 DGYKMIEALAPT
+3974 
-3986 FVANAMQA
+3986 
-3994 YRLATEGQTTIKGRP
+3994 
-4009 INSPGQPGA
+4009 
-4018 RKLSGAEA
+4018 
-4026 MGKVLGFQPTSS
+4026 
-4038 AKSYEAYRAGKR
+4038 
-4050 QDAVRSDKVNDLAV
+4050 
-4064 LVLKSIDTGNPGG
+4064 
-4077 RIAMMQELRAW
+4077 
-4088 NKRMQEEGKPHM
+4088 
-4100 LIQPKDVL
+4100 
-4108 RRVKSRR
+4108 
-4115 RENRATPKQRQKG
+4115 
-4128 AAQMATWGV
+4128 

>member
-1 MNMLNLQEFRS
+1 MPRQNANRPANANYQDLLVDFTGWDFSQFDDQQE
-12 TYPQYNDMTDYEL
+12 
-25 STALHR
+25 
-31 SKYADM
+31 K
-37 PYEQFARGFGGP
+37 
-49 LREDERILQAR
+49 
-60 EYNAR
+60 
-65 HPEAPIEPQ
+65 PQ

-255 LGKGL
+255 LGKNVFKGGL
-260 FRGSVGQGIKRVGGL
+260 GNIAKRVGGL
-275 YGEEF
+275 YGEELG
-280 ATETATQMGQGAI
+280 TETATQMGQGYEEERA
-293 ESDIGLREKAPGFLE
+293 GLREKAPGFLE

-351 SATGQDDTLQSPD
+351 SAAGQDDTLQSPD

-507 EEQERLK
+507 EEQERLE

-555 PTAAVPVP
+555 PIAAVPVP

-595 PGARSGESRVQQ
+595 PGAQSGESRVQQ

-683 KEARRLTNAQLWE
+683 KEARRLTNAQLRE

-748 SDAQV
+748 SDAQA

-810 RSGRSV
+810 RSGGSV
-816 GRTVL
+816 RGDDL
-821 GSSDQISQRTA
+821 G
-832 GRHHSGDADAD
+832 HSGQSQPEKFSRSDGRDADAD

-912 AEKRAATPEEQTLLA
+912 AEKRAATPEKQTLLA

-941 FPSTNSSLREI
+941 FPSTNSSRREI

-967 AAELLSPEEVA
+967 AAEMLSPEEVA

-1146 AIRLPQTVFK
+1146 AVRLPQTAFK

-1258 ADFIRRQA
+1258 ADSIRRQA

-1344 NQLYDAFVKR
+1344 NQLYDAFVKKN
-1354 HGFIN
+1354 GFIR
-1359 EFKEYERTA
+1359 EFKEHERT
-1368 KSKNGEE
+1368 SKGKDGEE

-1380 RRYKRKRLF
+1380 RRFKRKRLF

-1405 DDGRIIKAE
+1405 DDGRIVKQP
-1414 FLKGRTIKRPVTP
+1414 FLLGRTIKRPVTP
-1427 QIKDINDALMVSL
+1427 QIKNINDALMVSL
-1440 DQRGTL
+1440 DQRGAL

-1498 AAASDKRFRRNVEAL
+1498 AAASDERFRRNVEAL

-1611 RTDNTATTEA
+1611 RTDDTGTTEA

-1876 GIDPSGSEM
+1876 GIDPTGSEM

-2039 AAEKGNPDPIVRIIT
+2039 AAEKGNPDPVVRIIT

-2119 GFGEQVTARRGFD
+2119 GFGEQVAARRGFD

-2340 ETLDGE
+2340 ETLEGE

-2355 VIEKETYTKQ
+2355 VIGKETYTKQ

-2371 LLTAAERELARWTP
+2371 LLTAAELELARWTP

-2413 TGGKIGKRLR
+2413 TGGRIGKRLR

-2445 AQGIATRLMNR
+2445 AQGIATRLVNR
-2456 LNGIERGIRES
+2456 LNGVERAIRES

-2583 VSIKKKHAG
+2583 AGIRKKHAG

-2643 RRMVLNHLWLNL
+2643 RRTVLNQLWLNL

-2697 AGSLDATEQGAWR
+2697 AGNLDATEQGAWR

-2732 RMGYGNVDALLADLG
+2732 RMGHGNVDALLADLG
-2747 RYVMEGVPVGKG
+2747 RYVMEGVPTEARRVDSVGSPVL
-2759 GRTGEKA
+2759 
-2766 AFASVSEDRETTGR
+2766 ASVDGRKSGEDT
-2780 AAWEQVKKD
+2780 
-2789 TEAWERQLDDFA
+2789 
-2801 AGRGNKIRG
+2801 
-2810 LTVGTT
+2810 
-2816 PDVLRRLGAKP
+2816 
-2827 LPIEM
+2827 
-2832 ARRNLTKVLAKHE
+2832 
-2845 VPLDTLRDLPKHLA
+2845 
-2859 DPLMVFKSATMSNAY
+2859 
-2874 VMLTEMERNGENLV
+2874 
-2888 AAIHFDVETGR
+2888 
-2899 TRINDIASI
+2899 
-2908 HDRSTTRDTGEKV
+2908 
-2921 PGWVW
+2921 
-2926 IKNQIAA
+2926 
-2933 GNLRYY
+2933 
-2939 DKTRSSR
+2939 
-2946 WFRERAGLQLPS
+2946 
-2958 VVNRESYRGV
+2958 
-2968 KILTEKDVVKP
+2968 
-2979 VAPQEIE
+2979 

-3021 TVGQTPAVLQKLGA
+3021 TVGQTPAVLQTLGA
-3035 PELAMT
+3035 PGLAMT

-3273 AKGIPSFAKLYD
+3273 AKGFPSFAKLYD

-3482 DFPGATWNQ
+3482 NFPGATWNQ

-3564 ENIKEVLYEYI
+3564 ENIKEVLYEYV

-3652 QNVIIGVPRL
+3652 QNAIIGVPRL

-3888 EDWTSKIRKAMPESD
+3888 EDWTSKIRKALPESD

-4064 LVLKSIDTGNPGG
+4064 LVLKSIDTGKPDG
-4077 RIAMMQELRAW
+4077 RIAMMKELRAW

>member
-1 MNMLNLQEFRS
+1 MLNLQEFRS

-351 SATGQDDTLQSPD
+351 SAAGQDDTLQSPD

-654 ARAATAAAPQARPSE
+654 AREATAAAPQARPSE

-781 GSHEEHGSEDV
+781 ESHEEHGSEDV

-797 KRQTGRSGTDAGG
+797 KRQTGRSGTDAG
-810 RSGRSV
+810 RSDRGELRGEQLPNQMGTPAERV
-816 GRTVL
+816 ERP
-821 GSSDQISQRTA
+821 A
-832 GRHHSGDADAD
+832 GTDSLPD

-863 TADRGSG
+863 TADRGSR

-912 AEKRAATPEEQTLLA
+912 TEKRAATPEEQTLLA

-967 AAELLSPEEVA
+967 AAEMLSPEEVA

-1146 AIRLPQTVFK
+1146 AVRLPQTAFK

-1225 YTVLPRGTDI
+1225 YTVLPRGTKI
-1235 DAQFAEAVT
+1235 DAQFAKAVT

-1258 ADFIRRQA
+1258 ADSIRRQA

-1368 KSKNGEE
+1368 KNKNGEE

-1380 RRYKRKRLF
+1380 RRFKRQKLLG
-1389 DLDVEA
+1389 LDVESS
-1395 PLIEQLEKVT
+1395 LVDQLEKIT
-1405 DDGRIIKAE
+1405 DDGRIVKQP
-1414 FLKGRTIKRPVTP
+1414 FLLGRTIKRLVTP

-1611 RTDNTATTEA
+1611 RTDDTATTEA

-1876 GIDPSGSEM
+1876 GIDPTGSEM

-2119 GFGEQVTARRGFD
+2119 GFGEQVAARRGFD

-2355 VIEKETYTKQ
+2355 VIGKAAYTKQ

-2413 TGGKIGKRLR
+2413 TGGRIGKRLR

-2445 AQGIATRLMNR
+2445 AQGIATRLVNR
-2456 LNGIERGIRES
+2456 LNGVGRAIRES

-2583 VSIKKKHAG
+2583 AGIKKKHAG

-2643 RRMVLNHLWLNL
+2643 RQMVLNHLWLNL

-2673 PRSDNKARL
+2673 PRSDSKARL

-2697 AGSLDATEQGAWR
+2697 MGSLDATEQGAWR

-2732 RMGYGNVDALLADLG
+2732 RMGHGNVDALLADLG

-2801 AGRGNKIRG
+2801 VGRGNKIRG

-2926 IKNQIAA
+2926 VKNQIAA

-2958 VVNRESYRGV
+2958 VVNRESY
-2968 KILTEKDVVKP
+2968 
-2979 VAPQEIE
+2979 
-2986 EAAHDAWRQIQR
+2986 
-2998 DMEEWGR
+2998 
-3005 QIDAARNG
+3005 
-3013 AIHPRQVL
+3013 
-3021 TVGQTPAVLQKLGA
+3021 
-3035 PELAMT
+3035 
-3041 MTQNVLRKIGE
+3041 
-3052 GGKHGLPD
+3052 
-3060 ALVRRLPVLLA
+3060 
-3071 EPVMVFR
+3071 
-3078 SGTQANSLV
+3078 
-3087 ALLETVHSGMPVVAA
+3087 
-3102 VHLDVVRG
+3102 
-3110 SVHINELSSVYGKS
+3110 
-3124 NGGLGWIANEIRAGR
+3124 
-3139 RVYADKT
+3139 
-3146 KIPAWRRG
+3146 
-3154 FAEDQGSRR
+3154 
-3163 MSGLQLPGA
+3163 
-3172 FVLPN
+3172 
-3177 DPRGVKI
+3177 RGVKI

-3482 DFPGATWNQ
+3482 NFPGATWNQ

-3888 EDWTSKIRKAMPESD
+3888 EDWTSKIRKALPESD

-3974 DGYKMIEALAPT
+3974 DRYKMIEALAPT

-4064 LVLKSIDTGNPGG
+4064 LVLKSIDTGKPDG
-4077 RIAMMQELRAW
+4077 RIAMMKELRAW

>member
-1 MNMLNLQEFRS
+1 MLNLQEFRS

-74 EEPGFLSKL
+74 EIGQGGYLNDLGHAFAAGLNDLASLPFWAGEKGAEALGWDTAANLSRSVKAYFKESADAKREGYSADMKLAQDKQFVTEDTEGNITGF
-83 GNSAMAIGEGLTMLP
+83 GSAWSDPRAVGGIIAESLPSMAGGMGIGAGIAKALIARGMSRGLAWGIGSSIGEGSVAGAQDSQSVYDAVMKMP
-98 GGVVDTLRDAY
+98 EETLARSPEY
-109 HGGNIDVT
+109 QEL
-117 DADALRA
+117 LRGMSP
-124 RQEREREQ
+124 EE
-132 AEYAR
+132 AR
-137 KYEGKTFDGVT
+137 KKLADSVAFGTAIQTGFATGVLS
-148 DAMNSMGYSTA
+148 AP
-159 TMGASLIAGA
+159 AGA
-169 LGSAAGP
+169 LFGRMLGGETGKTLLRSIGKQGVAEGLEETAQSGVEQYLQQRQLQRADKSIDPMQGVANAAAAGGVAGMFMGGGMAVP
-176 VGAGAAGM
+176 GHMLGRRRAAESEANVGAEQSSESPEGGTTTNTKAIEPWWTRESQDEYTGPRGAGSNSLEAMRAGQHGDGKENPDVSIPWWRGPSHPQGGM
-184 AASGALAY
+184 AAS
-192 RASKQQFLR
+192 
-201 QMLDRTEQ
+201 
-209 VLGRMPTQE
+209 
-218 EWDRIATE
+218 
-226 FDDEATKFGAWEAG
+226 
-240 PEALSNLFMAKLLGP
+240 
-255 LGKGL
+255 
-260 FRGSVGQGIKRVGGL
+260 
-275 YGEEF
+275 
-280 ATETATQMGQGAI
+280 I
-293 ESDIGLREKAPGFLE
+293 ER
-308 AFGEIAPATFWQTTL
+308 
-323 MAGGKKG
+323 
-330 ADLLARRFRSRKA
+330 
-343 DVEANAGA
+343 
-351 SATGQDDTLQSPD
+351 
-364 ISSSAAQSGEFDA
+364 
-377 LSAPAWN
+377 
-384 PAEPRMDEDIWNR
+384 
-397 EAAARGWNHLRTD
+397 
-410 VNAAVTPQDAS
+410 
-421 TSRVSAALEQ
+421 

-437 LQSDAAPTPAQRQ
+437 LQSDAAPAPAQRQ

-507 EEQERLK
+507 EEQERLE

-555 PTAAVPVP
+555 PIAAVPVP

-590 PNPLA
+590 PNPLV
-595 PGARSGESRVQQ
+595 PGAQSGESRVQQ

-618 APAMDPQPAIRE
+618 VPAMDPQPAIRE

-683 KEARRLTNAQLWE
+683 KEARRLTNAQLQE
-696 RVRAERNPARFNED
+696 RVRAERNPAWVNED

-718 VPAPQAE
+718 VPAPQ
-725 PEKKRTRENPENGAF
+725 NGAF

-748 SDAQV
+748 SDAQA

-810 RSGRSV
+810 
-816 GRTVL
+816 
-821 GSSDQISQRTA
+821 SDRGELRGEQLPNQMGTPAERVERPA
-832 GRHHSGDADAD
+832 GTDSLPD

-863 TADRGSG
+863 TADRGSR

-952 NPYAVSPDWRPLAER
+952 NPYAVSPDWRSLAER
-967 AAELLSPEEVA
+967 AAEMLSPEEVA

-1146 AIRLPQTVFK
+1146 AIRLPQTAFK

-1225 YTVLPRGTDI
+1225 YTVLPRGTNI

-1258 ADFIRRQA
+1258 ADSIRRQA

-1309 DREWLKGYVELR
+1309 DRAWLKGYVELR

-1368 KSKNGEE
+1368 KNKNGEE

-1380 RRYKRKRLF
+1380 RRFKRQKLLG
-1389 DLDVEA
+1389 LDVESS
-1395 PLIEQLEKVT
+1395 LVDQLEKIT
-1405 DDGRIIKAE
+1405 DDGRIVKQP
-1414 FLKGRTIKRPVTP
+1414 FLLGRTIKRPVTP

-1513 RKVQPKPLEAKNI
+1513 CKVQPKPLEAKNI

-1654 NNIAPRRFD
+1654 NNIAPRRFN

-1876 GIDPSGSEM
+1876 GIDPTGSEM

-2039 AAEKGNPDPIVRIIT
+2039 AAEKGNPDPVVRIIT

-2119 GFGEQVTARRGFD
+2119 GFGEQVAARRGFD

-2355 VIEKETYTKQ
+2355 VIGKAAYTKQ

-2413 TGGKIGKRLR
+2413 TGGRIGKRLR

-2445 AQGIATRLMNR
+2445 AQGIATRLVNR
-2456 LNGIERGIRES
+2456 LNGVERAIRES

-2571 PVRVVQHFDELP
+2571 PVHVVQRFDELP
-2583 VSIKKKHAG
+2583 AGIRKKHAG

-2732 RMGYGNVDALLADLG
+2732 RMGHGNVDALLADLG

-2926 IKNQIAA
+2926 VKNQIAA

-2986 EAAHDAWRQIQR
+2986 E
-2998 DMEEWGR
+2998 
-3005 QIDAARNG
+3005 
-3013 AIHPRQVL
+3013 
-3021 TVGQTPAVLQKLGA
+3021 
-3035 PELAMT
+3035 
-3041 MTQNVLRKIGE
+3041 
-3052 GGKHGLPD
+3052 
-3060 ALVRRLPVLLA
+3060 
-3071 EPVMVFR
+3071 
-3078 SGTQANSLV
+3078 
-3087 ALLETVHSGMPVVAA
+3087 
-3102 VHLDVVRG
+3102 
-3110 SVHINELSSVYGKS
+3110 
-3124 NGGLGWIANEIRAGR
+3124 
-3139 RVYADKT
+3139 
-3146 KIPAWRRG
+3146 
-3154 FAEDQGSRR
+3154 
-3163 MSGLQLPGA
+3163 
-3172 FVLPN
+3172 
-3177 DPRGVKI
+3177 
-3184 LTEKDVV
+3184 
-3191 KPVAPQEIEEGGSPL
+3191 GGSPL
-3206 ASLGKAERVPR
+3206 ASLGKAERAPR

-3273 AKGIPSFAKLYD
+3273 AKGFPSFAKLYD
-3285 RQQRRSED
+3285 RQQRRSEA

-3482 DFPGATWNQ
+3482 NFPGATWNQ

-3564 ENIKEVLYEYI
+3564 ENIKEVLYEYV

-3652 QNVIIGVPRL
+3652 QNAIIGVPRL

-3888 EDWTSKIRKAMPESD
+3888 EDWTSKIRKALPESD

-4064 LVLKSIDTGNPGG
+4064 LVLKSIDTGKPDG
-4077 RIAMMQELRAW
+4077 RIAMMKELRAW

>member
-1 MNMLNLQEFRS
+1 MSRQQANRPTNANYQDLLVDFKGWDFSQ
-12 TYPQYNDMTDYEL
+12 
-25 STALHR
+25 
-31 SKYADM
+31 
-37 PYEQFARGFGGP
+37 FGG
-49 LREDERILQAR
+49 EQTQ
-60 EYNAR
+60 
-65 HPEAPIEPQ
+65 PQ
-74 EEPGFLSKL
+74 EEEPGFLDKL
-83 GNSAMAIGEGLTMLP
+83 WSSGAAIAEGIAMLP
-98 GGVVDTLRDAY
+98 GGVADTVRDAWN
-109 HGGNIDVT
+109 GGDIDVN
-117 DADALRA
+117 DAEALRA
-124 RQEREREQ
+124 RQERERERV
-132 AEYAR
+132 EYAR
-137 KYEGKTFDGVT
+137 KYQGKAFDGVT
-148 DAMNSMGYSTA
+148 DAMNSMGYSMT
-159 TMGASLIAGA
+159 TMGASLGAGAAGA
-169 LGSAAGP
+169 LAGP
-176 VGAGAAGM
+176 VAAGAAGM
-184 AASGALAY
+184 AAAGTVAY
-192 RASKQQFLR
+192 RASKQQFLE
-201 QMLDRTEQ
+201 QMLDKTAK

-226 FDDEATKFGAWEAG
+226 FDGEATEYGLWEAG
-240 PEALSNLFMAKLLGP
+240 PEALSNLFMTKLLGP
-255 LGKGL
+255 LGKNVFKGGL
-260 FRGSVGQGIKRVGGL
+260 GTIAKRVGGL

-280 ATETATQMGQGAI
+280 ATETATQMGQGAV
-293 ESDIGLREKAPGFLE
+293 ESEVGLRESAPGAWE
-308 AFGEIAPATFWQTTL
+308 AFKEVAPATFWQTTL
-323 MAGGKKG
+323 MAGGKKAADFAANRMRRRAEG
-330 ADLLARRFRSRKA
+330 ANDAGTGETPPLDTPQPSGNDGLPTSPPIDDSAQEKEFR
-343 DVEANAGA
+343 EASGI
-351 SATGQDDTLQSPD
+351 SGLQW
-364 ISSSAAQSGEFDA
+364 DA
-377 LSAPAWN
+377 PPAP
-384 PAEPRMDEDIWNR
+384 MDEAAWNR
-397 EAAARGWNHLRTD
+397 EAAARGWRHFRTD
-410 VNAAVTPQDAS
+410 VPGTDQTGYGPTSMGGRPEDAPGEFLSDADMAESGAFVRDYEAREQVQADAAMLSEYGRPEARRFTPLQL
-421 TSRVSAALEQ
+421 ALEA
-431 GESVDL
+431 GKSVDL
-437 LQSDAAPTPAQRQ
+437 LALPPNAAGVAQGLGGLALPSGTGALPMGTRSTGQGPIAPPTDFAG
-450 WAAQTP
+450 A
-456 WESPLAAPFPEASSF
+456 PLAMSFAS
-471 TMDAMLRPAV
+471 RPALPQQSGPSAGQGLWSGGRSQLAYGNGMMQGLGFV
-481 MPARPASNA
+481 GEQPSPRQASPAPA
-490 FLSDAEHADSE
+490 
-501 NFVRKF
+501 
-507 EEQERLK
+507 
-514 GDKAMSLYGPM
+514 
-525 SRMRESYPVSR
+525 
-536 GVLSQMGQQAM
+536 
-547 PLAVATAN
+547 
-555 PTAAVPVP
+555 VP
-563 TQAQITNTQTAPR
+563 TQAQITNMQTAPR

-595 PGARSGESRVQQ
+595 PGAQSGESRVQQ
-607 TPIAPSNAQSL
+607 MPIVPSNAQSL
-618 APAMDPQPAIRE
+618 APAMDPQSTTRE
-630 TLVPPPAP
+630 TLVTHAAP
-638 MPSFANTQ
+638 VPSFANTQ
-646 YAGGPAES
+646 YNVGPAES
-654 ARAATAAAPQARPSE
+654 ARAATAAAPQARPRE
-669 SRAELLQQLSPESR
+669 SRAELLLQLSPESR
-683 KEARRLTNAQLWE
+683 KEARRLTNAQLRE
-696 RVRAERNPARFNED
+696 RVRAEQGPVRFKED
-710 GQTEEKPT
+710 GRTEEKPT
-718 VPAPQAE
+718 ESALQAE
-725 PEKKRTRENPENGAF
+725 SEKKRVREIPENGAF
-740 EAEKGVVK
+740 DAEKGVVK

-797 KRQTGRSGTDAGG
+797 KRQTGRSGTDAG
-810 RSGRSV
+810 RSDRGELRGEQLPNQMGTPAERV
-816 GRTVL
+816 ERP
-821 GSSDQISQRTA
+821 A
-832 GRHHSGDADAD
+832 GTDSLPD

-856 GDRVRRG
+856 RDRVRRG
-863 TADRGSG
+863 TADRGSR

-912 AEKRAATPEEQTLLA
+912 TEKRAATPEEQTLLA

-967 AAELLSPEEVA
+967 AAEMLSPEEVA

-1127 DKADDK
+1127 DKSDDK

-1146 AIRLPQTVFK
+1146 AIRLPQTAFK

-1166 VLFLRKRQP
+1166 VLFLRKRQS

-1206 PEMVL
+1206 PKMVL

-1235 DAQFAEAVT
+1235 NAQFAEAVT

-1258 ADFIRRQA
+1258 ADSIRRQA

-1359 EFKEYERTA
+1359 EFKEYERAA
-1368 KSKNGEE
+1368 KNKNGEE
-1375 VTTSY
+1375 VTISY
-1380 RRYKRKRLF
+1380 RRFKRQKLLG
-1389 DLDVEA
+1389 LDVESS
-1395 PLIEQLEKVT
+1395 LVDQLEKIT
-1405 DDGRIIKAE
+1405 DDGRIVKQP
-1414 FLKGRTIKRPVTP
+1414 FLLGRTIKRPVTP

-1446 DLDHVAELAGK
+1446 DLEHVAELADK

-1536 TEHLDAFARE
+1536 TEHLDAFAQE
-1546 ILGLNLH
+1546 ILGLNIH
-1553 IRYNKDSGTFS
+1553 IRYNKDSGTFF
-1564 VPDANRRSARSG
+1564 VPGANQRSG
-1576 TSEWGTPDRSP
+1576 RSGSSEWGTPDRSP
-1587 QEILSA
+1587 LEILSA
-1593 VLNNQ
+1593 ALNNQ
-1598 SITIRVKDAQGKT
+1598 TITIREKDAQGKT
-1611 RTDNTATTEA
+1611 HTNGTATTAA

-1792 ETIEAA
+1792 ETTEAA
-1798 TRDFIAQLEEAIEDS
+1798 TKDFIAKLEEAIEDS
-1813 EDRISRS
+1813 DDRISRS

-1838 KSKDQAVFFEDMG
+1838 KATDQAVFFEDMG

-1890 SKLEWLRRE
+1890 SKLEWLRKE

-1930 GLERDGLSSFD
+1930 GLERDGLDSFD
-1941 AWATMFGRVK
+1941 GWASMFGRVK
-1951 ADLEQNASGSYE
+1951 ADLEQNASGAYE

-1974 PELMKRVRGF
+1974 PELMKRIRGF

-1992 LGDLVKRPDLKT
+1992 LGDLVKRPTLKT
-2004 GQPINVVAQASPAV
+2004 GQPVNVVAQASPAV
-2018 LDYLKNVLAPRIQA
+2018 LDYLKNVLAPRIQI
-2032 SKKWRPS
+2032 SKKWKPS
-2039 AAEKGNPDPIVRIIT
+2039 ATEKGNPDPIVRIIT

-2068 LAEDDPHSKLN
+2068 LAIDDPHSKLN

-2086 KTHHAVGDR
+2086 KTHHAVANR
-2095 VYTNPET
+2095 VYTNLET
-2102 GKADAVK
+2102 GKADTVK

-2119 GFGEQVTARRGFD
+2119 GFGEQVAARRGFD

-2262 VRTLEDI
+2262 VRTLDDI

-2297 IERLSRLNR
+2297 IERLSRLDR
-2306 AHTEEQMRFRNRRR
+2306 AHTEEQMRFRSRRR

-2355 VIEKETYTKQ
+2355 VIGKEAYTKQ

-2371 LLTAAERELARWTP
+2371 LLAAAERELDRWTP

-2400 GKCPLILHLDVGE
+2400 GKCPLILHLDIGE
-2413 TGGKIGKRLR
+2413 TESGRIGKRLR

-2445 AQGIATRLMNR
+2445 AHGVATRIVNR
-2456 LNGIERGIRES
+2456 LNGVARGIRES

-2475 REQESLQRRIGAPF
+2475 REQESLQRRIGTSF

-2510 EEGKKQAETEQQ
+2510 EEGKKQAETDQQ

-2534 LAPGEYLPPRRD
+2534 LTPGQFLPPRRN
-2546 TRLRLRHAAA
+2546 TRLRLRPAAV

-2571 PVRVVQHFDELP
+2571 PVHVVQRFDELP
-2583 VSIKKKHAG
+2583 VGIRKKYAG
-2592 NAAALEGVYD
+2592 NAAVLEGVYD

-2643 RRMVLNHLWLNL
+2643 RRTVLDQLWLNL

-2661 AISEVAKRYGLN
+2661 TISEVAKRYGLN
-2673 PRSDNKARL
+2673 PRSDDKARL
-2682 TVMEEVLANLAEKRQ
+2682 TVMEEVLANLAEKRK
-2697 AGSLDATEQGAWR
+2697 AGSLDAKERGTWR

-2732 RMGYGNVDALLADLG
+2732 RMGYENVDALLADLG
-2747 RYVMEGVPVGKG
+2747 RFVMEGVPAGED

-2766 AFASVSEDRETTGR
+2766 VFASVSEGRETTGR

-2789 TEAWERQLDDFA
+2789 TEAWGRQLDDFA

-2816 PDVLRRLGAKP
+2816 PDVLQRLGAKP

-2832 ARRNLTKVLAKHE
+2832 ARHNLAKVLAKHE

-2859 DPLMVFKSATMSNAY
+2859 DPIMVFKSATMANAY

-2888 AAIHFDVETGR
+2888 AAIHFDVQTGR
-2899 TRINDIASI
+2899 TRINDIASV
-2908 HDRSTTRDTGEKV
+2908 HDRSTTRDTGEKI

-2926 IKNQIAA
+2926 VKNQIAA

-2946 WFRERAGLQLPS
+2946 WFRERTGLQLPS
-2958 VVNRESYRGV
+2958 VVNRESYRGI

-2979 VAPQEIE
+2979 VAGKGFE
-2986 EAAHDAWRQIQR
+2986 EDDA
-2998 DMEEWGR
+2998 
-3005 QIDAARNG
+3005 
-3013 AIHPRQVL
+3013 
-3021 TVGQTPAVLQKLGA
+3021 
-3035 PELAMT
+3035 
-3041 MTQNVLRKIGE
+3041 
-3052 GGKHGLPD
+3052 
-3060 ALVRRLPVLLA
+3060 
-3071 EPVMVFR
+3071 
-3078 SGTQANSLV
+3078 
-3087 ALLETVHSGMPVVAA
+3087 
-3102 VHLDVVRG
+3102 
-3110 SVHINELSSVYGKS
+3110 
-3124 NGGLGWIANEIRAGR
+3124 
-3139 RVYADKT
+3139 
-3146 KIPAWRRG
+3146 
-3154 FAEDQGSRR
+3154 
-3163 MSGLQLPGA
+3163 
-3172 FVLPN
+3172 
-3177 DPRGVKI
+3177 
-3184 LTEKDVV
+3184 
-3191 KPVAPQEIEEGGSPL
+3191 PL
-3206 ASLGKAERVPR
+3206 ASLSPR
-3217 AYAES
+3217 DILNMTLRGAVKSADS
-3222 IASGVRQIRKVMGR
+3222 PQIRHLFR
-3236 SVGEDVEEI
+3236 
-3245 LSNPEMG
+3245 
-3252 RLVPKNDLSIFE
+3252 KNDISLLQSVIQ
-3264 RLFKLPHWI
+3264 LPHWI
-3273 AKGIPSFAKLYD
+3273 AKAAPAFAKVYE
-3285 RQQRRSED
+3285 RQLRRMDERSAALKASLESVPSMFGKGRLKPADMD
-3293 SMEATNKALAQMPLL
+3293 SLRKLL
-3308 FDADAKKRLEEK
+3308 WKNEGRDAWQVEVSGVDKFITKETLVSGRDIIEVNPEFYKEYEKWLNGLDGTRAAKDAMLEIRKSLDADLVA
-3320 EYRQLAAML
+3320 
-3329 NKWDGRE
+3329 
-3336 IGALHGIE
+3336 
-3344 KFNTLGKTLWKDRPV
+3344 
-3359 LAHNP
+3359 AHN
-3364 RYKEKFDE
+3364 RM
-3372 WLKAQP
+3372 
-3378 EPERVKQAFRQVRGA
+3378 
-3393 LDDAFLAAYSKLAA
+3393 AA
-3407 MSDLA
+3407 MSEMSDDA
-3412 DTDLETYRTDFGSIH
+3412 IKEFRQSIGH
-3427 NYFPHSRKGKYFV
+3427 VPNYFPHHRYGRYFV
-3440 TATMGKGIAGDPRQ
+3440 QAKRGDE
-3454 VVFRKHFD
+3454 VVFRQHFD
-3462 VPLGSS
+3462 ALGEKAAMAKA
-3468 VREEWAKIVAANRK
+3468 RRIIEEQRK
-3482 DFPGATWNQ
+3482 NYPD
-3491 PQKVEKLP
+3491 VEWMDGKNDRLP
-3499 DDILGAPIDV
+3499 DEVLGAPIDS
-3509 EAMEQLIK
+3509 EAMEQIIR
-3517 AAAGKIGDNEQA
+3517 AATAKIGDKERA
-3529 QEIQKLMLTGISDIL
+3529 REINDLLTEGVADVL
-3544 KARGF
+3544 KARGW
-3549 GAHGIKRQN
+3549 GSHGIRRKG
-3558 IPGYET
+3558 IPGFET
-3564 ENIKEVLYEYI
+3564 EDLARVLYDYKA
-3575 SGLNG
+3575 GLNG

-3585 EAASDFAAA
+3585 EAARDFSEA
-3594 LGKINAQ
+3594 LSKVNARD
-3601 KTPRLW
+3601 TPNLW
-3607 EYASQYVKDM
+3607 KYTAQYVKDM
-3617 LRNSDQIDRIA
+3617 LRNSDRVDRIT
-3628 GNIKTVAFAWYL
+3628 GNIKAAAFAWYL
-3640 GANFKTAVVNAT
+3640 GGSIKTAFVNAT
-3652 QNVIIGVPRL
+3652 QNLVVGVPRL
-3662 QMYVTGG
+3662 QMDVMGGGREWLAGAQSALVDRVTGNKGRGLSDDEARLVHELG
-3669 GAQWIKGAMDT
+3669 GEKVITDAYMEE
-3680 IGLKYTGTG
+3680 
-3689 VRGARNLTAD
+3689 VRGQLGSSPRNLW
-3699 EESMLQELYGN
+3699 N
-3710 GVINAAYM
+3710 KF
-3718 DELQGQLTSS
+3718 TS
-3728 PVLKGWRRFIAVL
+3728 VL
-3741 GKPMAMV
+3741 GLPMSEV
-3748 ECFNR
+3748 ERFNR
-3753 ASLALAAYRAA
+3753 ASLALAAFRAA
-3764 KAGAF
+3764 RDGKLKAKAREKYGVKGK
-3769 RASALQ
+3769 ASY
-3775 EFGLK
+3775 
-3780 DGEKMNHEQAR
+3780 EQAKA
-3791 DFAAMLVRDSHYE
+3791 FASDVVRDAHFV
-3804 YGKGNQPEF
+3804 YGKSNMPEF
-3813 LRSNFAG
+3813 MRSNTAG
-3820 RMASPVYTFRSFGF
+3820 RAMASMYTFRTFTH
-3834 NTLNLWWR
+3834 NMVAMWAW
-3842 ALRQE
+3842 ALKTQGKE
-3847 GWEGRVFVAKS
+3847 GAAFVAKS
-3858 LGATI
+3858 LGATM
-3863 ALGGL
+3863 ALGGV
-3868 TAFPFYATMAALC
+3868 TALPLYATLMALC
-3881 AAASGDD
+3881 QAVTGDD
-3888 EDWTSKIRKAMPESD
+3888 DDWTELLRSHLPESN
-3903 LMRDVAC
+3903 LLRDAVC
-3910 YGLPA
+3910 YGAPA
-3915 LAGVNIGGSLRMETP
+3915 IAGVNIGGSLKMETP
-3930 FTEGIEKG
+3930 LTKG
-3938 TTFKEA
+3938 LTDGKTPQEVL
-3944 MTESLGALF
+3944 TDSIGDII
-3953 GIPYDMAVNKTSKFF
+3953 GIPYDLLVVKPSRMM
-3968 EAGKYG
+3968 EAHGKG
-3974 DGYKMIEALAPT
+3974 NTWRMLEEAAP
-3986 FVANAMQA
+3986 VALKSAMQA
-3994 YRLATEGQTTIKGRP
+3994 WRLHTEGQTTMAGRP
-4009 INSPGQPGA
+4009 INSPGQRGA
-4018 RKLSGAEA
+4018 RKLSGSEA
-4026 MGKVLGFQPTSS
+4026 VGKALGFQPVSS
-4038 AKSYEAYRAGKR
+4038 TKSYDAYAAGKHAD
-4050 QDAVRSDKVNDLAV
+4050 QVRSDKIDELTVLA
-4064 LVLKSIDTGNPGG
+4064 LKTYDTGKPDG
-4077 RIAMMQELRAW
+4077 RIAMMQELRVW
-4088 NKRMQEEGKPHM
+4088 NKRMQAEGKPHM

-4108 RRVKSRR
+4108 RRVKARR

-4128 AAQMATWGV
+4128 AMQMAAWGV

>member
-1 MNMLNLQEFRS
+1 MLNLQEFRS

-351 SATGQDDTLQSPD
+351 SAAGQDDTLQSPD

-507 EEQERLK
+507 EEQERLE

-555 PTAAVPVP
+555 PIAAVPVP

-595 PGARSGESRVQQ
+595 PGAQSGESRVQQ
-607 TPIAPSNAQSL
+607 TPIAPSNEQSL
-618 APAMDPQPAIRE
+618 ASAMDPQPAIRE

-683 KEARRLTNAQLWE
+683 NEARRLTNAQLRE

-725 PEKKRTRENPENGAF
+725 PEKKRTRENLENGAF

-797 KRQTGRSGTDAGG
+797 KRQTGRSGTDAG
-810 RSGRSV
+810 RSDRGELRGEQLPNQMGTPAERV
-816 GRTVL
+816 ERP
-821 GSSDQISQRTA
+821 A
-832 GRHHSGDADAD
+832 GTDSLPD

-863 TADRGSG
+863 TADRGSR

-912 AEKRAATPEEQTLLA
+912 TEKRAATPEEQTLLA

-967 AAELLSPEEVA
+967 AAEMLSPEEVA

-1146 AIRLPQTVFK
+1146 AVRLPQTAFK

-1225 YTVLPRGTDI
+1225 YTVLPRGTKI
-1235 DAQFAEAVT
+1235 DAQFAKAVT

-1258 ADFIRRQA
+1258 ADSIRRQA
-1266 AERDFNPKHTKE
+1266 AERNFNPKHTKE

-1368 KSKNGEE
+1368 KNKNGEE

-1380 RRYKRKRLF
+1380 RRFKRQKLLG
-1389 DLDVEA
+1389 LDVESS
-1395 PLIEQLEKVT
+1395 LVDQLEKIT
-1405 DDGRIIKAE
+1405 DDGRIVKQP
-1414 FLKGRTIKRPVTP
+1414 FLLGRTIKRLVTP

-1876 GIDPSGSEM
+1876 GIDPTGSEM

-2119 GFGEQVTARRGFD
+2119 GFGEQVAARRGFD
-2132 LRGFMMRRFK
+2132 LRGFMMRRFT

-2147 ASQVAW
+2147 SSQVAW

-2355 VIEKETYTKQ
+2355 VIGKETYTKQ

-2445 AQGIATRLMNR
+2445 AQGIATRLVNR

-2546 TRLRLRHAAA
+2546 TRLRLRHATA

-2583 VSIKKKHAG
+2583 AGIRKKHAG

-2673 PRSDNKARL
+2673 PRSDSKARL

-2697 AGSLDATEQGAWR
+2697 MGSLDATEQGAWR

-2732 RMGYGNVDALLADLG
+2732 RMGHGNVDALLADLG

-2801 AGRGNKIRG
+2801 VGRGNKIRG

-2926 IKNQIAA
+2926 VKNQIAA

-2958 VVNRESYRGV
+2958 VVNRESY
-2968 KILTEKDVVKP
+2968 
-2979 VAPQEIE
+2979 
-2986 EAAHDAWRQIQR
+2986 
-2998 DMEEWGR
+2998 
-3005 QIDAARNG
+3005 
-3013 AIHPRQVL
+3013 
-3021 TVGQTPAVLQKLGA
+3021 
-3035 PELAMT
+3035 
-3041 MTQNVLRKIGE
+3041 
-3052 GGKHGLPD
+3052 
-3060 ALVRRLPVLLA
+3060 
-3071 EPVMVFR
+3071 
-3078 SGTQANSLV
+3078 
-3087 ALLETVHSGMPVVAA
+3087 
-3102 VHLDVVRG
+3102 
-3110 SVHINELSSVYGKS
+3110 
-3124 NGGLGWIANEIRAGR
+3124 
-3139 RVYADKT
+3139 
-3146 KIPAWRRG
+3146 
-3154 FAEDQGSRR
+3154 
-3163 MSGLQLPGA
+3163 
-3172 FVLPN
+3172 
-3177 DPRGVKI
+3177 RGVKI

-3468 VREEWAKIVAANRK
+3468 VREEWAKIVAVNRK
-3482 DFPGATWNQ
+3482 NFPGATWNQ

-3652 QNVIIGVPRL
+3652 QNAIIGVPRL

-3718 DELQGQLTSS
+3718 DELQGQLISS

-3820 RMASPVYTFRSFGF
+3820 RMASPIYTFRSFGF

-3888 EDWTSKIRKAMPESD
+3888 EDWTSKIRKALPESD

-4064 LVLKSIDTGNPGG
+4064 LVLKSIDTGKPDG
-4077 RIAMMQELRAW
+4077 RIAMMKELRAW

>member
-1 MNMLNLQEFRS
+1 MPRQNTIRPANANYQDLLVDFTGWDFSQFDGQQE
-12 TYPQYNDMTDYEL
+12 
-25 STALHR
+25 
-31 SKYADM
+31 K
-37 PYEQFARGFGGP
+37 
-49 LREDERILQAR
+49 
-60 EYNAR
+60 
-65 HPEAPIEPQ
+65 PQ

-117 DADALRA
+117 DADALRE
-124 RQEREREQ
+124 RQERERER
-132 AEYAR
+132 AYLR
-137 KYEGKTFDGVT
+137 KYQGKTFEGLP

-255 LGKGL
+255 LGKNVFKGGL
-260 FRGSVGQGIKRVGGL
+260 GNIAKRVGGL
-275 YGEEF
+275 YGEELG
-280 ATETATQMGQGAI
+280 TETATQMGQGYEEERA
-293 ESDIGLREKAPGFLE
+293 GLREKAPGFLE

-351 SATGQDDTLQSPD
+351 SAAGQDDTLQSPD

-437 LQSDAAPTPAQRQ
+437 LQSDAAPAPAQRQ

-456 WESPLAAPFPEASSF
+456 WESPLAVPFPEASSF

-507 EEQERLK
+507 EEQERLE

-547 PLAVATAN
+547 PLVVATAN
-555 PTAAVPVP
+555 PTAAAPVP

-576 ADTMAQAEALGMPA
+576 ADTMAQAEILGMPA
-590 PNPLA
+590 PDAVPQEA
-595 PGARSGESRVQQ
+595 QATRAMSVVPSPMPGAMPDLGNQMQPMPVLPSPMPRGLPAPVEAVSGEEKPLDRKSRLELIRSLPQEERARARKMKNPELFEYVRQRRED
-607 TPIAPSNAQSL
+607 AQSRATVPVGGEAHTSTRPEMPASEAQEAL
-618 APAMDPQPAIRE
+618 AFIDRYLDGGEGTPEAFEAALTGIGKRISPYDKQERLLFETVSAGKSGKRE
-630 TLVPPPAP
+630 
-638 MPSFANTQ
+638 
-646 YAGGPAES
+646 ES
-654 ARAATAAAPQARPSE
+654 ADARAAKPAGDPLGTAHTQFSGRP
-669 SRAELLQQLSPESR
+669 AEAIEHLMR
-683 KEARRLTNAQLWE
+683 VKE
-696 RVRAERNPARFNED
+696 
-710 GQTEEKPT
+710 GH
-718 VPAPQAE
+718 VPA
-725 PEKKRTRENPENGAF
+725 AF
-740 EAEKGVVK
+740 
-748 SDAQV
+748 
-753 VENKRDAAENKE
+753 NKE
-765 LSHAPTDAQGS
+765 GLGDIDLPWG
-776 GVDDS
+776 
-781 GSHEEHGSEDV
+781 
-792 SRADG
+792 RDG
-797 KRQTGRSGTDAGG
+797 KKGY
-810 RSGRSV
+810 
-816 GRTVL
+816 
-821 GSSDQISQRTA
+821 
-832 GRHHSGDADAD
+832 
-843 HGLQQ
+843 GL
-848 RLERGAAD
+848 AH
-856 GDRVRRG
+856 
-863 TADRGSG
+863 
-870 RGRGSVSGLNY
+870 
-881 NAPVGALARTGS
+881 
-893 WKETA
+893 
-898 ARNLDIIELSKRLD
+898 IIERRTKD
-912 AEKRAATPEEQTLLA
+912 
-927 QYVGWGPADIRNKL
+927 
-941 FPSTNSSLREI
+941 
-952 NPYAVSPDWRPLAER
+952 
-967 AAELLSPEEVA
+967 
-978 TAFQSTQYAHYTSE
+978 
-992 PMIRAIW
+992 
-999 SGLQRLG
+999 G
-1006 FKGGNILEPGMGTGL
+1006 F
-1021 FAVASPSEVMEK
+1021 
-1033 SKYTGVEMDK
+1033 
-1043 ATARIARHLLPES
+1043 
-1056 NILNADFVK
+1056 
-1065 QKLPDNFFDLA
+1065 
-1076 IGNPPFSATKILD
+1076 
-1089 DPAYKKYRFL
+1089 
-1099 LHDYFFAK
+1099 
-1107 SLDKVRPGGLLVFV
+1107 
-1121 TSKGTM
+1121 
-1127 DKADDK
+1127 
-1133 ARNFMAERADLLG
+1133 
-1146 AIRLPQTVFK
+1146 
-1156 QNAGTEVVTD
+1156 
-1166 VLFLRKRQP
+1166 
-1175 GEAAGG
+1175 
-1181 EAWLGRAEVK
+1181 
-1191 TPEGPALVNE
+1191 
-1201 YFARH
+1201 
-1206 PEMVL
+1206 
-1211 GEHSLQGSMRRANE
+1211 
-1225 YTVLPRGTDI
+1225 
-1235 DAQFAEAVT
+1235 
-1244 HLPENVYSPDVRSS
+1244 
-1258 ADFIRRQA
+1258 
-1266 AERDFNPKHTKE
+1266 
-1278 GALYVDDKGLL
+1278 
-1289 RRLDNGSGVDIG
+1289 
-1301 TVAKLTDA
+1301 
-1309 DREWLKGYVELR
+1309 
-1321 DALKQAQYDQ
+1321 
-1331 LQDGDWEASLKKL
+1331 
-1344 NQLYDAFVKR
+1344 
-1354 HGFIN
+1354 
-1359 EFKEYERTA
+1359 
-1368 KSKNGEE
+1368 NGE
-1375 VTTSY
+1375 
-1380 RRYKRKRLF
+1380 
-1389 DLDVEA
+1389 
-1395 PLIEQLEKVT
+1395 
-1405 DDGRIIKAE
+1405 
-1414 FLKGRTIKRPVTP
+1414 
-1427 QIKDINDALMVSL
+1427 
-1440 DQRGTL
+1440 
-1446 DLDHVAELAGK
+1446 
-1457 DRDAVIKELGDA
+1457 
-1469 VYEVPGADWQMADE
+1469 
-1483 YLSGDVVTKLEEAEA
+1483 
-1498 AAASDKRFRRNVEAL
+1498 
-1513 RKVQPKPLEAKNI
+1513 
-1526 SVGLGAPWIP
+1526 
-1536 TEHLDAFARE
+1536 AFARE
-1546 ILGLNLH
+1546 LPGIIDRGILERREEYPGRAYIIDGKSEAV
-1553 IRYNKDSGTFS
+1553 IRLDWSGEKRAWLVTAYPDKGMFDSPSSGRGS
-1564 VPDANRRSARSG
+1564 RS
-1576 TSEWGTPDRSP
+1576 
-1587 QEILSA
+1587 
-1593 VLNNQ
+1593 
-1598 SITIRVKDAQGKT
+1598 T
-1611 RTDNTATTEA
+1611 RTSAPEKTPSRDLGNAASSISAPAAKDKPATEGRPAAESGPVRPPETNTLPPVKIETLGRISGELASASPAKPEGKSAGNKTGAAPARRTPSSRIEDFGEKIGGARKDVWQGLRAILDSATVEDIA
-1621 NEKADKMRKA
+1621 RQPLEKAFPAPNYEKLLAEGTDPKLVALTHAMRDYVAARKPKMRTRSYMAGEMKELLDGYRKLLAGETTLQQFYEGTA
-1631 FESWIWQDA
+1631 FIDRGAARGIQDVA
-1640 KRTGELVKIYNRTF
+1640 
-1654 NNIAPRRFD
+1654 D
-1663 GSHLTLPGL
+1663 
-1672 SLRYKLYD
+1672 LYE
-1680 HQKRAIWRIIQ
+1680 
-1691 TGNVYLAHAVGA
+1691 AVGHSNSLA
-1703 GKTLEM
+1703 G
-1709 IVSGMEQRR
+1709 VSISAGSYSLLDGKRYDPP
-1718 LGLIQRP
+1718 LT
-1725 MYVVPNHMLR
+1725 MYVV
-1735 QFSSE
+1735 E
-1740 FQDAY
+1740 K
-1745 PLARI
+1745 
-1750 MVADEENFTGDNRR
+1750 
-1764 RFVAQA
+1764 A
-1770 ALNAPDAI
+1770 A
-1778 VITHSAFKRIGTRP
+1778 
-1792 ETIEAA
+1792 
-1798 TRDFIAQLEEAIEDS
+1798 
-1813 EDRISRS
+1813 
-1820 RLEQRLEQAKRR
+1820 
-1832 TEARFS
+1832 
-1838 KSKDQAVFFEDMG
+1838 
-1851 VDFLY
+1851 
-1856 VDEAHGFR
+1856 
-1864 KLDFVTNRDRVK
+1864 
-1876 GIDPSGSEM
+1876 
-1885 ALDLY
+1885 
-1890 SKLEWLRRE
+1890 
-1899 HPGRSHV
+1899 
-1906 LASGTPV
+1906 
-1913 TNTMAELYTVM
+1913 
-1924 RYMDPE
+1924 
-1930 GLERDGLSSFD
+1930 
-1941 AWATMFGRVK
+1941 K
-1951 ADLEQNASGSYE
+1951 A
-1963 TVERFAKFVNV
+1963 
-1974 PELMKRVRGF
+1974 
-1984 MDVLTMSQ
+1984 
-1992 LGDLVKRPDLKT
+1992 
-2004 GQPINVVAQASPAV
+2004 
-2018 LDYLKNVLAPRIQA
+2018 
-2032 SKKWRPS
+2032 
-2039 AAEKGNPDPIVRIIT
+2039 
-2054 DGRLAALDLRFVSD
+2054 
-2068 LAEDDPHSKLN
+2068 
-2079 LMIDDII
+2079 
-2086 KTHHAVGDR
+2086 
-2095 VYTNPET
+2095 
-2102 GKADAVK
+2102 
-2109 GGTQIVFSSV
+2109 
-2119 GFGEQVTARRGFD
+2119 
-2132 LRGFMMRRFK
+2132 
-2142 EGGIP
+2142 
-2147 ASQVAW
+2147 
-2153 MGDYKTHAKKEAMF
+2153 
-2167 KDMRA
+2167 
-2172 GKVRVLIGSPQNMGT
+2172 
-2187 GVNVQKRLAKL
+2187 
-2198 HYLSPPW
+2198 
-2205 FPADVEQPHGRILRQ
+2205 
-2220 GNQNPEVEINWYATK
+2220 
-2235 GTYDSTMWGMVA
+2235 
-2247 RKARF
+2247 
-2252 IEQAFTGDDS
+2252 
-2262 VRTLEDI
+2262 
-2269 SESSQYEMA
+2269 
-2278 AALAAGDER
+2278 
-2287 AIQLAGLNSD
+2287 
-2297 IERLSRLNR
+2297 
-2306 AHTEEQMRFRNRRR
+2306 
-2320 DIEHA
+2320 
-2325 LEREAQERTKLQTAL
+2325 TAL
-2340 ETLDGE
+2340 S
-2346 NVSADNFRL
+2346 NWP
-2355 VIEKETYTKQ
+2355 
-2365 KEAGEA
+2365 
-2371 LLTAAERELARWTP
+2371 RELARGKT
-2385 RGAKARESIGIGSAQ
+2385 REEAIAAFKKKFNELEWDKPKKKKDISFSIYYKRNNPQAIF
-2400 GKCPLILHLDVGE
+2400 
-2413 TGGKIGKRLR
+2413 IGK
-2423 SLEVKIG
+2423 KIG
-2430 RLNLEVQDFIRDEAS
+2430 RDFVDLAGPFATAEEARTHEREHGDELAKKLAEMKELPDERRAGNAPRVGEDLRDGRDVTPEMFSEAFGFRGVEFGNWVGNEQRQTDLNNAFDA
-2445 AQGIATRLMNR
+2445 LMDLAGVLDISPKALS
-2456 LNGIERGIRES
+2456 LNGELGLAFGARGRGGKQAHNAHYETGRVVINLTRARGAGSLAHEWLHALDNYFARMRGEKFAGEYLSDDPEVALASRGKKPVHLHKTPRREIIEAWGLVRKAIRES
-2467 KTRESELR
+2467 GMKERSDALDKLRTRPYWGTDVEMTARAFESYVIEKLHDQNAANDYLANIVSDEAWR
-2475 REQESLQRRIGAPF
+2475 ASVREGQGYPYPVR
-2489 PQEEE
+2489 
-2494 LNEKIA
+2494 
-2500 EAARIQAELE
+2500 AELPAIRAAFDHLFRTVE
-2510 EEGKKQAETEQQ
+2510 ERRTER
-2522 TEEGEDAGGMAS
+2522 GVALAS
-2534 LAPGEYLPPRRD
+2534 LATGEYLPPRRD

-2583 VSIKKKHAG
+2583 AGIRKKHAG

-2643 RRMVLNHLWLNL
+2643 RRTVLNQLWLNL

-2673 PRSDNKARL
+2673 PRSDSKARL

-2697 AGSLDATEQGAWR
+2697 MGSLDATEQGAWR

-2732 RMGYGNVDALLADLG
+2732 RMGHGNVDALLADLG

-2789 TEAWERQLDDFA
+2789 TEAWGRQLDDFA

-2832 ARRNLTKVLAKHE
+2832 ARRNLTKVLTKHE

-3021 TVGQTPAVLQKLGA
+3021 TVGQTPAVLQTLGA
-3035 PELAMT
+3035 PDLAMT

-3139 RVYADKT
+3139 RMYADKT

-3273 AKGIPSFAKLYD
+3273 AKGFPSFAKLYD

-3564 ENIKEVLYEYI
+3564 ENIKEVLYEYV

-3652 QNVIIGVPRL
+3652 QNAIIGVPRL

-3710 GVINAAYM
+3710 GVISAAYM

-3888 EDWTSKIRKAMPESD
+3888 EDWTSKIRKALPESD

-4064 LVLKSIDTGNPGG
+4064 LVLKSIDTGKPDG

>member
-1 MNMLNLQEFRS
+1 MSRQQANRPTNANYQDLLVDFEGWDFSQ
-12 TYPQYNDMTDYEL
+12 
-25 STALHR
+25 
-31 SKYADM
+31 
-37 PYEQFARGFGGP
+37 FGG
-49 LREDERILQAR
+49 EQTQ
-60 EYNAR
+60 
-65 HPEAPIEPQ
+65 PQ
-74 EEPGFLSKL
+74 EEEPGFLDRLWSS
-83 GNSAMAIGEGLTMLP
+83 GAAIAEGIAMLP
-98 GGVVDTLRDAY
+98 GGVADTVRDAWN
-109 HGGNIDVT
+109 GGDIDVN
-117 DADALRA
+117 DAEALRA
-124 RQEREREQ
+124 RQERERER

-137 KYEGKTFDGVT
+137 KYQGKAFDGLT
-148 DAMNSMGYSTA
+148 DAMNSMGYSLT
-159 TMGASLIAGA
+159 TMGASLGAGAAGA
-169 LGSAAGP
+169 LAGP
-176 VGAGAAGM
+176 VAAGAAGM
-184 AASGALAY
+184 AAAGTVAY
-192 RASKQQFLR
+192 RASKQQFLE
-201 QMLDRTEQ
+201 QMLDKTAK

-218 EWDRIATE
+218 EWDRVATE

-240 PEALSNLFMAKLLGP
+240 PEALSNLFMTKLLGP
-255 LGKGL
+255 LGKNVFKGGL
-260 FRGSVGQGIKRVGGL
+260 GNIAKRVGGL
-275 YGEEF
+275 YGEELG
-280 ATETATQMGQGAI
+280 TETATQMGQGYEEERA
-293 ESDIGLREKAPGFLE
+293 GLRESAPGVWE
-308 AFGEIAPATFWQTTL
+308 AFKEIAPATFWQTTL
-323 MAGGKKG
+323 MAGGKKAADFAANRMRRRAEG
-330 ADLLARRFRSRKA
+330 ANDAGTGETPPLDTPQPSGNDGLPTSLPIDDSAQEREFR
-343 DVEANAGA
+343 EASG
-351 SATGQDDTLQSPD
+351 
-364 ISSSAAQSGEFDA
+364 ISGPLWDA
-377 LSAPAWN
+377 PPAP
-384 PAEPRMDEDIWNR
+384 MDEATWNR
-397 EAAARGWNHLRTD
+397 EAAARGWNHMRTD
-410 VNAAVTPQDAS
+410 VGTPQPQEGVAS
-421 TSRVSAALEQ
+421 GISMALENGDNVDLLQPDNHFSAQQPKTKDVQPTLRPDSSPLYQEDMDRVLAMRDGRYAPSLEERATAALEQ
-431 GESVDL
+431 RKMPYQGPS
-437 LQSDAAPTPAQRQ
+437 STP
-450 WAAQTP
+450 
-456 WESPLAAPFPEASSF
+456 FMEASGF
-471 TMDAMLRPAV
+471 TPQGMLAPQV
-481 MPARPASNA
+481 TPARPI
-490 FLSDAEHADSE
+490 
-501 NFVRKF
+501 
-507 EEQERLK
+507 
-514 GDKAMSLYGPM
+514 SLGIGFM
-525 SRMRESYPVSR
+525 QDR
-536 GVLSQMGQQAM
+536 
-547 PLAVATAN
+547 
-555 PTAAVPVP
+555 PTPSAPSVQTVP

-595 PGARSGESRVQQ
+595 PGAQSGESRVQQ

-618 APAMDPQPAIRE
+618 APAMDPQSTTRE
-630 TLVPPPAP
+630 TLVPHAAP

-646 YAGGPAES
+646 YNVGPAES
-654 ARAATAAAPQARPSE
+654 ARAATAAAPQARPRE
-669 SRAELLQQLSPESR
+669 SRAELLLQLSPESR
-683 KEARRLTNAQLWE
+683 KEARRLTNAQLRE
-696 RVRAERNPARFNED
+696 RVRAEQGPVRFKED
-710 GQTEEKPT
+710 GRTEEKPT
-718 VPAPQAE
+718 ESALQAE
-725 PEKKRTRENPENGAF
+725 SEKKRVREIPENGAF
-740 EAEKGVVK
+740 DAEKGVVK
-748 SDAQV
+748 SDAQT
-753 VENKRDAAENKE
+753 ESKRSAAKNKE
-765 LSHAPTDAQGS
+765 PSHAQTDAQGL

-781 GSHEEHGSEDV
+781 GSHEGNGSPDV
-792 SRADG
+792 PRTDG
-797 KRQTGRSGTDAGG
+797 KREAERGDPDAGG
-810 RSGRSV
+810 RSGRGV
-816 GRTVL
+816 GGTVL
-821 GSSDQISQRTA
+821 RSSDQVFQGTA
-832 GRHHSGDADAD
+832 GRHHSGDTNAD
-843 HGLQQ
+843 HGVQQ
-848 RLERGAAD
+848 RLERSPAD

-863 TADRGSG
+863 APERGRG
-870 RGRGSVSGLNY
+870 GERGRGSVSGLNY

-912 AEKRAATPEEQTLLA
+912 AEKRSATPDEQALLA
-927 QYVGWGPADIRNKL
+927 QYVGWGPSDIRNKL
-941 FPSTNSSLREI
+941 FPTNNSSRREI

-967 AAELLSPEEVA
+967 AVEILSPEETA

-992 PMIRAIW
+992 PMIRSIW
-999 SGLQRLG
+999 AGLERLG
-1006 FKGGNILEPGMGTGL
+1006 FKGGAILEPGMGTGL
-1021 FAVASPSEVMEK
+1021 FAVAAPSEIMER

-1056 NILNADFVK
+1056 AILNADFVK

-1076 IGNPPFSATKILD
+1076 VGNPPFSGTKILD

-1133 ARNFMAERADLLG
+1133 ARKYMAGRADLLG
-1146 AIRLPQTVFK
+1146 AVRLPQTAFK

-1181 EAWLGRAEVK
+1181 ETWLGRAEVK
-1191 TPEGPALVNE
+1191 TPEGPTLVNE

-1211 GEHSLQGSMRRANE
+1211 GEHSLQGSMYRADE
-1225 YTVLPRGTDI
+1225 YTVLPRGTNI
-1235 DAQFAEAVT
+1235 DAQFAEAVS
-1244 HLPENVYSPDVRSS
+1244 HLPEKVYAPDVRSAADS
-1258 ADFIRRQA
+1258 ARRQV

-1289 RRLDNGSGVDIG
+1289 RRLENGSGVDID
-1301 TVAKLTDA
+1301 TVAKLSAA
-1309 DREWLKGYVELR
+1309 DHEWLKGYVELR

-1344 NQLYDAFVKR
+1344 NRLYDGFVKK
-1354 HGFIN
+1354 HGFIR
-1359 EFKEYERTA
+1359 EFKEYERTS
-1368 KSKNGEE
+1368 KSKDGEE
-1375 VTTSY
+1375 ITSSY
-1380 RRYKRKRLF
+1380 RRYKRRKLL
-1389 DLDVEA
+1389 DLDVEV
-1395 PLIEQLEKVT
+1395 PLIEQLEKIT
-1405 DDGRIIKAE
+1405 DDGRIVKAE

-1427 QIKDINDALMVSL
+1427 QIKNTNDALMVSL
-1440 DQRGTL
+1440 DQRGAL
-1446 DLDHVAELAGK
+1446 DLSHVAELAGK
-1457 DRDAVIKELGDA
+1457 SREAVVRELGDA
-1469 VYEVPGADWQMADE
+1469 IYEVPGADWQMADE
-1483 YLSGDVVTKLEEAEA
+1483 YLSGDVVAKLEEVEA

-1536 TEHLDAFARE
+1536 TEHLDAFAQE
-1546 ILGLNLH
+1546 ILGLNIH
-1553 IRYNKDSGTFS
+1553 IRYNKDSGTFF
-1564 VPDANRRSARSG
+1564 VPGANQRSG
-1576 TSEWGTPDRSP
+1576 RSGSSEWGTPDRSP
-1587 QEILSA
+1587 LEILSA
-1593 VLNNQ
+1593 ALNNQ
-1598 SITIRVKDAQGKT
+1598 TITIREKDAQGKT
-1611 RTDNTATTEA
+1611 HTNGTATTAA

-1640 KRTGELVKIYNRTF
+1640 KRTGELVKTYNRTF

-1792 ETIEAA
+1792 ETTEAA
-1798 TRDFIAQLEEAIEDS
+1798 TKDFIAKLEEAIEDS
-1813 EDRISRS
+1813 DDRISRS

-1832 TEARFS
+1832 AEARFS
-1838 KSKDQAVFFEDMG
+1838 KATDQAVFFEDMG

-1890 SKLEWLRRE
+1890 SKLEWLRKE

-1930 GLERDGLSSFD
+1930 GLERDGLASFD
-1941 AWATMFGRVK
+1941 GWASMFGRVK

-2039 AAEKGNPDPIVRIIT
+2039 ATEKGNPDPIVRIIT

-2068 LAEDDPHSKLN
+2068 LAIDDPHSKLN

-2086 KTHHAVGDR
+2086 KTHHAVADR
-2095 VYTNPET
+2095 VYTNLET
-2102 GKADAVK
+2102 GKADTVK

-2119 GFGEQVTARRGFD
+2119 GFGEQVAARRGFD

-2167 KDMRA
+2167 KDVRA

-2262 VRTLEDI
+2262 VRTLDDI

-2297 IERLSRLNR
+2297 IERLSRLDR
-2306 AHTEEQMRFRNRRR
+2306 AHTEEQMRFRSRRR

-2355 VIEKETYTKQ
+2355 VIGKEAYTKQ

-2371 LLTAAERELARWTP
+2371 LLAAAERELDRWTP
-2385 RGAKARESIGIGSAQ
+2385 RGANARESIGIGSAQ
-2400 GKCPLILHLDVGE
+2400 GKCPLILHLDIGE
-2413 TGGKIGKRLR
+2413 TESGRIGKRLR

-2445 AQGIATRLMNR
+2445 AHGVATRIVNR
-2456 LNGIERGIRES
+2456 LNGVARGIRES

-2475 REQESLQRRIGAPF
+2475 REQESLQRRIGTSF

-2510 EEGKKQAETEQQ
+2510 EEGKKQAETDQQ

-2534 LAPGEYLPPRRD
+2534 LTPGQFLPPRRN
-2546 TRLRLRHAAA
+2546 TRLRLRPAAV

-2571 PVRVVQHFDELP
+2571 PVHVVQRFDELP
-2583 VSIKKKHAG
+2583 VGIRKKHAG
-2592 NAAALEGVYD
+2592 NAAVLEGVYD

-2643 RRMVLNHLWLNL
+2643 RRTVLDQLWLNL

-2661 AISEVAKRYGLN
+2661 TISEVAKRYGLN
-2673 PRSDNKARL
+2673 PRSDDKARL
-2682 TVMEEVLANLAEKRQ
+2682 TVMEEVLANLAEKRK
-2697 AGSLDATEQGAWR
+2697 AGSLDAKERGTWR

-2732 RMGYGNVDALLADLG
+2732 RMGYENVDALLADLG
-2747 RYVMEGVPVGKG
+2747 RFVMEGVPAGED

-2766 AFASVSEDRETTGR
+2766 VFASVSEGRETTGR

-2789 TEAWERQLDDFA
+2789 TEAWGRQLDDFA

-2816 PDVLRRLGAKP
+2816 PDVLQRLGAKP

-2832 ARRNLTKVLAKHE
+2832 ARHNLAKVLAKHE

-2859 DPLMVFKSATMSNAY
+2859 DPIMVFKSATMANAY

-2888 AAIHFDVETGR
+2888 AAIHFDVQTGR
-2899 TRINDIASI
+2899 TRINDIASV
-2908 HDRSTTRDTGEKV
+2908 HDRSTTRDTGEKI

-2926 IKNQIAA
+2926 VKNQIAA

-2946 WFRERAGLQLPS
+2946 WFRERTGLQLPS
-2958 VVNRESYRGV
+2958 VVNRESYRGI

-2979 VAPQEIE
+2979 VAGKGFE
-2986 EAAHDAWRQIQR
+2986 EDDA
-2998 DMEEWGR
+2998 
-3005 QIDAARNG
+3005 
-3013 AIHPRQVL
+3013 
-3021 TVGQTPAVLQKLGA
+3021 
-3035 PELAMT
+3035 
-3041 MTQNVLRKIGE
+3041 
-3052 GGKHGLPD
+3052 
-3060 ALVRRLPVLLA
+3060 
-3071 EPVMVFR
+3071 
-3078 SGTQANSLV
+3078 
-3087 ALLETVHSGMPVVAA
+3087 
-3102 VHLDVVRG
+3102 
-3110 SVHINELSSVYGKS
+3110 
-3124 NGGLGWIANEIRAGR
+3124 
-3139 RVYADKT
+3139 
-3146 KIPAWRRG
+3146 
-3154 FAEDQGSRR
+3154 
-3163 MSGLQLPGA
+3163 
-3172 FVLPN
+3172 
-3177 DPRGVKI
+3177 
-3184 LTEKDVV
+3184 
-3191 KPVAPQEIEEGGSPL
+3191 PL
-3206 ASLGKAERVPR
+3206 ASLSPR
-3217 AYAES
+3217 DILNMTLRGAVKSADS
-3222 IASGVRQIRKVMGR
+3222 PQIRHLFR
-3236 SVGEDVEEI
+3236 
-3245 LSNPEMG
+3245 
-3252 RLVPKNDLSIFE
+3252 KNDISLLQSVIQ
-3264 RLFKLPHWI
+3264 LPHWI
-3273 AKGIPSFAKLYD
+3273 AKAAPAFAKVYE
-3285 RQQRRSED
+3285 RQLRRMDERSAALKASLESVPSMFGKGRLKPADMD
-3293 SMEATNKALAQMPLL
+3293 SLRKLL
-3308 FDADAKKRLEEK
+3308 WKNEGRDAWQVDVSGVDKFITKETLVSGRDIIEVNPEFYKEYEKWLNGLDGTRAAKDAMLEIRKSLDADLVA
-3320 EYRQLAAML
+3320 
-3329 NKWDGRE
+3329 
-3336 IGALHGIE
+3336 
-3344 KFNTLGKTLWKDRPV
+3344 
-3359 LAHNP
+3359 AHN
-3364 RYKEKFDE
+3364 RM
-3372 WLKAQP
+3372 
-3378 EPERVKQAFRQVRGA
+3378 
-3393 LDDAFLAAYSKLAA
+3393 AA
-3407 MSDLA
+3407 MSEMSDDA
-3412 DTDLETYRTDFGSIH
+3412 IKEFRQSIGH
-3427 NYFPHSRKGKYFV
+3427 VPNYFPHHRYGRYFV
-3440 TATMGKGIAGDPRQ
+3440 QAKRGDE
-3454 VVFRKHFD
+3454 VVFRQHFD
-3462 VPLGSS
+3462 ALGEKAAMAKA
-3468 VREEWAKIVAANRK
+3468 RRIIEEQRK
-3482 DFPGATWNQ
+3482 NYPD
-3491 PQKVEKLP
+3491 VEWMDGKNDRLP
-3499 DDILGAPIDV
+3499 DEVLGAPIDS
-3509 EAMEQLIK
+3509 EAMEQIIR
-3517 AAAGKIGDNEQA
+3517 AATAKIGDKERA
-3529 QEIQKLMLTGISDIL
+3529 REINDLLTEGVADVL
-3544 KARGF
+3544 KARGW
-3549 GAHGIKRQN
+3549 GSHGIRRKG
-3558 IPGYET
+3558 IPGFET
-3564 ENIKEVLYEYI
+3564 EDLSRVLYDYKA
-3575 SGLNG
+3575 GLNG

-3585 EAASDFAAA
+3585 EAARDFSEA
-3594 LGKINAQ
+3594 LSNVNARD
-3601 KTPRLW
+3601 TPNLW
-3607 EYASQYVKDM
+3607 KYTAQYVKDM
-3617 LRNSDQIDRIA
+3617 LRNSDRVDRIT
-3628 GNIKTVAFAWYL
+3628 GNIKAAAFAWYL
-3640 GANFKTAVVNAT
+3640 GGSIKTAFVNAT
-3652 QNVIIGVPRL
+3652 QNLVVGVPRL
-3662 QMYVTGG
+3662 QMDVMGGGREWLAGAQSALVDRVTGNKGRGLSDDEARLVHELG
-3669 GAQWIKGAMDT
+3669 GEKVITDAYMEE
-3680 IGLKYTGTG
+3680 
-3689 VRGARNLTAD
+3689 VRGQLGNTPRNLW
-3699 EESMLQELYGN
+3699 N
-3710 GVINAAYM
+3710 KF
-3718 DELQGQLTSS
+3718 TS
-3728 PVLKGWRRFIAVL
+3728 VL
-3741 GKPMAMV
+3741 GWPMSEV
-3748 ECFNR
+3748 ERFNR
-3753 ASLALAAYRAA
+3753 ASLALAAFRAA
-3764 KAGAF
+3764 RSGKLKA
-3769 RASALQ
+3769 RAR
-3775 EFGLK
+3775 
-3780 DGEKMNHEQAR
+3780 EKYGVKGKASYEQAKA
-3791 DFAAMLVRDSHYE
+3791 FAADVVRDAHFV
-3804 YGKGNQPEF
+3804 YGKSNMPEF
-3813 LRSNFAG
+3813 MRSNTAG
-3820 RMASPVYTFRSFGF
+3820 RAMASMYTFRTFTH
-3834 NTLNLWWR
+3834 NMVAMWAW
-3842 ALRQE
+3842 ALKTQGKE
-3847 GWEGRVFVAKS
+3847 GAAFVAKS
-3858 LGATI
+3858 LGATM
-3863 ALGGL
+3863 ALGGV
-3868 TAFPFYATMAALC
+3868 TALPLYATLMALC
-3881 AAASGDD
+3881 QAVTGDD
-3888 EDWTSKIRKAMPESD
+3888 DDWTELLRSHLPESN
-3903 LMRDVAC
+3903 LLRDAVC
-3910 YGLPA
+3910 YGAPA
-3915 LAGVNIGGSLRMETP
+3915 IAGVNIGGSLKMETP
-3930 FTEGIEKG
+3930 LTKG
-3938 TTFKEA
+3938 LADGKTPQEVLTD
-3944 MTESLGALF
+3944 SIGDII
-3953 GIPYDMAVNKTSKFF
+3953 GIPYDLLVVKPSRMM
-3968 EAGKYG
+3968 EAHGKG
-3974 DGYKMIEALAPT
+3974 NTWRVLEEAAP
-3986 FVANAMQA
+3986 VALKSAMQA
-3994 YRLATEGQTTIKGRP
+3994 WRLHTEGQTTMAGRP
-4009 INSPGQPGA
+4009 INSPGQRGA
-4018 RKLSGAEA
+4018 RKLSGSEA
-4026 MGKVLGFQPTSS
+4026 VGKALGFQPVSS
-4038 AKSYEAYRAGKR
+4038 TKSYDAYAAGKHAD
-4050 QDAVRSDKVNDLAV
+4050 QVRSDKIDELTVLA
-4064 LVLKSIDTGNPGG
+4064 LKSFDTGKPDG
-4077 RIAMMQELRAW
+4077 RIAMMHELRAW
-4088 NKRMQEEGKPHM
+4088 NKRMQAEGKPYM

-4128 AAQMATWGV
+4128 AMQMAAWGI

>member
-1 MNMLNLQEFRS
+1 MPRQNANRPANANYQDLLVDFTGWDFSQFDGQQE
-12 TYPQYNDMTDYEL
+12 
-25 STALHR
+25 
-31 SKYADM
+31 K
-37 PYEQFARGFGGP
+37 
-49 LREDERILQAR
+49 
-60 EYNAR
+60 
-65 HPEAPIEPQ
+65 PQ

-98 GGVVDTLRDAY
+98 GGVVDTARDVWR
-109 HGGNIDVT
+109 GGDIDVN
-117 DADALRA
+117 DADTLRE

-132 AEYAR
+132 AEYVR
-137 KYEGKTFDGVT
+137 KYQGKTFEGLP
-148 DAMNSMGYSTA
+148 DAMMSIPYSLT
-159 TMGASLIAGA
+159 TMGASLGAGA
-169 LGSAAGP
+169 AGAVAGP

-184 AASGALAY
+184 AAAGTVAY
-192 RASKQQFLR
+192 RATKEDFMR
-201 QMLDRTEQ
+201 RMLDQTKQ
-209 VLGRMPTQE
+209 VLGRMPSQE
-218 EWDRIATE
+218 EWDRVAEE
-226 FDDEATKFGAWEAG
+226 FDGEATRYGLWEAG

-255 LGKGL
+255 LGKNVFKGGL
-260 FRGSVGQGIKRVGGL
+260 GNIAKRVGGL
-275 YGEEF
+275 YGEELG
-280 ATETATQMGQGAI
+280 TETATQMGQGYEEERA
-293 ESDIGLREKAPGFLE
+293 GLREKAPGFLE

-351 SATGQDDTLQSPD
+351 SAAGQDDTLQSPD

-471 TMDAMLRPAV
+471 TMDAMLRPVV
-481 MPARPASNA
+481 MPARPTSNA

-501 NFVRKF
+501 NFVRKV
-507 EEQERLK
+507 EEQERLE

-555 PTAAVPVP
+555 PIAAAPVP

-595 PGARSGESRVQQ
+595 PGARSEESRVQQ

-654 ARAATAAAPQARPSE
+654 ARAAIAAAPQARPSE

-683 KEARRLTNAQLWE
+683 KEARRLTNAQLRE

-725 PEKKRTRENPENGAF
+725 PEKKRTRENPENSAF

-748 SDAQV
+748 SDAQA
-753 VENKRDAAENKE
+753 VENKRDAAANKE

-810 RSGRSV
+810 RSGGSV
-816 GRTVL
+816 RGDDL
-821 GSSDQISQRTA
+821 G
-832 GRHHSGDADAD
+832 HSGQSQPEKFSRSDGRDADAD

-941 FPSTNSSLREI
+941 FPSTNSSRREI

-967 AAELLSPEEVA
+967 AAEMLSPEEVA

-1146 AIRLPQTVFK
+1146 AVRLPQTAFK

-1258 ADFIRRQA
+1258 ADSRRRQA

-1344 NQLYDAFVKR
+1344 NQLYDAFVKKN
-1354 HGFIN
+1354 GFIR
-1359 EFKEYERTA
+1359 EFKEHERT
-1368 KSKNGEE
+1368 SKGKDGEE

-1380 RRYKRKRLF
+1380 RRFKRKRLF

-1405 DDGRIIKAE
+1405 DDGRIVKQP
-1414 FLKGRTIKRPVTP
+1414 FLLGRTIKRPVTP
-1427 QIKDINDALMVSL
+1427 QIKNINDALMVSL
-1440 DQRGTL
+1440 DQRGAL

-1469 VYEVPGADWQMADE
+1469 VYEVPGADWRMADE

-1718 LGLIQRP
+1718 LCLIQRP

-1792 ETIEAA
+1792 KTIEAA

-1876 GIDPSGSEM
+1876 GIDPTGSEM

-2039 AAEKGNPDPIVRIIT
+2039 AAEKGNPDPVVRIIT

-2119 GFGEQVTARRGFD
+2119 GFGEQVAARRGFD

-2220 GNQNPEVEINWYATK
+2220 GNQNSEVEINWYATK

-2320 DIEHA
+2320 DIGHA

-2355 VIEKETYTKQ
+2355 VIGKAAYTKQ

-2413 TGGKIGKRLR
+2413 TGGRIGKRLR

-2445 AQGIATRLMNR
+2445 AQGIATRLVNR
-2456 LNGIERGIRES
+2456 LNGVERAIRES

-2673 PRSDNKARL
+2673 PRSDSKARL

-2697 AGSLDATEQGAWR
+2697 MGSLDATEQGAWR

-2732 RMGYGNVDALLADLG
+2732 RMGHGNVDALLADLG

-2832 ARRNLTKVLAKHE
+2832 ARRNLTKVLTKHE

-2926 IKNQIAA
+2926 VKNQIAA

-2958 VVNRESYRGV
+2958 VVNRESYRG
-2968 KILTEKDVVKP
+2968 I
-2979 VAPQEIE
+2979 
-2986 EAAHDAWRQIQR
+2986 
-2998 DMEEWGR
+2998 
-3005 QIDAARNG
+3005 
-3013 AIHPRQVL
+3013 
-3021 TVGQTPAVLQKLGA
+3021 
-3035 PELAMT
+3035 
-3041 MTQNVLRKIGE
+3041 
-3052 GGKHGLPD
+3052 
-3060 ALVRRLPVLLA
+3060 
-3071 EPVMVFR
+3071 
-3078 SGTQANSLV
+3078 
-3087 ALLETVHSGMPVVAA
+3087 
-3102 VHLDVVRG
+3102 
-3110 SVHINELSSVYGKS
+3110 
-3124 NGGLGWIANEIRAGR
+3124 
-3139 RVYADKT
+3139 
-3146 KIPAWRRG
+3146 
-3154 FAEDQGSRR
+3154 
-3163 MSGLQLPGA
+3163 
-3172 FVLPN
+3172 
-3177 DPRGVKI
+3177 KI

-3222 IASGVRQIRKVMGR
+3222 IASGVRQIRKAMGR

-3273 AKGIPSFAKLYD
+3273 AKDHAGFGKVYN
-3285 RQQRRSED
+3285 RQQQRKEER
-3293 SMEATNKALAQMPLL
+3293 ATANKRAFEEMPLL
-3308 FDADAKKRLEEK
+3308 FDPDAKKRLNRK
-3320 EYRQLAAML
+3320 ELGQLGTMIW
-3329 NKWDGRE
+3329 KWDGKE
-3336 IGALHGIE
+3336 IGPLHGIE
-3344 KFNTLGKTLWKDRPV
+3344 KFKVKDKTLNGRDV
-3359 LAHNP
+3359 LEMNP
-3364 RYKEKFDE
+3364 RYVEKFKE
-3372 WLKAQP
+3372 WLEGQP
-3378 EPERVKQAFRQVRGA
+3378 EPDRVKEAFLQVRQA
-3393 LDDAFLAAYSKLAA
+3393 LDGAFLSAYRKMAD

-3412 DTDLETYRTDFGSIH
+3412 DTDLEMYRTDFGNIH
-3427 NYFPHSRKGKYFV
+3427 NYFPHQRKGKFFV
-3440 TATMGKGIAGDPRQ
+3440 VATKGTGKEGDPKET
-3454 VVFRKHFD
+3454 VFRKHFD
-3462 VPLGSS
+3462 VPPGSS

-3482 DFPGATWNQ
+3482 DFPGARWEQ
-3491 PQKVEKLP
+3491 PREAEKLP
-3499 DDILGAPIDV
+3499 DDILGAPIDPQ
-3509 EAMEQLIK
+3509 AMEQIIT
-3517 AAAGKIGDNEQA
+3517 AAAAKLSNGEQA
-3529 QEIQKLMLTGISDIL
+3529 EQIRSTLLTGVSDIL

-3549 GAHGIKRQN
+3549 GAHGIKRQG
-3558 IPGYET
+3558 IPGFET
-3564 ENIKEVLYEYI
+3564 EDIKGVLHSYI
-3575 SGLNG
+3575 AGLNG

-3652 QNVIIGVPRL
+3652 QNAIIGVPRL

-3680 IGLKYTGTG
+3680 IGLKYSGTG

-3699 EESMLQELYGN
+3699 EESMLQELYGD
-3710 GVINAAYM
+3710 GIITDAYM
-3718 DELQGQLTSS
+3718 EEIRGQLSAS
-3728 PVLKGWRRFIAVL
+3728 PGLKIWDRFVRVL
-3741 GKPMAMV
+3741 GKPMSV
-3748 ECFNR
+3748 IEHFNR

-3764 KAGAF
+3764 RAGAF

-3775 EFGLK
+3775 EFDLK

-3847 GWEGRVFVAKS
+3847 GWEGRAFVAKS

-3888 EDWTSKIRKAMPESD
+3888 EDWTSKIRKALPESD
-3903 LMRDVAC
+3903 LMRDVVC

-3944 MTESLGALF
+3944 MTESLGSLF
-3953 GIPYDMAVNKTSKFF
+3953 GIPYDMAVNKPSKFF

-4064 LVLKSIDTGNPGG
+4064 LALKSIDTGNPDG
-4077 RIAMMQELRAW
+4077 RIAMMKELRAW
-4088 NKRMQEEGKPHM
+4088 NKKMQEEGKPHM

-4128 AAQMATWGV
+4128 VAQMATWGV